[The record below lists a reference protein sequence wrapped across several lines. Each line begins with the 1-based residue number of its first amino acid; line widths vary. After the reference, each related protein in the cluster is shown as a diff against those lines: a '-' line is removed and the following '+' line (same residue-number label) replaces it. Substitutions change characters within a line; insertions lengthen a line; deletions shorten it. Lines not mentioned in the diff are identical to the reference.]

1 MDTRQP
7 PVRFSARLLSYLII
21 SLLVW
26 QPVAPAFAA
35 AMTPTGPTAMDKAGN
50 GVPVVNIARP
60 NAAGISHNQ
69 FKDYNVGQ
77 EGVILNNAT
86 GQLNK
91 TQLGGLI
98 QNNPNL
104 KAGQEARGIIN
115 EVTGGSRSQLNGYTE
130 VAGKAANV
138 MVANPYGITCNGCGF
153 INTPNVTLTTGKP
166 VLDAAGNLSALEV
179 TRGTITVEGKGLDAS
194 QSDALSIISRA
205 TEVNA
210 AIHARDLNVTAGAN
224 RVNADGSRTAM
235 AGEGNAPVVA
245 VDTGALGGMYA
256 NRIRL
261 VSGDKGVG
269 VNLGNLNARQGDITL
284 DASGKLTVKNSLAS
298 GNLTAKGD
306 NVTLT
311 GEHKT
316 GGTLAVSSRGNVALD
331 HAALASDSAMTLTA
345 DGTLSA
351 SASTLTSGQSQAL
364 NGKTVTLDNN
374 SRLDAKRDVTL
385 TGGAL
390 ASQAQINAGGN
401 AQIAGDSLT
410 NSGQIAATGRLDTRT
425 TRLNNRGTLQ
435 GNGVTVDSDAVTN
448 SGTLQSAS
456 ALTLK
461 GKTLDQQGTVSA
473 RGDASLNLTDSLR
486 NGTNGKIL
494 SDGTL
499 TANIGELEQNGTLS
513 GTKRLGVQAQ
523 QVSSGKGALT
533 TSQGDIRLDVVGK
546 AELNGQTIAA
556 GNLTLTGDA
565 VTTQQDAQLQSGR
578 DLALTAH
585 DATLDGTHAAKGALN
600 VTTQRLSH
608 GGKSDSAATT
618 FLGDESLNNSGT
630 LTGDALTLR
639 GKQITNRGL
648 LKGSGALNLSTDRL
662 DNLAGG
668 TLYSPASLNLAI
680 PTLTNQG
687 QITTDGDLTLRGAQL
702 TNGGLLQS
710 HHALDLAYESFDN
723 LSGGTLYSARDLHLA
738 IPTLTN
744 QGLISTDGD
753 LSLRGQSLVNR
764 GEINGVNLSGDIT
777 TLNNTGRLLA
787 DNALTLN
794 TGTLSSDGTL
804 AAEQVTIAA
813 DQLQNQGLVQGN
825 RVLNVTAGDT
835 DNQGALRTGGTLAL
849 DGGTLTNGGEL
860 SATALLLTL
869 AKHADNRGKLVATDA
884 LRLATPAFTNTG
896 TLAAATLDLNSAA
909 VTNSG
914 TLQATGD
921 VLAHGKQFDNQQGGV
936 VLAGGAL
943 ALDQDS
949 LSNAGLLQGDTLA
962 VAAQDWR
969 NEGNALGQN
978 GVTAQIDGNLTNQG
992 NVLTQ
997 QALDIR
1003 AGNTDNRGALMAKV
1017 LALHGDLQNSG
1028 LLQGSDALNW
1038 DGATFTNAAGG
1049 KVTGGGTLA
1058 LNGTTLDNQGQMQG
1072 RALSVIGDNLR
1083 NGGTL
1088 QATDSLNA
1096 TLSQTLENNGALLS
1110 QNQADVSAAQLSN
1123 NGTLAARALTV
1134 QAPDITNRGTLA
1146 GNDNLSLTT
1155 RNLYNGAHGQL
1166 ATGGGL
1172 TLDLDRLENQGQL
1185 SVNGG
1190 LTLRGNT
1197 LINGGDIN
1205 AAALDATLNGALDN
1219 AGRLMA
1225 DGRAQLTAGTMANS
1239 GTLAA
1244 NDVMLGAGT
1253 LHNGG
1258 LIQGTHSAGAT
1269 AQTLT
1274 NDASGTW
1281 LSGGALTL
1289 HGADLTNAGQV
1300 QGDTLAL
1307 TAGSLDNR
1315 GVINGIQGLTGTV
1328 QGALTNDGQMVS
1340 RGDATFNADS
1350 LTGSGRIVADTLTL
1364 QANRLTN
1371 NGLWQGTKGLTATGD
1386 TLTTGA
1392 NARTLSGGDLSLN
1405 AGTLNTGGT
1414 LQGQQV
1420 NVDADNWTHGGTL
1433 ISLGELGAQT
1443 RGTLTNN
1450 GSLLSQGAATVTAGE
1465 LANNG
1470 SLLSQ
1475 GTLTLDGQ
1483 RLTNRGALQGDT
1495 LSAYQNQINN
1505 QGTLTGVQGLTL
1517 TARPQPRMARMLLAA
1532 PARELINGAN
1542 GALLTGGTL
1551 RIDSGAVNNAGRWQ
1565 GQNIL
1570 LNAQRLDHS
1579 GAIQSADGLNITLS
1593 GDLNSLAGSKIT
1605 ALGTAALN
1613 ALAMTNQG
1621 EWAAKNLTLTGN
1633 SLRND
1638 GAITGVNGLTA
1649 TVNNDLTQTSGGKL
1663 LTGGALTLNAG
1674 AVNNQGAVQG
1684 GTLDVTTG
1692 GLTNSGRLQGDNG
1705 VTLTAR
1711 GSFTNNAGGQIVSRQ
1726 GLGVTTLV
1734 LMNYGLMQGGGATR
1748 VEATTSARNDGK
1760 LLSGGQLTLTTPQFT
1775 GAGWLQAT
1783 NLILNAANAINSGTW
1798 LADQGTLTGTTFT
1811 NQGTTQGGALTV
1823 NYSTLNN
1830 NGTLLGNNQLTVN
1843 ASQVNQQAA
1852 GKLFSG
1858 GDVWIGSAGLD
1869 AAGQLVALGNLTL
1882 KLTNAFTN
1890 NNALAAG
1897 KTLTVTSNGAIDN
1910 RGVLQGQAVNVSA
1923 GGALTN
1929 NGQITTGSGASTLSG
1944 SSVALNGAGTLQGG
1958 GDVTIASRGNIT
1970 VDGFTGTRGS
1980 LTLTAPGNI
1989 VNTALLYAANNL
2001 ALYAKSITNQRGDI
2015 LAGNNLWMQ
2024 KDAAG
2029 NANAEVVNTS
2039 GTIETQNGDI
2049 MIKTGH
2055 LLNQRDGLSES
2066 RTHQVNASSP
2076 AANGETSI
2084 RVKITDLEYGDWGF
2098 YYKYSGSTQGGS
2110 VKATVAPSAKG
2121 STQKFL
2127 IDTTT
2132 VNVTADAGAARIV
2145 ASGNINVSA
2154 KSFDNQASVIL
2165 AGNEMALSG
2174 AVLNNQSYFGYS
2186 EYKYGT
2192 YKYSGR
2198 LADVIATPENKNDYY
2213 NNTASKSRQVT
2224 YYLSSSPTYETVG
2237 NGQVLRS
2244 VIEAKH
2250 NITAHF
2256 DNNISNTTT
2265 ASNSSGVSLSITA
2278 PPLNTLS
2285 HQSIGGSV
2293 QKQGLAGGAAVAVN
2307 SPEWKDQ
2314 LQGALQQ
2321 INGGGALENSAGGSA
2336 LANLSAT
2343 KAGKANLGNASGLAS
2358 AGVTAASAANI
2369 TGGALANTQSKPVD
2383 TSAYP
2388 LPSGNNGFFVV
2399 SDNPK
2404 SPYLINVNPKLDGLG
2419 ELDPALFGDLNK
2431 LLGVQP
2437 GAAPRETRASFTNEK
2452 QFLGSSYMLG
2462 RLNLNPEY
2470 DYRFLG
2476 DAAFDTRYVSNTLL
2490 NQTGN
2495 RYLNGVGSD
2504 LQQMQYLMDSA
2515 AAQQKSLGLQFGV
2528 ALTRDQIASLDKSI
2542 LWWESAT
2549 VNGETVMIPKL
2560 YLSPKDVTV
2569 NNGSVIA
2576 GNNVSLKGGDITNSG
2591 STLLARQ
2598 DLKLDSQNS
2607 ISNLNDGLMKAG
2619 GGLSLSAI
2627 GDINNISSAISG
2639 KTVALESA
2647 DGSINNIT
2655 LAEQTSIDAR
2665 GKYGSVMLKDT
2676 TLGSTATISAQ
2687 DSLALQAGKNITLT
2701 GANLTSGG
2709 DLLMNAWG
2717 DIAVNANQVNDAYGQ
2732 SGLRNNTNT
2741 SRSSVT
2747 YQGSTLSAGGNLGIK
2762 AGDNLRVAASDIKAG
2777 GNAALAAGGDLN
2789 LDALQTSKNSQNGKK
2804 ETHSTG
2810 LDRTTVSAGD
2820 NLTLSAGRD
2829 INAHAA
2835 ALAAEKNIGVQAG
2848 RDVNL
2853 EAEATT
2859 TGDSYRSKKKT
2870 TINESVR
2877 QQGTELASGGNTVIV
2892 AGRDVNT
2899 EATQVL
2905 AKKDI
2910 GIAAQNNINLLTATE
2925 SNYSFKEKKITKKG
2939 FLSKKTTH
2947 TVEEHSSTDEAATLL
2962 SGDNVALKAG
2972 NDLLVRGSAVTA
2984 SGDVALKANGDVTVE
2999 AATEKASDYSMKKT
3013 TKSGVFGGGMGITIG
3028 SQSAKETRKGAKLT
3042 QSDSRSV
3049 IGTTAGNVIIEAGDK
3064 AKLVATNM
3072 VAGRETA
3079 DKTRKTGHIDV
3090 KANDIEIVAGKDI
3103 ITGSVKQES
3112 ESSGFGISFSNPVID
3127 AIRNVRDITKMGG
3140 SNITKAKTAA
3150 GEAAAAFADIT
3161 GGGLQGSLPVS
3172 YGKSSSK
3179 SEMHYAGEYSVGNTL
3194 TSAGNVQLT
3203 ANGKKGQ
3210 GDIVISGSKI
3220 GAKEA
3225 AIIDANR
3232 NVDITTSTDHQI
3244 SSSKSSSKIWSI
3256 TDAAPTIGS
3265 AIRAVSGG
3273 PNNGSSIL
3281 PFGFGKN
3288 NSKENSETTAQ
3299 TGSQITAKDIYIDS
3313 KDGHV
3318 NVSGS
3323 SLAAIND
3330 LILSS
3335 KNGDITVGTGNN
3347 HVVQE
3352 SSGSQTKIGTL
3363 GGDGYSGTV
3372 GWSNNKYASQLDR
3385 NQQSTLRS
3393 QLASRDGNV
3402 TLQAGKDVAIDG
3414 ADISAGKSV
3423 TLSGENVRLDV
3434 SEDTLKT
3441 HNESSN
3447 TQYGVT
3453 ASVSGWAV
3461 AAAQAVENAA
3471 RSVEDKRDPRLSAI
3485 YAAQAGLSTA
3495 SQTVLSDMNP
3505 SAFKV
3510 NVSATVGSSNQQQ
3523 DYHSQAQQG
3532 SSIKA
3537 GENVA
3542 ITAKKDIEGAGVNIA
3557 GKNVNLNA
3565 GRDISLSTAQD
3576 MERLKNHSGGS
3587 QASLGAGFSLG
3598 GSQNGITIEAGASSY
3613 SNKDKG
3619 NSLTHH
3625 NSVVT
3630 AEDTLTVHTGR
3641 DATLQGAELRGES
3654 VKADIGRDLLIS
3666 SQQDK
3671 NQYDSKTSSGGV
3683 SVSVCVPPICAGN
3696 FVQGSANAAG
3706 GKVTHDFKSVI
3717 EQSGIFA
3724 GTGGFDVHVGE
3735 HTQLNGAV
3743 IASDADATKNRLD
3756 TGTLGWND
3764 IHNKSQTSGNQFAV
3778 SVSGGMTKDASD
3790 KLKPTS
3796 SGLPG
3801 TSLASVSDSDSNI
3814 THSAVSQG
3822 AIIIRDKDKQTQDV
3836 AELSRDTTHAHKAL
3850 ENNFDKASI
3859 QDKLDIQNQAS
3870 ALGTQA
3876 LDAWRQSQLEAGKD
3890 KIRAAM
3896 QARGELDGL
3905 TDAQINDK
3913 IAQSDQ
3919 YKEVDKQYG
3928 VGSDF
3933 WRNGSAITGLLAG
3946 ALGGNVKGGMAAG
3959 AAPYVAGLIK
3969 SVANGSEPARIALHT
3984 LASAVLVKA
3993 QGGNAAAGAA
4003 GGFVAA
4009 SSSAALSLAFYNK
4022 KPEELSPDEKTV
4034 VVNLVAALG
4043 AAGGSMAAGNSTGIG
4058 SGANAA
4064 RVEVENNALANH
4076 TEKTVIDRLAKEGV
4090 ATKQQL
4096 DAAACALLKCS
4107 AEFAEGTAEKAYYEN
4122 LEKTGS
4128 QPEYAALREQL
4139 ANEKFV
4145 VSYKD
4150 PLTGENVTISTAL
4163 FKYTNINAILDG
4175 ATYANGEYQ
4184 LTTRGA
4190 GLLQAAGG
4198 AAEII
4203 GGGVGCAG
4211 VVTCA
4216 AGAILATSGFDNL
4229 QAGSDALAS
4238 GRPTKTVGAELLET
4252 LGVPTEYSEVVYAG
4266 VGLGGATTLVFK
4278 SARTGEVINVAVS
4291 KEGQVTR
4298 STTGTS
4304 VGNLE
4309 PGNSASTSMPRNGD
4323 RLVINQGNLPTCGPN
4338 SCAMVLD
4345 TAGIKVDVGQLI
4357 TQSGVTA
4364 KGTTMARLSNVLNQN
4379 GLSAKRVTGV
4389 SMESLAKA
4397 TSKGD
4402 PAIVRMS
4409 LDRGGHAV
4417 VVDGI
4422 TIRNGQQ
4429 VVAIRDPAL
4438 GRQYFTP
4445 IDEFRQKFSGEAIF
4459 TKVIK

>member
-7 PVRFSARLLSYLII
+7 PVRFSARLLSYLVI

-235 AGEGNAPVVA
+235 AGEGNAPLVA

-306 NVTLT
+306 NVTLM

-331 HAALASDSAMTLTA
+331 HAALASDGAMTLAA

-390 ASQAQINAGGN
+390 ASQAQINVGGN

-425 TRLNNRGTLQ
+425 SRLNNRGTLQ
-435 GNGVTVDSDAVTN
+435 GNGVTVDSDVVTN
-448 SGTLQSAS
+448 SGVLQSAS

-473 RGDASLNLTDSLR
+473 RGDAALNFTDSLR

-494 SDGTL
+494 TEGTL
-499 TANIGELEQNGTLS
+499 AANTGELEQNGTLS
-513 GTKRLGVQAQ
+513 GTKRLDIQAQ
-523 QVSSGKGALT
+523 QATSGKGALT
-533 TSQGDIRLDVVGK
+533 TSQGDIRLDAVGK
-546 AELNGQTIAA
+546 ADLNGQTIAA

-578 DLALTAH
+578 DLAITAH

-600 VTTQRLSH
+600 VTAQRLSH
-608 GGKSDSAATT
+608 GGKSDSVATT
-618 FLGDESLNNSGT
+618 FQGDESLNNSGT

-648 LKGSGALNLSTDRL
+648 LKGSGALNLSTDHL

-710 HHALDLAYESFDN
+710 HRALDMAYESFDN

-753 LSLRGQSLVNR
+753 LSLRGQSLVNS
-764 GEINGVNLSGDIT
+764 GEINGVNLSGDIAS
-777 TLNNTGRLLA
+777 LNNTGRLLA
-787 DNALTLN
+787 DNALTLKAD
-794 TGTLSSDGTL
+794 TLSSGGTL

-825 RVLNVTAGDT
+825 RALNVTAGDT

-860 SATALLLTL
+860 SATALLLSL

-884 LRLATPAFTNTG
+884 LRLTTPAFTNTG
-896 TLAAATLDLNSAA
+896 TLAAATLDLDSAA

-914 TLQATGD
+914 ALQATGD
-921 VLAHGKQFDNQQGGV
+921 VSAHGKQFDNQQGGV

-943 ALDQDS
+943 ALNQNT

-969 NEGNALGQN
+969 NEGNALGQD
-978 GVTAQIDGNLTNQG
+978 GVTAQIDGTLTNQG
-992 NVLTQ
+992 NVLSQ

-1038 DGATFTNAAGG
+1038 DGATLSNAAGG
-1049 KVTGGGTLA
+1049 KLTGGNTLA

-1072 RALSVIGDNLR
+1072 RALSVSGDNLR

-1110 QNQADVSAAQLSN
+1110 QNQAEVSAAQLTN
-1123 NGTLAARALTV
+1123 DGTLAARALTV
-1134 QAPDITNRGTLA
+1134 QAPGITNHGTLA
-1146 GNDNLSLTT
+1146 GNDSLSLTT

-1185 SVNGG
+1185 SVNDG

-1205 AAALDATLNGALDN
+1205 AAALDATLSGALDN

-1225 DGRAQLTAGTMANS
+1225 DGRAQLTAGTMTNS

-1244 NDVMLGAGT
+1244 DDVTLGAGT
-1253 LHNGG
+1253 LHNSG
-1258 LIQGTHSAGAT
+1258 LIQGAQHAQAT

-1289 HGADLTNAGQV
+1289 NGNQLTNAGQV
-1300 QGDTLAL
+1300 QGDTLTL

-1340 RGDATFNADS
+1340 HGDAALNADS
-1350 LTGSGRIVADTLTL
+1350 LTGSGRMVADTLTL

-1371 NGLWQGTKGLTATGD
+1371 NGLWQGAKELTATAD

-1433 ISLGELGAQT
+1433 ISLGGLGAQT

-1475 GTLTLDGQ
+1475 GALTLDGQ

-1517 TARPQPRMARMLLAA
+1517 TARPQPRMARMLLAV

-1551 RIDSGAVNNAGRWQ
+1551 RIDSGAVTNAGRWQ

-1570 LNAQRLDHS
+1570 LNAQRLDHR

-1649 TVNNDLTQTSGGKL
+1649 TVNNDLTQSSGGKL
-1663 LTGGALTLNAG
+1663 LTGGALTASAG
-1674 AVNNQGAVQG
+1674 SMNNQGAVQG

-1711 GSFTNNAGGQIVSRQ
+1711 GSLTNNAGGQIVSRQ
-1726 GLGVTTLV
+1726 DLAVTTPV
-1734 LMNYGLMQGGGATR
+1734 LLNDGLMQGGGATR

-1783 NLILNAANAINSGTW
+1783 NLILNAANATNSGTW
-1798 LADQGTLTGTTFT
+1798 LADQGTLTGTSFT

-1823 NYSTLNN
+1823 NYGTLNN

-1858 GDVWIGSAGLD
+1858 GDLWIGSAGLD

-1929 NGQITTGSGASTLSG
+1929 NGQITTGSGASTLGGSG
-1944 SSVALNGAGTLQGG
+1944 VALNGAGTLQGG

-2001 ALYAKSITNQRGDI
+2001 ALYANSITNQRGDI
-2015 LAGNNLWMQ
+2015 LAGNSLWMQ

-2029 NANAEVVNTS
+2029 NANTEVVNTS
-2039 GTIETQNGDI
+2039 GNIETQNGDI
-2049 MIKTGH
+2049 TIKTAS
-2055 LLNQRDGLSES
+2055 LRNERAGLQLTMQTQS
-2066 RTHQVNASSP
+2066 
-2076 AANGETSI
+2076 
-2084 RVKITDLEYGDWGF
+2084 
-2098 YYKYSGSTQGGS
+2098 SGSTYAWMGQPN
-2110 VKATVAPSAKG
+2110 VNIPVADLG
-2121 STQKFL
+2121 
-2127 IDTTT
+2127 IDTLVQDSYIALSNETSGSCSGVPCFRYAYNIIYYHPLKEYET
-2132 VNVTADAGAARIV
+2132 RKFILEKTQQQISAEGSGARIS
-2145 ASGNINVSA
+2145 SGRNLMISA
-2154 KSFDNQASVIL
+2154 GVLNNQASNIIANNNINL
-2165 AGNEMALSG
+2165 EGKS
-2174 AVLNNQSYFGYS
+2174 LNNQSYQAGTHI
-2186 EYKYGT
+2186 KYAV
-2192 YKYSGR
+2192 YNYSGPKPGSR
-2198 LADVIATPENKNDYY
+2198 NVDTTGYTMNGTRYLRDVAYKFENYVTETENGELYRAVIQAGGNVTANFAD
-2213 NNTASKSRQVT
+2213 
-2224 YYLSSSPTYETVG
+2224 
-2237 NGQVLRS
+2237 
-2244 VIEAKH
+2244 
-2250 NITAHF
+2250 
-2256 DNNISNTTT
+2256 NISNTSTT
-2265 ASNSSGVSLSITA
+2265 ANAGKVSITINT

-2293 QKQGLAGGAAVAVN
+2293 QKQSLAGGAAVAVN

-2343 KAGKANLGNASGLAS
+2343 KAGKANLGNTSGLAS
-2358 AGVTAASAANI
+2358 AGVTAASAATI
-2369 TGGALANTQSKPVD
+2369 TGGALANTPGKPVD

-2388 LPSGNNGFFVV
+2388 LPSGSNGFFVV

-2419 ELDPALFGDLNK
+2419 ELDPTLFGDLNK

-2627 GDINNISSAISG
+2627 GDINNISSAIRG

-2701 GANLTSGG
+2701 SANLTSGG

-2762 AGDNLRVAASDIKAG
+2762 AGDNLSVAAGDIKAG

-2835 ALAAEKNIGVQAG
+2835 ALAAEDNIGVQAG

-2853 EAEATT
+2853 NAEATT
-2859 TGDSYRSKKKT
+2859 SGDSYRSKKKT

-2892 AGRDVNT
+2892 AGRDMNADAAQ
-2899 EATQVL
+2899 AT
-2905 AKKDI
+2905 AKGDI
-2910 GIAAQNNINLLTATE
+2910 GVTAGRDINLATATE
-2925 SNYSFKEKKITKKG
+2925 SDYHYKEETKTKKG
-2939 FLSKKTTH
+2939 FLKKTTTH
-2947 TVEEHSSTDEAATLL
+2947 TVSEQSATREAGTLL
-2962 SGDNVALKAG
+2962 SGDNVTLKAG
-2972 NDLLVRGSAVTA
+2972 EDLLVKGSAVA
-2984 SGDVALKANGDVTVE
+2984 GDGNVALSAGKNVE
-2999 AATEKASDYSMKKT
+2999 IAAATNTDSNWQLKEKK
-3013 TKSGVFGGGMGITIG
+3013 KSGLMGSGGIGFTIG
-3028 SQSAKETRKGAKLT
+3028 SSKTRHELKEKGTTQSQSVSTVGSTGGNVTVTAGEQARVSGADLVAGKNLTLTGDSVVIEPGHDKRTSDQKFEQKSSGLTVALTGAVVDAVNNAVTAAKDATK
-3042 QSDSRSV
+3042 QSDSRLAALQATKSV
-3049 IGTTAGNVIIEAGDK
+3049 LSGYQAVQGKEMADTTGEPNAGIRV
-3064 AKLVATNM
+3064 
-3072 VAGRETA
+3072 
-3079 DKTRKTGHIDV
+3079 
-3090 KANDIEIVAGKDI
+3090 
-3103 ITGSVKQES
+3103 SV
-3112 ESSGFGISFSNPVID
+3112 
-3127 AIRNVRDITKMGG
+3127 
-3140 SNITKAKTAA
+3140 
-3150 GEAAAAFADIT
+3150 
-3161 GGGLQGSLPVS
+3161 SLTTQ
-3172 YGKSSSK
+3172 KSK
-3179 SEMHYAGEYSVGNTL
+3179 SEQHQVSDQVTGSTL
-3194 TSAGNVQLT
+3194 NAGNNLSINAT
-3203 ANGKKGQ
+3203 GKNHGANS
-3210 GDIVISGSKI
+3210 GDIVVAGSSMKAGGDASLNAARDILLTGAANTQKTTGSNSSSGGGVGVSFGVGQGSAGLSVFANVNAAKGKEKGDGTDWTETTLDSGGKVSLHSGQDASLI
-3220 GAKEA
+3220 GA
-3225 AIIDANR
+3225 
-3232 NVDITTSTDHQI
+3232 Q
-3244 SSSKSSSKIWSI
+3244 
-3256 TDAAPTIGS
+3256 
-3265 AIRAVSGG
+3265 
-3273 PNNGSSIL
+3273 
-3281 PFGFGKN
+3281 
-3288 NSKENSETTAQ
+3288 
-3299 TGSQITAKDIYIDS
+3299 
-3313 KDGHV
+3313 
-3318 NVSGS
+3318 VSGS
-3323 SLAAIND
+3323 
-3330 LILSS
+3330 
-3335 KNGDITVGTGNN
+3335 
-3347 HVVQE
+3347 Q
-3352 SSGSQTKIGTL
+3352 
-3363 GGDGYSGTV
+3363 
-3372 GWSNNKYASQLDR
+3372 
-3385 NQQSTLRS
+3385 
-3393 QLASRDGNV
+3393 V
-3402 TLQAGKDVAIDG
+3402 T
-3414 ADISAGKSV
+3414 
-3423 TLSGENVRLDV
+3423 
-3434 SEDTLKT
+3434 
-3441 HNESSN
+3441 
-3447 TQYGVT
+3447 
-3453 ASVSGWAV
+3453 
-3461 AAAQAVENAA
+3461 
-3471 RSVEDKRDPRLSAI
+3471 
-3485 YAAQAGLSTA
+3485 
-3495 SQTVLSDMNP
+3495 
-3505 SAFKV
+3505 
-3510 NVSATVGSSNQQQ
+3510 
-3523 DYHSQAQQG
+3523 
-3532 SSIKA
+3532 
-3537 GENVA
+3537 
-3542 ITAKKDIEGAGVNIA
+3542 
-3557 GKNVNLNA
+3557 
-3565 GRDISLSTAQD
+3565 
-3576 MERLKNHSGGS
+3576 
-3587 QASLGAGFSLG
+3587 
-3598 GSQNGITIEAGASSY
+3598 
-3613 SNKDKG
+3613 
-3619 NSLTHH
+3619 
-3625 NSVVT
+3625 
-3630 AEDTLTVHTGR
+3630 
-3641 DATLQGAELRGES
+3641 
-3654 VKADIGRDLLIS
+3654 ADIGRNLTITSL
-3666 SQQDK
+3666 QDS
-3671 NQYDSKTSSGGV
+3671 NHYDSKQS
-3683 SVSVCVPPICAGN
+3683 SVS
-3696 FVQGSANAAG
+3696 AG
-3706 GKVTHDFKSVI
+3706 GSFTFGSMTGSGYVNFSQDKMHSTFKSVA

-3724 GTGGFDVHVGE
+3724 GKDGFDVTVGS

-3743 IASDADATKNRLD
+3743 IGSTAAADKNRLE
-3756 TGTLGWND
+3756 TGTLSFTD
-3764 IHNKSQTSGNQFAV
+3764 IGNKADYKVSHKGGTIGAGTGSGSLIGLA
-3778 SVSGGMTKDASD
+3778 
-3790 KLKPTS
+3790 S
-3796 SGLPG
+3796 SGL
-3801 TSLASVSDSDSNI
+3801 
-3814 THSAVSQG
+3814 SAVSG
-3822 AIIIRDKDKQTQDV
+3822 AMLSGLGSSGHASGTTQSAVSEGTIVIRDKAGQQQDVASLSRDVANANDTVSPIFNKEKEQKRLQIAQMTGDIAGQMTTMVMTEGDINALKAARAVPGNAHLSAEELKQTQ
-3836 AELSRDTTHAHKAL
+3836 AYRDAFS
-3850 ENNFDKASI
+3850 EY
-3859 QDKLDIQNQAS
+3859 
-3870 ALGTQA
+3870 GTG
-3876 LDAWRQSQLEAGKD
+3876 GKY
-3890 KIRAAM
+3890 
-3896 QARGELDGL
+3896 Q
-3905 TDAQINDK
+3905 Q
-3913 IAQSDQ
+3913 IAQSASAAIAGL
-3919 YKEVDKQYG
+3919 VNG
-3928 VGSDF
+3928 DF
-3933 WRNGSAITGLLAG
+3933 SGAVAGAAAPYIATFVKNHTDEDSAQRILAHALAG
-3946 ALGGNVKGGMAAG
+3946 AV
-3959 AAPYVAGLIK
+3959 
-3969 SVANGSEPARIALHT
+3969 IA
-3984 LASAVLVKA
+3984 KA
-3993 QGGNAAAGAA
+3993 QGKDVLAGAA
-4003 GGFVAA
+4003 GA
-4009 SSSAALSLAFYNK
+4009 STGELTAKLALDLYGK
-4022 KPEELSPDEKTV
+4022 KPEQLGEDERQLVSALSS
-4034 VVNLVAALG
+4034 VAAGLAG
-4043 AAGGSMAAGNSTGIG
+4043 AAVSDNTAGVQAAAQAGK
-4058 SGANAA
+4058 NA
-4064 RVEVENNALANH
+4064 VENNYLSATEAEIKAVLEHKEKAGILTGDETKELADIRRLDKERDQVIHDICTKGNKSGGACTALV
-4076 TEKTVIDRLAKEGV
+4076 EKAQNALNTYGASVTYSLIFKDLYP
-4090 ATKQQL
+4090 Q
-4096 DAAACALLKCS
+4096 DAA
-4107 AEFAEGTAEKAYYEN
+4107 N
-4122 LEKTGS
+4122 
-4128 QPEYAALREQL
+4128 
-4139 ANEKFV
+4139 
-4145 VSYKD
+4145 
-4150 PLTGENVTISTAL
+4150 
-4163 FKYTNINAILDG
+4163 
-4175 ATYANGEYQ
+4175 
-4184 LTTRGA
+4184 
-4190 GLLQAAGG
+4190 
-4198 AAEII
+4198 
-4203 GGGVGCAG
+4203 
-4211 VVTCA
+4211 
-4216 AGAILATSGFDNL
+4216 AGAILKGLDEESITRDAAITAIAKKNNTSWDKAASQYDKVMQLHGFVSTL
-4229 QAGSDALAS
+4229 AGFY
-4238 GRPTKTVGAELLET
+4238 GANWI
-4252 LGVPTEYSEVVYAG
+4252 SEA
-4266 VGLGGATTLVFK
+4266 
-4278 SARTGEVINVAVS
+4278 
-4291 KEGQVTR
+4291 EGQVAKSSPKNIYDGAGDTSLPPKVR
-4298 STTGTS
+4298 IEYSPEGTY
-4304 VGNLE
+4304 
-4309 PGNSASTSMPRNGD
+4309 
-4323 RLVINQGNLPTCGPN
+4323 INQTSHESGGSNLCGPTT
-4338 SCAMVLD
+4338 CAMVISDKKGKVVNLD
-4345 TAGIKVDVGQLI
+4345 SVVKQFDDIRPTGVNINEMSTVLSKNGVVNQPTNTLLPNQLRDYASQGRTTIVNIDTGKGGHFIVVDSMKKVD
-4357 TQSGVTA
+4357 GVDYY
-4364 KGTTMARLSNVLNQN
+4364 M
-4379 GLSAKRVTGV
+4379 
-4389 SMESLAKA
+4389 
-4397 TSKGD
+4397 
-4402 PAIVRMS
+4402 
-4409 LDRGGHAV
+4409 
-4417 VVDGI
+4417 
-4422 TIRNGQQ
+4422 
-4429 VVAIRDPAL
+4429 IRDPFNGPAGVRTDVL
-4438 GRQYFTP
+4438 DKRMNFNG
-4445 IDEFRQKFSGEAIF
+4445 IVLE
-4459 TKVIK
+4459 

>member
-50 GVPVVNIARP
+50 GVPVVNIAKP

-86 GQLNK
+86 GQLNR

-331 HAALASDSAMTLTA
+331 HAALASDGAMTLTA

-390 ASQAQINAGGN
+390 ASQAQISAGGN
-401 AQIAGDSLT
+401 AQIAGDSLINT
-410 NSGQIAATGRLDTRT
+410 GQIAATGRLDTRT

-473 RGDASLNLTDSLR
+473 RGDAALNLTDSLR

-494 SDGTL
+494 TDGTL
-499 TANIGELEQNGTLS
+499 AANTGELEQNGTLS
-513 GTKRLGVQAQ
+513 GTKHLDVQAQ
-523 QVSSGKGALT
+523 QVTSGKGALT
-533 TSQGDIRLDVVGK
+533 TSQGDIRLDAVGK
-546 AELNGQTIAA
+546 ADLSGQTIAA

-578 DLALTAH
+578 DLAITAH

-600 VTTQRLSH
+600 VTAQRLSH
-608 GGKSDSAATT
+608 GGKSDAAATT
-618 FLGDESLNNSGT
+618 FLGDEFLNNSGT

-680 PTLTNQG
+680 PTLNNQG

-710 HHALDLAYESFDN
+710 HRALDMAYESFDN

-835 DNQGALRTGGTLAL
+835 DNQGALRTSGTLAL

-884 LRLATPAFTNTG
+884 LRLTTPALTNTG
-896 TLAAATLDLNSAA
+896 TLAAATLDLDSAA

-943 ALDQDS
+943 ALNQNT

-978 GVTAQIDGNLTNQG
+978 GVTAQIDGTLTNQG
-992 NVLTQ
+992 NVLSQ

-1038 DGATFTNAAGG
+1038 DGATLTNDAGG
-1049 KVTGGGTLA
+1049 KVTGGNTLA
-1058 LNGTTLDNQGQMQG
+1058 LNGMTLDNQGQMQG
-1072 RALSVIGDNLR
+1072 RALSVTGDTLR

-1088 QATDSLNA
+1088 QATDGLNA

-1134 QAPDITNRGTLA
+1134 QAPGITNRGTLA
-1146 GNDNLSLTT
+1146 GNDSLSLTT

-1172 TLDLDRLENQGQL
+1172 TLDLDRLDNQGQL
-1185 SVNGG
+1185 SVNDG

-1225 DGRAQLTAGTMANS
+1225 DGRAQLTAGTMTNS

-1244 NDVMLGAGT
+1244 DDVTLGAGT

-1258 LIQGTHSAGAT
+1258 LIQGAQRAEAT

-1328 QGALTNDGQMVS
+1328 QGALTNDGQIVS
-1340 RGDATFNADS
+1340 RGDATLNADS

-1433 ISLGELGAQT
+1433 ISLGGLSAQT

-1475 GTLTLDGQ
+1475 GALTLDGQ

-1711 GSFTNNAGGQIVSRQ
+1711 GSLTNNAGGQIVSRQ

-1783 NLILNAANAINSGTW
+1783 NLILNAANATNSGTW

-1897 KTLTVTSNGAIDN
+1897 KTLTVSSNGAIDN
-1910 RGVLQGQAVNVSA
+1910 RGVLQGQAVNFSA

-1980 LTLTAPGNI
+1980 LTLTAPGSI
-1989 VNTALLYAANNL
+1989 INTALLYAASNL
-2001 ALYAKSITNQRGDI
+2001 ALYANSITNQRGDI

-2029 NANAEVVNTS
+2029 NANTEVVNTS
-2039 GTIETQNGDI
+2039 GNIETQNGDI
-2049 MIKTGH
+2049 TIKTGH
-2055 LLNQRDGLSES
+2055 LLNQRDGLSIKES
-2066 RTHQVNASSP
+2066 VINGSSINGLGNGKLTVDYTELPSGTYGYTVYTTYEEGPSCGGKDGGCDSWDTTHYSYVPFA
-2076 AANGETSI
+2076 
-2084 RVKITDLEYGDWGF
+2084 EYT
-2098 YYKYSGSTQGGS
+2098 TQR
-2110 VKATVAPSAKG
+2110 
-2121 STQKFL
+2121 FL
-2127 IDTTT
+2127 INQKKVD
-2132 VNVTADAGAARIV
+2132 V
-2145 ASGNINVSA
+2145 VSA
-2154 KSFDNQASVIL
+2154 GSASVISSGGNVIISAGSFENQASNLL
-2165 AGNEMALSG
+2165 ASKDIRLQGNH
-2174 AVLNNQSYFGYS
+2174 LNNQSVQAGTTS
-2186 EYKYGT
+2186 EYFVYQYESDGNN
-2192 YKYSGR
+2192 SLQVSPIPVGG
-2198 LADVIATPENKNDYY
+2198 LSNKNTKFTEHNRDVKFKLTGKTTETENGELYRAVIQAGG
-2213 NNTASKSRQVT
+2213 NVTA
-2224 YYLSSSPTYETVG
+2224 
-2237 NGQVLRS
+2237 NF
-2244 VIEAKH
+2244 A
-2250 NITAHF
+2250 
-2256 DNNISNTTT
+2256 DNISNTSTT
-2265 ASNSSGVSLSITA
+2265 ANAGKVSNTINT

-2343 KAGKANLGNASGLAS
+2343 KAGKANLGNTSGLAS
-2358 AGVTAASAANI
+2358 AGVTAASAATI
-2369 TGGALANTQSKPVD
+2369 TGGALANTPGKPVD

-2437 GAAPRETRASFTNEK
+2437 GTAPRETRASFTNEK

-2504 LQQMQYLMDSA
+2504 LQQMQYLMDNA

-2647 DGSINNIT
+2647 EGSINNIT

-2762 AGDNLRVAASDIKAG
+2762 AGDNLSVAAGDIKAG

-2789 LDALQTSKNSQNGKK
+2789 LDALQTSKNSRNGKK

-2859 TGDSYRSKKKT
+2859 SGDSYRSKKKT

-2892 AGRDVNT
+2892 AGRDMNADAAQ
-2899 EATQVL
+2899 AT
-2905 AKKDI
+2905 AKGDI
-2910 GIAAQNNINLLTATE
+2910 GVTAGRDINLATATE
-2925 SNYSFKEKKITKKG
+2925 SDYHYKEETKTKKG
-2939 FLSKKTTH
+2939 FLKKTTTH
-2947 TVEEHSSTDEAATLL
+2947 TVSEQSATREAGTLL
-2962 SGDNVALKAG
+2962 SGDNVTLKAG
-2972 NDLLVRGSAVTA
+2972 EDVLVKGSAVA
-2984 SGDVALKANGDVTVE
+2984 GDGNVALSAGKNVE
-2999 AATEKASDYSMKKT
+2999 IAAATNTDSNWQLKEKK
-3013 TKSGVFGGGMGITIG
+3013 KSGLMGSGGIGFTIG
-3028 SQSAKETRKGAKLT
+3028 SSKTRHELKEKGTTQSQSVSTVGSTGGNVTVTAGEQARVSGADLVAGKNLTLTGDSVVIEPGHDKRTSDQKFEQKSSGLTVALTGAVVDAVNNAVTAAKDATK
-3042 QSDSRSV
+3042 QSDSRLAALQATKSV
-3049 IGTTAGNVIIEAGDK
+3049 LSGYQAVQGKEMADTTGEPNAGIRV
-3064 AKLVATNM
+3064 
-3072 VAGRETA
+3072 
-3079 DKTRKTGHIDV
+3079 
-3090 KANDIEIVAGKDI
+3090 
-3103 ITGSVKQES
+3103 SV
-3112 ESSGFGISFSNPVID
+3112 
-3127 AIRNVRDITKMGG
+3127 
-3140 SNITKAKTAA
+3140 
-3150 GEAAAAFADIT
+3150 
-3161 GGGLQGSLPVS
+3161 SLTTQ
-3172 YGKSSSK
+3172 KSK
-3179 SEMHYAGEYSVGNTL
+3179 SEQHQVSDQVTGSTL
-3194 TSAGNVQLT
+3194 NAGNNLSINAT
-3203 ANGKKGQ
+3203 GKNHGANS
-3210 GDIVISGSKI
+3210 GDIVVAGSSMKAGGDASLNAARDILLTGAANTQKTTGSNSSSGGGVGVSFGVGQGSAGLSVFANVNAAKGKEKGDGTDWTETTLDSGGKVSLHSGQDASLI
-3220 GAKEA
+3220 GA
-3225 AIIDANR
+3225 
-3232 NVDITTSTDHQI
+3232 Q
-3244 SSSKSSSKIWSI
+3244 
-3256 TDAAPTIGS
+3256 
-3265 AIRAVSGG
+3265 
-3273 PNNGSSIL
+3273 
-3281 PFGFGKN
+3281 
-3288 NSKENSETTAQ
+3288 
-3299 TGSQITAKDIYIDS
+3299 
-3313 KDGHV
+3313 
-3318 NVSGS
+3318 VSGS
-3323 SLAAIND
+3323 
-3330 LILSS
+3330 
-3335 KNGDITVGTGNN
+3335 
-3347 HVVQE
+3347 Q
-3352 SSGSQTKIGTL
+3352 
-3363 GGDGYSGTV
+3363 
-3372 GWSNNKYASQLDR
+3372 
-3385 NQQSTLRS
+3385 
-3393 QLASRDGNV
+3393 V
-3402 TLQAGKDVAIDG
+3402 T
-3414 ADISAGKSV
+3414 
-3423 TLSGENVRLDV
+3423 
-3434 SEDTLKT
+3434 
-3441 HNESSN
+3441 
-3447 TQYGVT
+3447 
-3453 ASVSGWAV
+3453 
-3461 AAAQAVENAA
+3461 
-3471 RSVEDKRDPRLSAI
+3471 
-3485 YAAQAGLSTA
+3485 
-3495 SQTVLSDMNP
+3495 
-3505 SAFKV
+3505 
-3510 NVSATVGSSNQQQ
+3510 
-3523 DYHSQAQQG
+3523 
-3532 SSIKA
+3532 
-3537 GENVA
+3537 
-3542 ITAKKDIEGAGVNIA
+3542 
-3557 GKNVNLNA
+3557 
-3565 GRDISLSTAQD
+3565 
-3576 MERLKNHSGGS
+3576 
-3587 QASLGAGFSLG
+3587 
-3598 GSQNGITIEAGASSY
+3598 
-3613 SNKDKG
+3613 
-3619 NSLTHH
+3619 
-3625 NSVVT
+3625 
-3630 AEDTLTVHTGR
+3630 
-3641 DATLQGAELRGES
+3641 
-3654 VKADIGRDLLIS
+3654 ADIGRNLTITSL
-3666 SQQDK
+3666 QDS
-3671 NQYDSKTSSGGV
+3671 NHYDSKQS
-3683 SVSVCVPPICAGN
+3683 SVS
-3696 FVQGSANAAG
+3696 AG
-3706 GKVTHDFKSVI
+3706 GSFTFGSMTGSGYVNFSQDKMHSTFNSVA

-3724 GTGGFDVHVGE
+3724 GKGGFDVTVGS
-3735 HTQLNGAV
+3735 HTQLNGGA
-3743 IASDADATKNRLD
+3743 IGSAATADKNSLD
-3756 TGTLGWND
+3756 TGTLGYSNLTNKADYKVSHSGGGFSSSGSFGPQGALSAASTLMSAVGSSGHAQGTTQAAVSEGTITVRDTAHSQDAGGLQRDVTQAND
-3764 IHNKSQTSGNQFAV
+3764 AISPIFNKEKEQTRLQAVQMVSDIGNQVADIV
-3778 SVSGGMTKDASD
+3778 RTQSD
-3790 KLKPTS
+3790 LDGLKAAIAQT
-3796 SGLPG
+3796 G
-3801 TSLASVSDSDSNI
+3801 TSLQGLPEKERLAKLAALRETAVYKKVTENTGTGSDVQRAITAATAAVSGLAGGNLNAGLAGAAAPYIANEIGKNI
-3814 THSAVSQG
+3814 TDQNTTAGIMAHAVVNAVLAKVQG
-3822 AIIIRDKDKQTQDV
+3822 QDALTGASGAVVGESMGILLAKQVYGKSPAALTDTEKQTI
-3836 AELSRDTTHAHKAL
+3836 AALSTL
-3850 ENNFDKASI
+3850 AS
-3859 QDKLDIQNQAS
+3859 
-3870 ALGTQA
+3870 G
-3876 LDAWRQSQLEAGKD
+3876 
-3890 KIRAAM
+3890 
-3896 QARGELDGL
+3896 
-3905 TDAQINDK
+3905 
-3913 IAQSDQ
+3913 
-3919 YKEVDKQYG
+3919 
-3928 VGSDF
+3928 
-3933 WRNGSAITGLLAG
+3933 LAG
-3946 ALGGNVKGGMAAG
+3946 AL
-3959 AAPYVAGLIK
+3959 
-3969 SVANGSEPARIALHT
+3969 
-3984 LASAVLVKA
+3984 
-3993 QGGNAAAGAA
+3993 
-4003 GGFVAA
+4003 
-4009 SSSAALSLAFYNK
+4009 
-4022 KPEELSPDEKTV
+4022 
-4034 VVNLVAALG
+4034 
-4043 AAGGSMAAGNSTGIG
+4043 AGNSTE
-4058 SGANAA
+4058 ATATAA
-4064 RVEVENNALANH
+4064 KAGQTTVENNALKRKDATEFFKQLHECNDDNCRKKLIKKYAEISKEQEASVANCKGAECR
-4076 TEKTVIDRLAKEGV
+4076 EKIKEMQDITSDYAERSEELMNAWHEGRQLTDAEFQELMYLRSTGANLQRITLMAV
-4090 ATKQQL
+4090 RNGGSARDLL
-4096 DAAACALLKCS
+4096 DAMADAA
-4107 AEFAEGTAEKAYYEN
+4107 
-4122 LEKTGS
+4122 GS
-4128 QPEYAALREQL
+4128 DLVGGS
-4139 ANEKFV
+4139 K
-4145 VSYKD
+4145 
-4150 PLTGENVTISTAL
+4150 
-4163 FKYTNINAILDG
+4163 
-4175 ATYANGEYQ
+4175 
-4184 LTTRGA
+4184 RGA
-4190 GLLQAAGG
+4190 SK
-4198 AAEII
+4198 
-4203 GGGVGCAG
+4203 
-4211 VVTCA
+4211 
-4216 AGAILATSGFDNL
+4216 ATSGKENQTSSKNTRQEESPQRESNSGEGKTSKSDNSDTQKTVSMVEK
-4229 QAGSDALAS
+4229 QAGNNNINPATDRISTEHTVVSS
-4238 GRPTKTVGAELLET
+4238 GKAPKTSTPNSVYEVSRADGTKSITYYDDRGNMFSREDYGQQRTHGT
-4252 LGVPTEYSEVVYAG
+4252 LGYDSNGKVPPHEHKVEYNA
-4266 VGLGGATTLVFK
+4266 
-4278 SARTGEVINVAVS
+4278 
-4291 KEGQVTR
+4291 
-4298 STTGTS
+4298 
-4304 VGNLE
+4304 
-4309 PGNSASTSMPRNGD
+4309 
-4323 RLVINQGNLPTCGPN
+4323 
-4338 SCAMVLD
+4338 
-4345 TAGIKVDVGQLI
+4345 
-4357 TQSGVTA
+4357 
-4364 KGTTMARLSNVLNQN
+4364 
-4379 GLSAKRVTGV
+4379 
-4389 SMESLAKA
+4389 
-4397 TSKGD
+4397 
-4402 PAIVRMS
+4402 
-4409 LDRGGHAV
+4409 
-4417 VVDGI
+4417 
-4422 TIRNGQQ
+4422 NGQPIGKYYRELDLNGK
-4429 VVAIRDPAL
+4429 AI
-4438 GRQYFTP
+4438 GKW
-4445 IDEFRQKFSGEAIF
+4445 ISEK
-4459 TKVIK
+4459 

>member
-224 RVNADGSRTAM
+224 RVNADGSRTAI

-284 DASGKLTVKNSLAS
+284 DASGRLTVKNSLAS

-316 GGTLAVSSRGNVALD
+316 GGTLAVNSRGGVALD
-331 HAALASDSAMTLTA
+331 HAALASDGAMTLAA

-410 NSGQIAATGRLDTRT
+410 NTGQIAATGRLDTRT

-499 TANIGELEQNGTLS
+499 AANTGELEQNGTLS

-523 QVSSGKGALT
+523 QVTSGKGALT
-533 TSQGDIRLDVVGK
+533 TSQGDIRLDAVGK
-546 AELNGQTIAA
+546 ADLNGQTIAA

-600 VTTQRLSH
+600 VTAQRLSH

-680 PTLTNQG
+680 PTLNNQG

-710 HHALDLAYESFDN
+710 HRALDMAYESFDN

-753 LSLRGQSLVNR
+753 LSLRGQSLVNS

-794 TGTLSSDGTL
+794 TGTLSSGGTL

-813 DQLQNQGLVQGN
+813 AQLQNQGLVQGN
-825 RVLNVTAGDT
+825 RALNVTAGDT

-869 AKHADNRGKLVATDA
+869 AKQADNRGKLVATDA
-884 LRLATPAFTNTG
+884 LRLTTPALTNTG
-896 TLAAATLDLNSAA
+896 MLAAATLDLDSAA

-921 VLAHGKQFDNQQGGV
+921 VFAHGKQFDNQQGGV

-943 ALDQDS
+943 ALNQNT

-962 VAAQDWR
+962 VVAQEWR

-978 GVTAQIDGNLTNQG
+978 GVTAQIDGTLTNQG
-992 NVLTQ
+992 NVLSQ

-1003 AGNTDNRGALMAKV
+1003 AGNTDNRGALMSKV

-1038 DGATFTNAAGG
+1038 DGATLTNAAGG
-1049 KVTGGGTLA
+1049 KVTSGNTLA

-1072 RALSVIGDNLR
+1072 RALSVTGDTLR

-1110 QNQADVSAAQLSN
+1110 QNQADVSAAQLTN
-1123 NGTLAARALTV
+1123 NGTLAARALTI
-1134 QAPDITNRGTLA
+1134 QASGITNRGTLA
-1146 GNDNLSLTT
+1146 GNDSLSLTT

-1185 SVNGG
+1185 SVNDG

-1197 LINGGDIN
+1197 LINGGNIN

-1225 DGRAQLTAGTMANS
+1225 DGRAQLTAGTMTNS

-1244 NDVMLGAGT
+1244 NDVTLGAGT

-1289 HGADLTNAGQV
+1289 NGNQLTNAGQV

-1328 QGALTNDGQMVS
+1328 QGALTNDGQIVS
-1340 RGDATFNADS
+1340 RGDATLNADS

-1420 NVDADNWTHGGTL
+1420 KVDADNWTHGGTL
-1433 ISLGELGAQT
+1433 ISLGGLGAQT

-1475 GTLTLDGQ
+1475 GALTLDGQ

-1517 TARPQPRMARMLLAA
+1517 TARPQPRMARMLMAA

-1551 RIDSGAVNNAGRWQ
+1551 RIDSGAVTNAGRWQ

-1638 GAITGVNGLTA
+1638 GAISGVNGLTA

-1711 GSFTNNAGGQIVSRQ
+1711 GSLTNNAGGQVISRQ
-1726 GLGVTTLV
+1726 ALAVTTPV
-1734 LMNYGLMQGGGATR
+1734 LLNNGLMQGGGATR

-1783 NLILNAANAINSGTW
+1783 NLILNAANATNSGTW

-1823 NYSTLNN
+1823 NYGTLSN

-1843 ASQVNQQAA
+1843 ASQVDQQAA

-1858 GDVWIGSAGLD
+1858 GDLWIGSAGLD

-1897 KTLTVTSNGAIDN
+1897 KTLTVSSNGAIDN

-1980 LTLTAPGNI
+1980 LTLTAPGSI
-1989 VNTALLYAANNL
+1989 INTALLYAASNL
-2001 ALYAKSITNQRGDI
+2001 ALYANSITNQRGDI

-2029 NANAEVVNTS
+2029 NANTEVVNTS

-2049 MIKTGH
+2049 TIKTGH
-2055 LLNQRDGLSES
+2055 LLNQRDGFTTKVNEQSFDNTDVGIISVKFDDIAKEKLEY
-2066 RTHQVNASSP
+2066 RTYEQCGGAKNEHCYTRAVFRLKEPFDDITKTISKKEVVVSSNGSAARISAGKDISINASRLDNIASNIM
-2076 AANGETSI
+2076 AGNNSSLAGDSFNNSSITSGQTSI
-2084 RVKITDLEYGDWGF
+2084 YQVYRLTWKCDYDCDGYEWYDIPSYTSVRSLRKH
-2098 YYKYSGSTQGGS
+2098 YSGVTNSGYVQYVAQPEQITESTEGQTYRAVIQAGG
-2110 VKATVAPSAKG
+2110 
-2121 STQKFL
+2121 
-2127 IDTTT
+2127 
-2132 VNVTADAGAARIV
+2132 NVTANFTD
-2145 ASGNINVSA
+2145 
-2154 KSFDNQASVIL
+2154 
-2165 AGNEMALSG
+2165 
-2174 AVLNNQSYFGYS
+2174 
-2186 EYKYGT
+2186 
-2192 YKYSGR
+2192 
-2198 LADVIATPENKNDYY
+2198 
-2213 NNTASKSRQVT
+2213 
-2224 YYLSSSPTYETVG
+2224 
-2237 NGQVLRS
+2237 
-2244 VIEAKH
+2244 
-2250 NITAHF
+2250 
-2256 DNNISNTTT
+2256 NISNTSTT
-2265 ASNSSGVSLSITA
+2265 ANAGKVSNTIKT

-2358 AGVTAASAANI
+2358 AGVTAASAATI
-2369 TGGALANTQSKPVD
+2369 TGGALVNTQSKPVD

-2437 GAAPRETRASFTNEK
+2437 GAAPRETRTSFTNEK

-2762 AGDNLRVAASDIKAG
+2762 AGDNLSVAAGDIKAG

-2789 LDALQTSKNSQNGKK
+2789 LEALQTSKNSQSGKK

-2859 TGDSYRSKKKT
+2859 SGDSYRSKKKT

-2892 AGRDVNT
+2892 AGRDMNADAAQ
-2899 EATQVL
+2899 AT
-2905 AKKDI
+2905 AKGDI
-2910 GIAAQNNINLLTATE
+2910 GVTAGRDINLATATE
-2925 SNYSFKEKKITKKG
+2925 SDYHYKEETKTKKG
-2939 FLSKKTTH
+2939 FLKKTTTH
-2947 TVEEHSSTDEAATLL
+2947 TVSEQSATREAGTLL
-2962 SGDNVALKAG
+2962 SGDNVTLKAG
-2972 NDLLVRGSAVTA
+2972 EDLLVKGSAVA
-2984 SGDVALKANGDVTVE
+2984 GDGNVALSAGKNVE
-2999 AATEKASDYSMKKT
+2999 IAAATNTDSNWQLKEKK
-3013 TKSGVFGGGMGITIG
+3013 KSGLMGSGGIGFTIG
-3028 SQSAKETRKGAKLT
+3028 SSKTRHELKEKGTTQSQSVSTVGSTGGNVTVTAGEQARVSGADLVAGKNLTLTGDSVVIEPGHDKRTSDQKFEQKSSGLTVALTGAVVDAVNNAVTAAKDATK
-3042 QSDSRSV
+3042 QSDSRLAALQATKSV
-3049 IGTTAGNVIIEAGDK
+3049 LSGYQAVQGKEMADTTGEPNAGIRV
-3064 AKLVATNM
+3064 
-3072 VAGRETA
+3072 
-3079 DKTRKTGHIDV
+3079 
-3090 KANDIEIVAGKDI
+3090 
-3103 ITGSVKQES
+3103 SV
-3112 ESSGFGISFSNPVID
+3112 
-3127 AIRNVRDITKMGG
+3127 
-3140 SNITKAKTAA
+3140 
-3150 GEAAAAFADIT
+3150 
-3161 GGGLQGSLPVS
+3161 SLTTQ
-3172 YGKSSSK
+3172 KSK
-3179 SEMHYAGEYSVGNTL
+3179 SEQHQVSDQVTGSTL
-3194 TSAGNVQLT
+3194 NAGNNLSINAT
-3203 ANGKKGQ
+3203 GKNHGANS
-3210 GDIVISGSKI
+3210 GDIVVAGSSMKAGGDASLNAARDILLNAAANTQKTTGSNSSSGGGVGVSFGVGQGSAGLSVFANVNAAKGKEKGDGTDWTETTLDSGGKVSLHSGQDASLI
-3220 GAKEA
+3220 GA
-3225 AIIDANR
+3225 
-3232 NVDITTSTDHQI
+3232 Q
-3244 SSSKSSSKIWSI
+3244 
-3256 TDAAPTIGS
+3256 
-3265 AIRAVSGG
+3265 
-3273 PNNGSSIL
+3273 
-3281 PFGFGKN
+3281 
-3288 NSKENSETTAQ
+3288 
-3299 TGSQITAKDIYIDS
+3299 
-3313 KDGHV
+3313 
-3318 NVSGS
+3318 VSGS
-3323 SLAAIND
+3323 
-3330 LILSS
+3330 
-3335 KNGDITVGTGNN
+3335 
-3347 HVVQE
+3347 Q
-3352 SSGSQTKIGTL
+3352 
-3363 GGDGYSGTV
+3363 
-3372 GWSNNKYASQLDR
+3372 
-3385 NQQSTLRS
+3385 
-3393 QLASRDGNV
+3393 V
-3402 TLQAGKDVAIDG
+3402 T
-3414 ADISAGKSV
+3414 
-3423 TLSGENVRLDV
+3423 
-3434 SEDTLKT
+3434 
-3441 HNESSN
+3441 
-3447 TQYGVT
+3447 
-3453 ASVSGWAV
+3453 
-3461 AAAQAVENAA
+3461 
-3471 RSVEDKRDPRLSAI
+3471 
-3485 YAAQAGLSTA
+3485 
-3495 SQTVLSDMNP
+3495 
-3505 SAFKV
+3505 
-3510 NVSATVGSSNQQQ
+3510 
-3523 DYHSQAQQG
+3523 
-3532 SSIKA
+3532 
-3537 GENVA
+3537 
-3542 ITAKKDIEGAGVNIA
+3542 
-3557 GKNVNLNA
+3557 
-3565 GRDISLSTAQD
+3565 
-3576 MERLKNHSGGS
+3576 
-3587 QASLGAGFSLG
+3587 
-3598 GSQNGITIEAGASSY
+3598 
-3613 SNKDKG
+3613 
-3619 NSLTHH
+3619 
-3625 NSVVT
+3625 
-3630 AEDTLTVHTGR
+3630 
-3641 DATLQGAELRGES
+3641 
-3654 VKADIGRDLLIS
+3654 ADIGRNLTITSL
-3666 SQQDK
+3666 QDS
-3671 NQYDSKTSSGGV
+3671 NHYDSKQS
-3683 SVSVCVPPICAGN
+3683 SVS
-3696 FVQGSANAAG
+3696 AG
-3706 GKVTHDFKSVI
+3706 GSFTFGSMTGSGYVNFSQDKMHSTFNSVA

-3724 GTGGFDVHVGE
+3724 GKGGFDVTVGS
-3735 HTQLNGAV
+3735 HTQLNGGA
-3743 IASDADATKNRLD
+3743 IGSAATADKNSLD
-3756 TGTLGWND
+3756 TGTLGYSNLTNKADYKVSHSGGGFSSSGSFGPQGALSAASTLMSAVGSSGHAQGTTQAAVSEGTITVRDTAHSQDAGGLQRDVTQAND
-3764 IHNKSQTSGNQFAV
+3764 AISPIFNKEKEQTRLQAVQMVSDIGNQVADIV
-3778 SVSGGMTKDASD
+3778 RTQSD
-3790 KLKPTS
+3790 LDGLKAAIAQT
-3796 SGLPG
+3796 G
-3801 TSLASVSDSDSNI
+3801 TSLQGLPEKERLAKLAALRETAVYKKVTENTGTGSDVQRAITAATAAVSGLAGGNLNAGLAGAAAPYIANEIGKNI
-3814 THSAVSQG
+3814 TDQNTTAGIMAHAVVNAVLAKVQG
-3822 AIIIRDKDKQTQDV
+3822 QDALAGASGAVVGESMGILLAKQVYGKSPAALTDTEKQTI
-3836 AELSRDTTHAHKAL
+3836 AALSTL
-3850 ENNFDKASI
+3850 AS
-3859 QDKLDIQNQAS
+3859 
-3870 ALGTQA
+3870 G
-3876 LDAWRQSQLEAGKD
+3876 
-3890 KIRAAM
+3890 
-3896 QARGELDGL
+3896 
-3905 TDAQINDK
+3905 
-3913 IAQSDQ
+3913 
-3919 YKEVDKQYG
+3919 
-3928 VGSDF
+3928 
-3933 WRNGSAITGLLAG
+3933 LAG
-3946 ALGGNVKGGMAAG
+3946 AL
-3959 AAPYVAGLIK
+3959 
-3969 SVANGSEPARIALHT
+3969 
-3984 LASAVLVKA
+3984 
-3993 QGGNAAAGAA
+3993 
-4003 GGFVAA
+4003 
-4009 SSSAALSLAFYNK
+4009 
-4022 KPEELSPDEKTV
+4022 
-4034 VVNLVAALG
+4034 
-4043 AAGGSMAAGNSTGIG
+4043 AGNSTEATATAAKAGQTTVENNFLGEDSRKRKDALVHKGLTEGLTEDEEKELVFLEKTNQLSDEYLDKYRHDPGSLTPEEQYALNQARNAFVQENSKYYDADTVNKMVGSLFSEGATFKDYGFPFAASSELKNKITDNNKAGLGFWDALTYTRDISPQEQLYKDAISDLGAVNEHAYWGRVGEPVLNFLPGAPGLVVNAKDAITGGSQMGQATASFLNDGPNADSAGRFLEGFLNAAGAVAGTHWGYKSGYAGNELVDSGIG
-4058 SGANAA
+4058 SPGNYLWQESTLVKKPFYDKPQEGGILNIGAGNRPIEGAYNISHPDYPKGPGVYA
-4064 RVEVENNALANH
+4064 GDANDLSN
-4076 TEKTVIDRLAKEGV
+4076 IA
-4090 ATKQQL
+4090 
-4096 DAAACALLKCS
+4096 
-4107 AEFAEGTAEKAYYEN
+4107 
-4122 LEKTGS
+4122 TGS
-4128 QPEYAALREQL
+4128 QTKIIMENPYGFEPFNDEVVRVLDQNGTIIVKGTWNNPKIKSIEKKAKKYGFTLTEKNVIPSTGFSQTDGKPI
-4139 ANEKFV
+4139 AN
-4145 VSYKD
+4145 D
-4150 PLTGENVTISTAL
+4150 
-4163 FKYTNINAILDG
+4163 
-4175 ATYANGEYQ
+4175 
-4184 LTTRGA
+4184 
-4190 GLLQAAGG
+4190 
-4198 AAEII
+4198 
-4203 GGGVGCAG
+4203 
-4211 VVTCA
+4211 
-4216 AGAILATSGFDNL
+4216 
-4229 QAGSDALAS
+4229 
-4238 GRPTKTVGAELLET
+4238 TV
-4252 LGVPTEYSEVVYAG
+4252 TEYI
-4266 VGLGGATTLVFK
+4266 FK
-4278 SARTGEVINVAVS
+4278 
-4291 KEGQVTR
+4291 
-4298 STTGTS
+4298 
-4304 VGNLE
+4304 
-4309 PGNSASTSMPRNGD
+4309 
-4323 RLVINQGNLPTCGPN
+4323 
-4338 SCAMVLD
+4338 
-4345 TAGIKVDVGQLI
+4345 
-4357 TQSGVTA
+4357 
-4364 KGTTMARLSNVLNQN
+4364 KGHY
-4379 GLSAKRVTGV
+4379 K
-4389 SMESLAKA
+4389 
-4397 TSKGD
+4397 
-4402 PAIVRMS
+4402 
-4409 LDRGGHAV
+4409 
-4417 VVDGI
+4417 
-4422 TIRNGQQ
+4422 
-4429 VVAIRDPAL
+4429 
-4438 GRQYFTP
+4438 
-4445 IDEFRQKFSGEAIF
+4445 
-4459 TKVIK
+4459 

>member
-26 QPVAPAFAA
+26 QPVAPAFAV

-269 VNLGNLNARQGDITL
+269 VNLGNLNTRQGDITL

-316 GGTLAVSSRGNVALD
+316 GGTLAVNSRGGVALD
-331 HAALASDSAMTLTA
+331 HAALASDGAMTLTA

-351 SASTLTSGQSQAL
+351 SASTLTSGQSQTL

-473 RGDASLNLTDSLR
+473 RGDAALNLTDSLR

-499 TANIGELEQNGTLS
+499 AANTGELEQNGTLS
-513 GTKRLGVQAQ
+513 GTKRLDVQAQ
-523 QVSSGKGALT
+523 QVTSGKGALT

-578 DLALTAH
+578 DLAITAH
-585 DATLDGTHAAKGALN
+585 DATLDGTQAAKGALN
-600 VTTQRLSH
+600 VTAQRLSH

-639 GKQITNRGL
+639 GKQIANRGL
-648 LKGSGALNLSTDRL
+648 LKGNRALELSAERL

-710 HHALDLAYESFDN
+710 HRALDMAYDSFDN
-723 LSGGTLYSARDLHLA
+723 LSGGTLYSARDLHLTL
-738 IPTLTN
+738 PVLTN

-764 GEINGVNLSGDIT
+764 GEINGVNLSGDMAS
-777 TLNNTGRLLA
+777 LNNTGRLLA

-794 TGTLSSDGTL
+794 TGTLSSGGTL

-825 RVLNVTAGDT
+825 RALNVTAGDT

-849 DGGTLTNGGEL
+849 DGDTLTNGGEL

-884 LRLATPAFTNTG
+884 LRLTTPALTNTG
-896 TLAAATLDLNSAA
+896 TLAAATLDLDSAA

-943 ALDQDS
+943 ALNQNT

-992 NVLTQ
+992 NVLSQ

-1038 DGATFTNAAGG
+1038 DGAMLTNAAGG
-1049 KVTGGGTLA
+1049 KVTGGNTLA

-1072 RALSVIGDNLR
+1072 RALSVTGDTLR

-1146 GNDNLSLTT
+1146 GNDSLSLTT

-1185 SVNGG
+1185 SVNDG

-1225 DGRAQLTAGTMANS
+1225 DGRAQLTAGTMTNS

-1244 NDVMLGAGT
+1244 DDVTLGAGT
-1253 LHNGG
+1253 LRNGG

-1289 HGADLTNAGQV
+1289 NGNQLTNAGQV
-1300 QGDTLAL
+1300 QGDTLTL
-1307 TAGSLDNR
+1307 TGNSLDNR
-1315 GVINGIQGLTGTV
+1315 GVMNGIQGLTGTV
-1328 QGALTNDGQMVS
+1328 QGTLTNDGQMVS
-1340 RGDATFNADS
+1340 RGDAALNADS
-1350 LTGSGRIVADTLTL
+1350 LTGSGRMVADTLTL

-1420 NVDADNWTHGGTL
+1420 KVDADNWTHGGTL
-1433 ISLGELGAQT
+1433 ISLGNLGAQT
-1443 RGTLTNN
+1443 RTTLTNN
-1450 GSLLSQGAATVTAGE
+1450 GSLLSQGSATVTANE

-1475 GTLTLDGQ
+1475 GALTLDGQ

-1532 PARELINGAN
+1532 PPRELINGAN

-1551 RIDSGAVNNAGRWQ
+1551 RIDSGAVTNAGRWQ

-1579 GAIQSADGLNITLS
+1579 GAIQNADGLNITLS
-1593 GDLNSLAGSKIT
+1593 GDLNSQAGSKIT

-1663 LTGGALTLNAG
+1663 LTGGALTMGAG

-1711 GSFTNNAGGQIVSRQ
+1711 GSLTNNAGGQIVSRQ
-1726 GLGVTTLV
+1726 GLGVTTPV
-1734 LMNYGLMQGGGATR
+1734 LLNNGLMQGGGATR

-1783 NLILNAANAINSGTW
+1783 NLILNAANATNSGTW

-1823 NYSTLNN
+1823 NYGTLNN

-1858 GDVWIGSAGLD
+1858 GDLWIGSAGLD

-1910 RGVLQGQAVNVSA
+1910 RGVMQGQAVNVSA

-1989 VNTALLYAANNL
+1989 VNTALLYAASNL
-2001 ALYAKSITNQRGDI
+2001 ALYANSITNQRGDI
-2015 LAGNNLWMQ
+2015 LAGNSLWMQ

-2049 MIKTGH
+2049 TIKTGH
-2055 LLNQRDGLSES
+2055 LLNQRDGLSIKES
-2066 RTHQVNASSP
+2066 VINGSSINGLGNGKLTVDYTELPSGTYGYTVYTTYEEGPSCGGKDGGCDSWDTTHYSYVPFA
-2076 AANGETSI
+2076 
-2084 RVKITDLEYGDWGF
+2084 EYT
-2098 YYKYSGSTQGGS
+2098 TQR
-2110 VKATVAPSAKG
+2110 
-2121 STQKFL
+2121 FL
-2127 IDTTT
+2127 INQKKVD
-2132 VNVTADAGAARIV
+2132 V
-2145 ASGNINVSA
+2145 VSA
-2154 KSFDNQASVIL
+2154 GSASVISSGGNVIISAGSFENQASNLL
-2165 AGNEMALSG
+2165 ASKDIRLQGNH
-2174 AVLNNQSYFGYS
+2174 LNNQSVQAGTTS
-2186 EYKYGT
+2186 EYFVYQYESDGNN
-2192 YKYSGR
+2192 SLQVSPIPVGG
-2198 LADVIATPENKNDYY
+2198 LSNKNTKFTEHNRDVKFKLTGKITETENGELYRAVIQAGG
-2213 NNTASKSRQVT
+2213 NVTA
-2224 YYLSSSPTYETVG
+2224 
-2237 NGQVLRS
+2237 NF
-2244 VIEAKH
+2244 A
-2250 NITAHF
+2250 
-2256 DNNISNTTT
+2256 DNISNTSTT
-2265 ASNSSGVSLSITA
+2265 ANAGKVSNTINT

-2314 LQGALQQ
+2314 LQDALQQ

-2437 GAAPRETRASFTNEK
+2437 GTAPRETRTSFTNEK

-2598 DLKLDSQNS
+2598 DLRLDSQNS

-2762 AGDNLRVAASDIKAG
+2762 AGDNLSVAAGDIKAG

-2859 TGDSYRSKKKT
+2859 SGDSYRSKKKT

-2892 AGRDVNT
+2892 AGRDMNADAAQ
-2899 EATQVL
+2899 AT
-2905 AKKDI
+2905 AKGDI
-2910 GIAAQNNINLLTATE
+2910 GVTAGRDINLATATE
-2925 SNYSFKEKKITKKG
+2925 SDYHYKEETKTKKG
-2939 FLSKKTTH
+2939 FLKKTTTH
-2947 TVEEHSSTDEAATLL
+2947 TVSEQSATREAGTLL
-2962 SGDNVALKAG
+2962 SGDNVTLKAG
-2972 NDLLVRGSAVTA
+2972 EDVLVKGSAVA
-2984 SGDVALKANGDVTVE
+2984 GDGNVALSAGKNVE
-2999 AATEKASDYSMKKT
+2999 IAAATNTDSNWQLKEKK
-3013 TKSGVFGGGMGITIG
+3013 KSGLMGSGGIGFTIG
-3028 SQSAKETRKGAKLT
+3028 SSKTRHELKEKGTTQSQSVSTVGSTGGNVTVTAGEQARVSGADLVAGKNLTLTGDSVVIEPGHDKRTSDQKFEQKSSGLTVALTGAVVDAVNNAVTAAKDATK
-3042 QSDSRSV
+3042 QSDSRLAALQATKSV
-3049 IGTTAGNVIIEAGDK
+3049 LSGYQAVQGKEMADTTGEPNAGIRV
-3064 AKLVATNM
+3064 
-3072 VAGRETA
+3072 
-3079 DKTRKTGHIDV
+3079 
-3090 KANDIEIVAGKDI
+3090 
-3103 ITGSVKQES
+3103 SV
-3112 ESSGFGISFSNPVID
+3112 
-3127 AIRNVRDITKMGG
+3127 
-3140 SNITKAKTAA
+3140 
-3150 GEAAAAFADIT
+3150 
-3161 GGGLQGSLPVS
+3161 SLTTQ
-3172 YGKSSSK
+3172 KSK
-3179 SEMHYAGEYSVGNTL
+3179 SEQHQVSDQVTGSTL
-3194 TSAGNVQLT
+3194 NAGNNLSINAT
-3203 ANGKKGQ
+3203 GKNHGANS
-3210 GDIVISGSKI
+3210 GDIVVAGSSMKAGGDASLNAARDILLTGAANTQKTTGSNSSSGGGVGVSFGVGQGSAGLSVFANVNAAKGKEKGDGTDWTETTLDSGGKVSLHSGQDASLI
-3220 GAKEA
+3220 GA
-3225 AIIDANR
+3225 
-3232 NVDITTSTDHQI
+3232 Q
-3244 SSSKSSSKIWSI
+3244 
-3256 TDAAPTIGS
+3256 
-3265 AIRAVSGG
+3265 
-3273 PNNGSSIL
+3273 
-3281 PFGFGKN
+3281 
-3288 NSKENSETTAQ
+3288 
-3299 TGSQITAKDIYIDS
+3299 
-3313 KDGHV
+3313 
-3318 NVSGS
+3318 VSGS
-3323 SLAAIND
+3323 
-3330 LILSS
+3330 
-3335 KNGDITVGTGNN
+3335 
-3347 HVVQE
+3347 Q
-3352 SSGSQTKIGTL
+3352 
-3363 GGDGYSGTV
+3363 
-3372 GWSNNKYASQLDR
+3372 
-3385 NQQSTLRS
+3385 
-3393 QLASRDGNV
+3393 V
-3402 TLQAGKDVAIDG
+3402 T
-3414 ADISAGKSV
+3414 
-3423 TLSGENVRLDV
+3423 
-3434 SEDTLKT
+3434 
-3441 HNESSN
+3441 
-3447 TQYGVT
+3447 
-3453 ASVSGWAV
+3453 
-3461 AAAQAVENAA
+3461 
-3471 RSVEDKRDPRLSAI
+3471 
-3485 YAAQAGLSTA
+3485 
-3495 SQTVLSDMNP
+3495 
-3505 SAFKV
+3505 
-3510 NVSATVGSSNQQQ
+3510 
-3523 DYHSQAQQG
+3523 
-3532 SSIKA
+3532 
-3537 GENVA
+3537 
-3542 ITAKKDIEGAGVNIA
+3542 
-3557 GKNVNLNA
+3557 
-3565 GRDISLSTAQD
+3565 
-3576 MERLKNHSGGS
+3576 
-3587 QASLGAGFSLG
+3587 
-3598 GSQNGITIEAGASSY
+3598 
-3613 SNKDKG
+3613 
-3619 NSLTHH
+3619 
-3625 NSVVT
+3625 
-3630 AEDTLTVHTGR
+3630 
-3641 DATLQGAELRGES
+3641 
-3654 VKADIGRDLLIS
+3654 ADIGRNLTITSL
-3666 SQQDK
+3666 QDS
-3671 NQYDSKTSSGGV
+3671 NHYDSKQS
-3683 SVSVCVPPICAGN
+3683 SVS
-3696 FVQGSANAAG
+3696 AG
-3706 GKVTHDFKSVI
+3706 GSFTFGSMTGSGYVNFSQDKMHSTFRSVA

-3724 GTGGFDVHVGE
+3724 GKQGFDVTVGN
-3735 HTQLNGAV
+3735 HTQLTGAVIGSTAAADKNRLETGTLGFTDIGNKADYKVSHKGGTIGAGTGSGSLIGLASSGLSAVSGAMLSGLGSSGHASGTTQSAVSEGTIVIRDKAGQQQDVASLSRDVANANDTVSPIFNKEKEQKRLQIAQMTSDIAGQMTTMVMTEGDINALKAARAVPGNAHLSAEELKQTQAYQDAFRDYGTGGKYQQIAQSASAAIAGLVNGDFSGAVAGAAAPYIATFVKNHTDEDSAQRILAHALAGAV
-3743 IASDADATKNRLD
+3743 IA
-3756 TGTLGWND
+3756 
-3764 IHNKSQTSGNQFAV
+3764 
-3778 SVSGGMTKDASD
+3778 
-3790 KLKPTS
+3790 
-3796 SGLPG
+3796 
-3801 TSLASVSDSDSNI
+3801 
-3814 THSAVSQG
+3814 
-3822 AIIIRDKDKQTQDV
+3822 
-3836 AELSRDTTHAHKAL
+3836 
-3850 ENNFDKASI
+3850 
-3859 QDKLDIQNQAS
+3859 
-3870 ALGTQA
+3870 
-3876 LDAWRQSQLEAGKD
+3876 
-3890 KIRAAM
+3890 
-3896 QARGELDGL
+3896 
-3905 TDAQINDK
+3905 
-3913 IAQSDQ
+3913 
-3919 YKEVDKQYG
+3919 
-3928 VGSDF
+3928 
-3933 WRNGSAITGLLAG
+3933 
-3946 ALGGNVKGGMAAG
+3946 
-3959 AAPYVAGLIK
+3959 
-3969 SVANGSEPARIALHT
+3969 
-3984 LASAVLVKA
+3984 KA
-3993 QGGNAAAGAA
+3993 QGKDALAGAA
-4003 GGFVAA
+4003 GA
-4009 SSSAALSLAFYNK
+4009 STGELTAKLALDFYGK
-4022 KPEELSPDEKTV
+4022 KPEQLGESERQLVSSLSS
-4034 VVNLVAALG
+4034 VAAGLAG
-4043 AAGGSMAAGNSTGIG
+4043 AAVSDNTAGVQAAAQAGK
-4058 SGANAA
+4058 NA
-4064 RVEVENNALANH
+4064 VENNFLSDTDITTFIEKYAKAK
-4076 TEKTVIDRLAKEGV
+4076 TE
-4090 ATKQQL
+4090 
-4096 DAAACALLKCS
+4096 
-4107 AEFAEGTAEKAYYEN
+4107 AEKAQLRADLNDLDIEKQN
-4122 LEKTGS
+4122 QALAIVIPVLEQKNELEKLRQLVAS
-4128 QPEYAALREQL
+4128 PECGERCRQL
-4139 ANEKFV
+4139 AEYSISQLEPV
-4145 VSYKD
+4145 VND
-4150 PLTGENVTISTAL
+4150 TAL
-4163 FKYTNINAILDG
+4163 HNSNLVKY
-4175 ATYANGEYQ
+4175 ATAGVIQQ
-4184 LTTRGA
+4184 LIGGLGIKSGKPTTTRPVGA
-4190 GLLQAAGG
+4190 SCTSALDDIVKGESRAGQG
-4198 AAEII
+4198 
-4203 GGGVGCAG
+4203 
-4211 VVTCA
+4211 A
-4216 AGAILATSGFDNL
+4216 AGAIKSPGSNLPSGYELNGNTITGPRGGVYSSTGKVDSAGNTIYANNGAYYTFDN
-4229 QAGSDALAS
+4229 
-4238 GRPTKTVGAELLET
+4238 GAK
-4252 LGVPTEYSEVVYAG
+4252 
-4266 VGLGGATTLVFK
+4266 F
-4278 SARTGEVINVAVS
+4278 
-4291 KEGQVTR
+4291 
-4298 STTGTS
+4298 
-4304 VGNLE
+4304 
-4309 PGNSASTSMPRNGD
+4309 
-4323 RLVINQGNLPTCGPN
+4323 
-4338 SCAMVLD
+4338 
-4345 TAGIKVDVGQLI
+4345 
-4357 TQSGVTA
+4357 
-4364 KGTTMARLSNVLNQN
+4364 
-4379 GLSAKRVTGV
+4379 
-4389 SMESLAKA
+4389 KA
-4397 TSKGD
+4397 TSPNSGSQIQQNYQKGKEFENSIYDKIKSD
-4402 PAIVRMS
+4402 PNFNSPAREVTLETPGGTKVRIDIMAKDKLGNIVCVECKSSPVAPLTPNQKMGFPELEKGGGTVIGKGHPGFEKGTRIPPTKVDIVRPE
-4409 LDRGGHAV
+4409 
-4417 VVDGI
+4417 I
-4422 TIRNGQQ
+4422 
-4429 VVAIRDPAL
+4429 P
-4438 GRQYFTP
+4438 
-4445 IDEFRQKFSGEAIF
+4445 K
-4459 TKVIK
+4459 K

>member
-50 GVPVVNIARP
+50 GVPVVNIAKP

-138 MVANPYGITCNGCGF
+138 IVANPYGITCNGCGF

-166 VLDAAGNLSALEV
+166 VLDAAGNLAALEV

-316 GGTLAVSSRGNVALD
+316 GGTLAVNSRGGVALD
-331 HAALASDSAMTLTA
+331 HAALASDGAMTLSA

-364 NGKTVTLDNN
+364 NGKTVTLDSG

-410 NSGQIAATGRLDTRT
+410 NTGQIAATGRLDTRT
-425 TRLNNRGTLQ
+425 TSLTNRGTLQ
-435 GNGVTVDSDAVTN
+435 GNSVTVDSDAVTN

-473 RGDASLNLTDSLR
+473 RGDAALNLTDSLR
-486 NGTNGKIL
+486 NGTSGKIL
-494 SDGTL
+494 TEGALALNTG
-499 TANIGELEQNGTLS
+499 ALEQNGALS
-513 GTKRLGVQAQ
+513 GTKRLDVQAQ
-523 QVSSGKGALT
+523 QVVSGKGALT
-533 TSQGDIRLDVVGK
+533 TSQGDIRLDAVGK
-546 AELNGQTIAA
+546 ADLSGQTIAA

-565 VTTQQDAQLQSGR
+565 VTTQQDAQLQSGGY
-578 DLALTAH
+578 LAITAH
-585 DATLDGTHAAKGALN
+585 DTTLDGTHAAKGALN
-600 VTTQRLSH
+600 ITAQRLSH

-630 LTGDALTLR
+630 LMGDALTLR

-648 LKGSGALNLSTDRL
+648 LKGSGALTLSTDRL
-662 DNLAGG
+662 DNLTGG

-680 PTLTNQG
+680 PTLNNQG

-710 HHALDLAYESFDN
+710 HRALDMAYDSFDN
-723 LSGGTLYSARDLHLA
+723 LSGGTLYSARDLHLTL
-738 IPTLTN
+738 PVLTN
-744 QGLISTDGD
+744 QGLISTDGN

-764 GEINGVNLSGDIT
+764 GEINGVNLSGDIAS
-777 TLNNTGRLLA
+777 LNNTGRLLA

-794 TGTLSSDGTL
+794 TGTLNSGGTL

-825 RVLNVTAGDT
+825 RALNVTAGDT

-849 DGGTLTNGGEL
+849 DGGTLINGGEL

-869 AKHADNRGKLVATDA
+869 AKHADNHGKLVATDA
-884 LRLATPAFTNTG
+884 LRLTTPTFTNTG
-896 TLAAATLDLNSAA
+896 TLASAMLDLDSDD

-943 ALDQDS
+943 ALNQDT
-949 LSNAGLLQGDTLA
+949 LSNAGLLQGNTLT
-962 VAAQDWR
+962 VAAQAWR

-978 GVTAQIDGNLTNQG
+978 GVTVQIDGTLTNQG
-992 NVLTQ
+992 NVLSQ

-1038 DGATFTNAAGG
+1038 DGATLTNAAGG
-1049 KVTGGGTLA
+1049 KVTGGNTLA
-1058 LNGTTLDNQGQMQG
+1058 LNGTTLNNQGQMQG
-1072 RALSVIGDNLR
+1072 RALSVTGDTLR

-1110 QNQADVSAAQLSN
+1110 QNQAEVSAAQLTN
-1123 NGTLAARALTV
+1123 DGTLAARALTV

-1146 GNDNLSLTT
+1146 GNDSLSLTT
-1155 RNLYNGAHGQL
+1155 RNLYNGAQGQL

-1185 SVNGG
+1185 SVNDG

-1225 DGRAQLTAGTMANS
+1225 DGRAQLTAGTMTNI

-1244 NDVMLGAGT
+1244 SDVMLGAGT
-1253 LHNGG
+1253 LRNGG
-1258 LIQGTHSAGAT
+1258 LIQGAQRAEAT

-1289 HGADLTNAGQV
+1289 NGNQLTNAGQV
-1300 QGDTLAL
+1300 QGDTLTL
-1307 TAGSLDNR
+1307 TGHSLDNR
-1315 GVINGIQGLTGTV
+1315 GVMNGIQGLTGTV
-1328 QGALTNDGQMVS
+1328 QGTLTNDGQMVS
-1340 RGDATFNADS
+1340 RSDAALNADS
-1350 LTGSGRIVADTLTL
+1350 LTGSGRMVADTLTL

-1371 NGLWQGTKGLTATGD
+1371 NGLWQGTKRLTATGD

-1420 NVDADNWTHGGTL
+1420 NADADNWTHGGTL
-1433 ISLGELGAQT
+1433 ISLGGLGAQT

-1450 GSLLSQGAATVTAGE
+1450 GSLLSQGPATVTAGE

-1475 GTLTLDGQ
+1475 GALTLDGQ

-1495 LSAYQNQINN
+1495 LTAYQNQINN

-1532 PARELINGAN
+1532 PPRELINGAN

-1551 RIDSGAVNNAGRWQ
+1551 RIDSGAVTNAGRWQ

-1593 GDLNSLAGSKIT
+1593 GNLNSQAGSKIT
-1605 ALGTAALN
+1605 ALGAAALN

-1621 EWAAKNLTLTGN
+1621 EWAAKNLTLTGS
-1633 SLRND
+1633 SLRNE

-1663 LTGGALTLNAG
+1663 LTGGALTLGAG

-1711 GSFTNNAGGQIVSRQ
+1711 GSLTNNAGGQVISRQ
-1726 GLGVTTLV
+1726 GLGVTTPVLV
-1734 LMNYGLMQGGGATR
+1734 NNGLMQGGGATR

-1783 NLILNAANAINSGTW
+1783 NLIMNAANATNSGTW

-1823 NYSTLNN
+1823 NYGTLNN
-1830 NGTLLGNNQLTVN
+1830 NGTLLGNNQLTIN
-1843 ASQVNQQAA
+1843 ANQVNQQAA

-1858 GDVWIGSAGLD
+1858 GDLSIGSAGLD

-1882 KLTNAFTN
+1882 KLTHAFTN
-1890 NNALAAG
+1890 KNALAAG

-1958 GDVTIASRGNIT
+1958 GDVAIASRGNIT

-1980 LTLTAPGNI
+1980 LTLTAPGSI
-1989 VNTALLYAANNL
+1989 TNTALLYAASNL
-2001 ALYAKSITNQRGDI
+2001 ALYANSITNQRGDI
-2015 LAGNNLWMQ
+2015 LAGNSLWMQ

-2029 NANAEVVNTS
+2029 NANTEVVNTS
-2039 GTIETQNGDI
+2039 GNIETQNGDI
-2049 MIKTGH
+2049 NIKTSR
-2055 LLNQRDGLSES
+2055 LLNAYEFFE
-2066 RTHQVNASSP
+2066 VEK
-2076 AANGETSI
+2076 ETS
-2084 RVKITDLEYGDWGF
+2084 GS
-2098 YYKYSGSTQGGS
+2098 SGSVDLNKQLPSNAIFGADSTGPFIQVQMHIDLIPDEIVINNDQAEAITIHTKGVAGRISAGSNINILGDNITNQASTILASDNIYLSGNKLDSQSYQSGKRVNQIIYALSTMSGAGGDFP
-2110 VKATVAPSAKG
+2110 TVVYRPKSSINSLPDGPIYRAVIQAG
-2121 STQKFL
+2121 G
-2127 IDTTT
+2127 
-2132 VNVTADAGAARIV
+2132 NVTA
-2145 ASGNINVSA
+2145 N
-2154 KSFDNQASVIL
+2154 F
-2165 AGNEMALSG
+2165 
-2174 AVLNNQSYFGYS
+2174 
-2186 EYKYGT
+2186 
-2192 YKYSGR
+2192 
-2198 LADVIATPENKNDYY
+2198 AD
-2213 NNTASKSRQVT
+2213 
-2224 YYLSSSPTYETVG
+2224 
-2237 NGQVLRS
+2237 
-2244 VIEAKH
+2244 
-2250 NITAHF
+2250 
-2256 DNNISNTTT
+2256 NISNTSTT
-2265 ASNSSGVSLSITA
+2265 ANAGKVSNTITA
-2278 PPLNTLS
+2278 PSLNTLS

-2343 KAGKANLGNASGLAS
+2343 KAGKASLGNASGLAS

-2437 GAAPRETRASFTNEK
+2437 GTAPRETRTSFTDEK

-2569 NNGSVIA
+2569 NNGSVVA

-2591 STLLARQ
+2591 STLLARE
-2598 DLKLDSQNS
+2598 DLELDSQNS

-2647 DGSINNIT
+2647 DGSINIKSQIENKKTKVNLTKDSLDLIT
-2655 LAEQTSIDAR
+2655 SYEYSL
-2665 GKYGSVMLKDT
+2665 
-2676 TLGSTATISAQ
+2676 ATISAV
-2687 DSLALQAGKNITLT
+2687 DTLRVSAGGNIDLIGAEINSGKELFLMSADNINVISNHIENGYIVKGSRSEGKNTSTEIRKSKVI
-2701 GANLTSGG
+2701 SGG
-2709 DLLMNAWG
+2709 DLTIKSGKDSLFKSSS
-2717 DIAVNANQVNDAYGQ
+2717 IAAANQ
-2732 SGLRNNTNT
+2732 L
-2741 SRSSVT
+2741 
-2747 YQGSTLSAGGNLGIK
+2747 LI
-2762 AGDNLRVAASDIKAG
+2762 
-2777 GNAALAAGGDLN
+2777 
-2789 LDALQTSKNSQNGKK
+2789 
-2804 ETHSTG
+2804 
-2810 LDRTTVSAGD
+2810 
-2820 NLTLSAGRD
+2820 SAGRD
-2829 INAHAA
+2829 LNIFSMATANNYK
-2835 ALAAEKNIGVQAG
+2835 LAKGSETVVKEHI
-2848 RDVNL
+2848 
-2853 EAEATT
+2853 
-2859 TGDSYRSKKKT
+2859 
-2870 TINESVR
+2870 R
-2877 QQGTELASGGNTVIV
+2877 QQGSDLASGRDTVMITGRDMNAEAAQVTAKGDITVIT
-2892 AGRDVNT
+2892 GRNLN
-2899 EATQVL
+2899 L
-2905 AKKDI
+2905 A
-2910 GIAAQNNINLLTATE
+2910 TATE
-2925 SNYSFKEKKITKKG
+2925 RDYLYREKTSTKSG
-2939 FLSKKTTH
+2939 FANSSKTH
-2947 TVEEHSSTDEAATLL
+2947 TVSEQSATREAGTLL
-2962 SGDNVALKAG
+2962 SGDNVTLKAG
-2972 NDLLVRGSAVTA
+2972 EDLLVKGSAVAGDGNVALSAGKNVEIAAATNTDSNWQLKEKKKSGLMGSGGIGFTIGSSKTRHELKEKGTTQSQSVSTVGSTGGNVTVTAGEQARVSGADLVAGKNLTLTGDSVIIEPGHDKRTRTETFEQKSSGLTVALSGAVGDAVNSAVTA
-2984 SGDVALKANGDVTVE
+2984 AMA
-2999 AATEKASDYSMKKT
+2999 
-3013 TKSGVFGGGMGITIG
+3013 
-3028 SQSAKETRKGAKLT
+3028 AKE
-3042 QSDSRSV
+3042 QSDSRL
-3049 IGTTAGNVIIEAGDK
+3049 AGLQA
-3064 AKLVATNM
+3064 
-3072 VAGRETA
+3072 
-3079 DKTRKTGHIDV
+3079 
-3090 KANDIEIVAGKDI
+3090 
-3103 ITGSVKQES
+3103 
-3112 ESSGFGISFSNPVID
+3112 
-3127 AIRNVRDITKMGG
+3127 
-3140 SNITKAKTAA
+3140 TKAILSGVQANQA
-3150 GEAAAAFADIT
+3150 SRLAAASNDKS
-3161 GGGLQGSLPVS
+3161 GGIAVSVSLTS
-3172 YGKSSSK
+3172 QKSSSK
-3179 SEMHYAGEYSVGNTL
+3179 QQQETSIANGSTLSATDNLAVIAKGNGKSANSGDILIGGSQLKAGGDAMLSATNNLLLIGAANTEKTTGKNSSSGGGIGLSFGINQGSAGISIFANANASKGKEKGNGTTWSETTVDSGGTATL
-3194 TSAGNVQLT
+3194 TS
-3203 ANGKKGQ
+3203 
-3210 GDIVISGSKI
+3210 
-3220 GAKEA
+3220 
-3225 AIIDANR
+3225 
-3232 NVDITTSTDHQI
+3232 
-3244 SSSKSSSKIWSI
+3244 
-3256 TDAAPTIGS
+3256 
-3265 AIRAVSGG
+3265 
-3273 PNNGSSIL
+3273 
-3281 PFGFGKN
+3281 
-3288 NSKENSETTAQ
+3288 
-3299 TGSQITAKDIYIDS
+3299 
-3313 KDGHV
+3313 
-3318 NVSGS
+3318 
-3323 SLAAIND
+3323 
-3330 LILSS
+3330 
-3335 KNGDITVGTGNN
+3335 
-3347 HVVQE
+3347 
-3352 SSGSQTKIGTL
+3352 
-3363 GGDGYSGTV
+3363 
-3372 GWSNNKYASQLDR
+3372 
-3385 NQQSTLRS
+3385 
-3393 QLASRDGNV
+3393 
-3402 TLQAGKDVAIDG
+3402 
-3414 ADISAGKSV
+3414 
-3423 TLSGENVRLDV
+3423 
-3434 SEDTLKT
+3434 
-3441 HNESSN
+3441 
-3447 TQYGVT
+3447 
-3453 ASVSGWAV
+3453 
-3461 AAAQAVENAA
+3461 
-3471 RSVEDKRDPRLSAI
+3471 
-3485 YAAQAGLSTA
+3485 
-3495 SQTVLSDMNP
+3495 
-3505 SAFKV
+3505 
-3510 NVSATVGSSNQQQ
+3510 
-3523 DYHSQAQQG
+3523 
-3532 SSIKA
+3532 
-3537 GENVA
+3537 
-3542 ITAKKDIEGAGVNIA
+3542 
-3557 GKNVNLNA
+3557 
-3565 GRDISLSTAQD
+3565 GRDTTLNGAQV
-3576 MERLKNHSGGS
+3576 
-3587 QASLGAGFSLG
+3587 
-3598 GSQNGITIEAGASSY
+3598 NGEKVVADVGRNLTIA
-3613 SNKDKG
+3613 
-3619 NSLTHH
+3619 
-3625 NSVVT
+3625 
-3630 AEDTLTVHTGR
+3630 
-3641 DATLQGAELRGES
+3641 
-3654 VKADIGRDLLIS
+3654 
-3666 SQQDK
+3666 SQQDS
-3671 NQYDSKTSSGGV
+3671 NRYNSKQTNV
-3683 SVSVCVPPICAGN
+3683 N
-3696 FVQGSANAAG
+3696 AG
-3706 GKVTHDFKSVI
+3706 GSFTFGSMTGSGYLGVTQDKMHSSLDSVA

-3724 GTGGFDVHVGE
+3724 GKQGFDVSVGN
-3735 HTQLNGAV
+3735 HTQLTGAVIGSTAAADKNRLETGTLGFTDIGNKADYKVSHKGGTIGAGTGSGSLIGLASSGLSAVSGAMLSGLGSSGHASGTTQSAVSEGTIVIRDKAGQQQDVASLSRDVANANDTVSPIFNKEKEQKRLQIAQMTGDIAGQMTSMVMTEGDINALKAARAVPGNAHLSAEELKQTQAYRDAFSEYGTGGKYQQIAQSASAAIAGLVNGDFSGAVAGAAAPYIATFVKNHTNEDSAQRILAHALAGAV
-3743 IASDADATKNRLD
+3743 IA
-3756 TGTLGWND
+3756 
-3764 IHNKSQTSGNQFAV
+3764 
-3778 SVSGGMTKDASD
+3778 
-3790 KLKPTS
+3790 
-3796 SGLPG
+3796 
-3801 TSLASVSDSDSNI
+3801 
-3814 THSAVSQG
+3814 
-3822 AIIIRDKDKQTQDV
+3822 
-3836 AELSRDTTHAHKAL
+3836 
-3850 ENNFDKASI
+3850 
-3859 QDKLDIQNQAS
+3859 
-3870 ALGTQA
+3870 
-3876 LDAWRQSQLEAGKD
+3876 
-3890 KIRAAM
+3890 
-3896 QARGELDGL
+3896 
-3905 TDAQINDK
+3905 
-3913 IAQSDQ
+3913 
-3919 YKEVDKQYG
+3919 
-3928 VGSDF
+3928 
-3933 WRNGSAITGLLAG
+3933 
-3946 ALGGNVKGGMAAG
+3946 
-3959 AAPYVAGLIK
+3959 
-3969 SVANGSEPARIALHT
+3969 
-3984 LASAVLVKA
+3984 KA
-3993 QGGNAAAGAA
+3993 QGKDALAGAA
-4003 GGFVAA
+4003 GA
-4009 SSSAALSLAFYNK
+4009 STGELTAKLALDLYGK
-4022 KPEELSPDEKTV
+4022 KPEQLGEDERQLVSSLSS
-4034 VVNLVAALG
+4034 VAAGLAG
-4043 AAGGSMAAGNSTGIG
+4043 IAVSDNTAGVQAAAQAGK
-4058 SGANAA
+4058 NA
-4064 RVEVENNALANH
+4064 VENNAISDIVENQLSGMTQAEKYAKAQNSLIQTVKEYKSKLCMGISDEACSKKLDVH
-4076 TEKTVIDRLAKEGV
+4076 RDELLKSFTEAGLDFVPVIGTIKSFKEADDAIDYLTALISLIPEAGFV
-4090 ATKQQL
+4090 AGKSLKAARNALKNGDIAEATKLIHETSDKVSIVKPL
-4096 DAAACALLKCS
+4096 DVDSFKRLKSKEVVGDGLEHDHIPSMGALRRAEEIKLGRKLTPAEDKALYQNATAVEVPKDVHRSGPTYGGKNTKEQIEMDALDLCS
-4107 AEFAEGTAEKAYYEN
+4107 AVCRDT
-4122 LEKTGS
+4122 T
-4128 QPEYAALREQL
+4128 ALRENMV
-4139 ANEKFV
+4139 ARG
-4145 VSYKD
+4145 YD
-4150 PLTGENVTISTAL
+4150 PILVDEA
-4163 FKYTNINAILDG
+4163 INK
-4175 ATYANGEYQ
+4175 
-4184 LTTRGA
+4184 
-4190 GLLQAAGG
+4190 
-4198 AAEII
+4198 II
-4203 GGGVGCAG
+4203 IRNKKLG
-4211 VVTCA
+4211 VV
-4216 AGAILATSGFDNL
+4216 
-4229 QAGSDALAS
+4229 
-4238 GRPTKTVGAELLET
+4238 K
-4252 LGVPTEYSEVVYAG
+4252 
-4266 VGLGGATTLVFK
+4266 
-4278 SARTGEVINVAVS
+4278 
-4291 KEGQVTR
+4291 
-4298 STTGTS
+4298 
-4304 VGNLE
+4304 
-4309 PGNSASTSMPRNGD
+4309 
-4323 RLVINQGNLPTCGPN
+4323 
-4338 SCAMVLD
+4338 
-4345 TAGIKVDVGQLI
+4345 
-4357 TQSGVTA
+4357 
-4364 KGTTMARLSNVLNQN
+4364 
-4379 GLSAKRVTGV
+4379 
-4389 SMESLAKA
+4389 
-4397 TSKGD
+4397 
-4402 PAIVRMS
+4402 
-4409 LDRGGHAV
+4409 
-4417 VVDGI
+4417 
-4422 TIRNGQQ
+4422 
-4429 VVAIRDPAL
+4429 
-4438 GRQYFTP
+4438 
-4445 IDEFRQKFSGEAIF
+4445 
-4459 TKVIK
+4459 

>member
-50 GVPVVNIARP
+50 GVPVVNIAKP

-235 AGEGNAPVVA
+235 AGEGNAPLVA

-331 HAALASDSAMTLTA
+331 HAALASDSAMTLAA

-364 NGKTVTLDNN
+364 NGKAVTLDNN

-448 SGTLQSAS
+448 SGVLQSAS

-473 RGDASLNLTDSLR
+473 RGDAALNFTDSLR

-494 SDGTL
+494 TEGTL
-499 TANIGELEQNGTLS
+499 AVNTGELEQNGTLS
-513 GTKRLGVQAQ
+513 GTKRLDIQAQ
-523 QVSSGKGALT
+523 QATSGKGALT
-533 TSQGDIRLDVVGK
+533 TSQGDIRLDAVGK
-546 AELNGQTIAA
+546 ADLNGQTIAA

-578 DLALTAH
+578 DLAISAH

-600 VTTQRLSH
+600 ITAQRLSH
-608 GGKSDSAATT
+608 GGKSDSVATT
-618 FLGDESLNNSGT
+618 FQGDESLYNSGT

-680 PTLTNQG
+680 PTLNNQG

-710 HHALDLAYESFDN
+710 HRALDMAYDSFDN

-753 LSLRGQSLVNR
+753 LSLRGQSLVNS
-764 GEINGVNLSGDIT
+764 GEINGVNLSGDMAS
-777 TLNNTGRLLA
+777 LNNTGRLLA
-787 DNALTLN
+787 DNALTLKAD
-794 TGTLSSDGTL
+794 TLSSGGTL

-813 DQLQNQGLVQGN
+813 DQLRNQGLVQGN
-825 RVLNVTAGDT
+825 RALNVTAGDT
-835 DNQGALRTGGTLAL
+835 DNQGALRTGGTLSL

-860 SATALLLTL
+860 SATALLLSL

-884 LRLATPAFTNTG
+884 LHLTTPAFTNTG
-896 TLAAATLDLNSAA
+896 TLAAATLDLDSAA

-914 TLQATGD
+914 ALQTTGD
-921 VLAHGKQFDNQQGGV
+921 VSAHGKKFDNQQGGV

-943 ALDQDS
+943 ALDQDT

-978 GVTAQIDGNLTNQG
+978 GVTAQIDGTLTNQG
-992 NVLTQ
+992 NVLSQ

-1038 DGATFTNAAGG
+1038 DGATLSNAAGG
-1049 KVTGGGTLA
+1049 KLTGGNTLA

-1072 RALSVIGDNLR
+1072 RALSVTGDNLR

-1110 QNQADVSAAQLSN
+1110 QNQADVSAAQLTN
-1123 NGTLAARALTV
+1123 DGTLAARALTV
-1134 QAPDITNRGTLA
+1134 QAPGITNRGTLA
-1146 GNDNLSLTT
+1146 GNDSLSLTT

-1185 SVNGG
+1185 SVNDG

-1205 AAALDATLNGALDN
+1205 AAALDATLSGALDN

-1225 DGRAQLTAGTMANS
+1225 DGRAQLTAGTMTNS

-1244 NDVMLGAGT
+1244 DDVTLGAGT
-1253 LHNGG
+1253 LHNSG
-1258 LIQGTHSAGAT
+1258 LIQGAQRAQAT

-1289 HGADLTNAGQV
+1289 NGNQLTNAGQV
-1300 QGDTLAL
+1300 QGDTLTL

-1340 RGDATFNADS
+1340 RGDAALNADS
-1350 LTGSGRIVADTLTL
+1350 LTGSGRMVADTLTL

-1371 NGLWQGTKGLTATGD
+1371 NGLWQGAKGLTATAD

-1433 ISLGELGAQT
+1433 ISLGGLGAQT

-1475 GTLTLDGQ
+1475 GALTLDGQ

-1517 TARPQPRMARMLLAA
+1517 TARPQPRMARMLLAV

-1551 RIDSGAVNNAGRWQ
+1551 RIDSGAVTNAGRWQ

-1593 GDLNSLAGSKIT
+1593 GDLTSLAGSKIT

-1692 GLTNSGRLQGDNG
+1692 DLTNSGRLQGDNG

-1711 GSFTNNAGGQIVSRQ
+1711 GSLTNNAGGQIVSRQ
-1726 GLGVTTLV
+1726 DLAVTTPTL
-1734 LMNYGLMQGGGATR
+1734 LNYGLMQGGGATR

-1783 NLILNAANAINSGTW
+1783 NLILNAANATNSGTW
-1798 LADQGTLTGTTFT
+1798 LADQGTLNGTTFT

-1823 NYSTLNN
+1823 NYGTLNN

-1858 GDVWIGSAGLD
+1858 GDLWIGSAGLD

-1897 KTLTVTSNGAIDN
+1897 KTLTVTSNGTIDN

-1929 NGQITTGSGASTLSG
+1929 NGQITTGSGASTLGGSG
-1944 SSVALNGAGTLQGG
+1944 VALNGAGTLQGG

-2001 ALYAKSITNQRGDI
+2001 ALYANSITNQRGDI
-2015 LAGNNLWMQ
+2015 LAGNSLWMQ

-2039 GTIETQNGDI
+2039 GNIETQNGDI
-2049 MIKTGH
+2049 TIKTAS
-2055 LLNQRDGLSES
+2055 LRNERAGLQLTMQTQS
-2066 RTHQVNASSP
+2066 
-2076 AANGETSI
+2076 
-2084 RVKITDLEYGDWGF
+2084 
-2098 YYKYSGSTQGGS
+2098 SGSTYAWMGQPN
-2110 VKATVAPSAKG
+2110 VNIPVADLG
-2121 STQKFL
+2121 
-2127 IDTTT
+2127 IDTLVQDSYIALSNETSGSCSGVPCFRYAYNIIYYHPLKEYET
-2132 VNVTADAGAARIV
+2132 RKFILEKTQQQISAEGSGARIS
-2145 ASGNINVSA
+2145 SGRNLMISA
-2154 KSFDNQASVIL
+2154 GVLNNQASNITANNNINL
-2165 AGNEMALSG
+2165 EGKS
-2174 AVLNNQSYFGYS
+2174 LNNQSYQAGTHI
-2186 EYKYGT
+2186 KYAV
-2192 YKYSGR
+2192 YNYSGPKPGSR
-2198 LADVIATPENKNDYY
+2198 NVDTTGYTMNGTRYLRDVAYKFENYVTETENGELYRAVIQAGGNVTANFAD
-2213 NNTASKSRQVT
+2213 
-2224 YYLSSSPTYETVG
+2224 
-2237 NGQVLRS
+2237 
-2244 VIEAKH
+2244 
-2250 NITAHF
+2250 
-2256 DNNISNTTT
+2256 NISNTSAT
-2265 ASNSSGVSLSITA
+2265 ANAGRVSNTINTPS
-2278 PPLNTLS
+2278 LNTLS

-2293 QKQGLAGGAAVAVN
+2293 QKQGLAGGAAVIVN

-2343 KAGKANLGNASGLAS
+2343 KAGKANLGNTSGLAS
-2358 AGVTAASAANI
+2358 AGVTAASAATI

-2437 GAAPRETRASFTNEK
+2437 GAAPRETRTSFTNEK

-2515 AAQQKSLGLQFGV
+2515 AAQQKSLGLKFGV

-2619 GGLSLSAI
+2619 GLSLSAI
-2627 GDINNISSAISG
+2627 GDINNISSAIRG

-2762 AGDNLRVAASDIKAG
+2762 AGDNLSVAAGDIKAG

-2835 ALAAEKNIGVQAG
+2835 ALAAEDNIGVQAG

-2853 EAEATT
+2853 DAEATT
-2859 TGDSYRSKKKT
+2859 SGDSYRSKKKT

-2892 AGRDVNT
+2892 AGRDMNADAAQ
-2899 EATQVL
+2899 AT
-2905 AKKDI
+2905 AKGDI
-2910 GIAAQNNINLLTATE
+2910 GVTAGRDINLATATE
-2925 SNYSFKEKKITKKG
+2925 SDYHYKEETKTKKG
-2939 FLSKKTTH
+2939 FLKKTTTH
-2947 TVEEHSSTDEAATLL
+2947 TVSEQSATREAGTLL
-2962 SGDNVALKAG
+2962 SGDNVTLKAG
-2972 NDLLVRGSAVTA
+2972 EDVLVKGSAVA
-2984 SGDVALKANGDVTVE
+2984 GDGNVALSAGKNVE
-2999 AATEKASDYSMKKT
+2999 IAAATNTDSNWQLKEKK
-3013 TKSGVFGGGMGITIG
+3013 KSGLMGSGGIGFTIG
-3028 SQSAKETRKGAKLT
+3028 SSKTRHELKEKGTTQSQSVSTVGSTGGNVTVTAGEQARVSGADLVAGKNLTLTGDSVVIEPGHDKRTSDQKFEQKSSGLTVALTGAVVDAVNNAVTAAKDATK
-3042 QSDSRSV
+3042 QSDSRLAALQATKSV
-3049 IGTTAGNVIIEAGDK
+3049 LSGYQAVQGKEMADTTGEPNAGIRV
-3064 AKLVATNM
+3064 
-3072 VAGRETA
+3072 
-3079 DKTRKTGHIDV
+3079 
-3090 KANDIEIVAGKDI
+3090 
-3103 ITGSVKQES
+3103 SV
-3112 ESSGFGISFSNPVID
+3112 
-3127 AIRNVRDITKMGG
+3127 
-3140 SNITKAKTAA
+3140 
-3150 GEAAAAFADIT
+3150 
-3161 GGGLQGSLPVS
+3161 SLTTQ
-3172 YGKSSSK
+3172 KSK
-3179 SEMHYAGEYSVGNTL
+3179 SEQHQVSDQVTGSTL
-3194 TSAGNVQLT
+3194 NAGNNLSINAT
-3203 ANGKKGQ
+3203 GKNHGANS
-3210 GDIVISGSKI
+3210 GDIVVAGSSMKAGGDASLNAARDILLTGAANTQKTTGSNSSSGGGVGVSFGVGQGSAGLSVFANVNAAKGKEKGDGTDWTETTLDSGGKVSLHSGQDASLI
-3220 GAKEA
+3220 GA
-3225 AIIDANR
+3225 
-3232 NVDITTSTDHQI
+3232 Q
-3244 SSSKSSSKIWSI
+3244 
-3256 TDAAPTIGS
+3256 
-3265 AIRAVSGG
+3265 
-3273 PNNGSSIL
+3273 
-3281 PFGFGKN
+3281 
-3288 NSKENSETTAQ
+3288 
-3299 TGSQITAKDIYIDS
+3299 
-3313 KDGHV
+3313 
-3318 NVSGS
+3318 VSGS
-3323 SLAAIND
+3323 
-3330 LILSS
+3330 
-3335 KNGDITVGTGNN
+3335 
-3347 HVVQE
+3347 Q
-3352 SSGSQTKIGTL
+3352 
-3363 GGDGYSGTV
+3363 
-3372 GWSNNKYASQLDR
+3372 
-3385 NQQSTLRS
+3385 
-3393 QLASRDGNV
+3393 V
-3402 TLQAGKDVAIDG
+3402 T
-3414 ADISAGKSV
+3414 
-3423 TLSGENVRLDV
+3423 
-3434 SEDTLKT
+3434 
-3441 HNESSN
+3441 
-3447 TQYGVT
+3447 
-3453 ASVSGWAV
+3453 
-3461 AAAQAVENAA
+3461 
-3471 RSVEDKRDPRLSAI
+3471 
-3485 YAAQAGLSTA
+3485 
-3495 SQTVLSDMNP
+3495 
-3505 SAFKV
+3505 
-3510 NVSATVGSSNQQQ
+3510 
-3523 DYHSQAQQG
+3523 
-3532 SSIKA
+3532 
-3537 GENVA
+3537 
-3542 ITAKKDIEGAGVNIA
+3542 
-3557 GKNVNLNA
+3557 
-3565 GRDISLSTAQD
+3565 
-3576 MERLKNHSGGS
+3576 
-3587 QASLGAGFSLG
+3587 
-3598 GSQNGITIEAGASSY
+3598 
-3613 SNKDKG
+3613 
-3619 NSLTHH
+3619 
-3625 NSVVT
+3625 
-3630 AEDTLTVHTGR
+3630 
-3641 DATLQGAELRGES
+3641 
-3654 VKADIGRDLLIS
+3654 ADIGRNLTITSL
-3666 SQQDK
+3666 QDS
-3671 NQYDSKTSSGGV
+3671 NHYDSKQS
-3683 SVSVCVPPICAGN
+3683 SVS
-3696 FVQGSANAAG
+3696 AG
-3706 GKVTHDFKSVI
+3706 GSFTFGSMTGSGYVNFSQDKMHSTFKSVA

-3724 GTGGFDVHVGE
+3724 GKGGFDVTVGS
-3735 HTQLNGAV
+3735 HTQLNGGA
-3743 IASDADATKNRLD
+3743 IGSAATSDKNSLD
-3756 TGTLGWND
+3756 TGTLGYSNLTNKADYKVSHSGGGFSSSGSFGPQGALSAASTLMSAVGSSGHAQGTTQAAVSEGTITVRDTAHSQDAGGLQRDVTQAND
-3764 IHNKSQTSGNQFAV
+3764 AISPIFNKEKEQNRLQAVQMVSDIGNQVADIV
-3778 SVSGGMTKDASD
+3778 RTQSD
-3790 KLKPTS
+3790 LDGLKAAIAQT
-3796 SGLPG
+3796 G
-3801 TSLASVSDSDSNI
+3801 TSLQGLPEKERLAKLAALRDTAVYKKVTENTGTGSDVQRAITAATAAVSGLAGGNLNAALAGGAAPYIANEIGKNI
-3814 THSAVSQG
+3814 TDQNTTAGIMAHAVVNAVLAKVQG
-3822 AIIIRDKDKQTQDV
+3822 QDALTGASGAVVGESMGILLAKQVYGKSPAALTDTEKQTI
-3836 AELSRDTTHAHKAL
+3836 AALSTL
-3850 ENNFDKASI
+3850 AS
-3859 QDKLDIQNQAS
+3859 
-3870 ALGTQA
+3870 G
-3876 LDAWRQSQLEAGKD
+3876 
-3890 KIRAAM
+3890 
-3896 QARGELDGL
+3896 
-3905 TDAQINDK
+3905 
-3913 IAQSDQ
+3913 
-3919 YKEVDKQYG
+3919 
-3928 VGSDF
+3928 
-3933 WRNGSAITGLLAG
+3933 LAG
-3946 ALGGNVKGGMAAG
+3946 AL
-3959 AAPYVAGLIK
+3959 
-3969 SVANGSEPARIALHT
+3969 
-3984 LASAVLVKA
+3984 
-3993 QGGNAAAGAA
+3993 
-4003 GGFVAA
+4003 
-4009 SSSAALSLAFYNK
+4009 
-4022 KPEELSPDEKTV
+4022 
-4034 VVNLVAALG
+4034 
-4043 AAGGSMAAGNSTGIG
+4043 AGNSTE
-4058 SGANAA
+4058 ATATAA
-4064 RVEVENNALANH
+4064 KAGQTTVENNFLGEDSRKRKDALVH
-4076 TEKTVIDRLAKEGV
+4076 KGLTEGLTEDEEKELV
-4090 ATKQQL
+4090 V
-4096 DAAACALLKCS
+4096 
-4107 AEFAEGTAEKAYYEN
+4107 
-4122 LEKTGS
+4122 LEKTNQLSDEYLDKYRHDPGSLTPEEKYALNQARNAFVQENSKYYDADTVNKMVGSLFSEGATFKDYGFPFAASSELKNKITDNNKAGLGFWDALTYTRDISPQERLYKDAISNLGAVNEHAYWGRVGEPVLNFLPGAPGLVVNVKDAITGGS
-4128 QPEYAALREQL
+4128 QMGQA
-4139 ANEKFV
+4139 
-4145 VSYKD
+4145 
-4150 PLTGENVTISTAL
+4150 TASFL
-4163 FKYTNINAILDG
+4163 NDGPNADS
-4175 ATYANGEYQ
+4175 
-4184 LTTRGA
+4184 A
-4190 GLLQAAGG
+4190 GRFLEGFLN
-4198 AAEII
+4198 
-4203 GGGVGCAG
+4203 
-4211 VVTCA
+4211 A
-4216 AGAILATSGFDNL
+4216 AGAVAGTHWGYKSGYAGNELVDSGIVSPGNYLWQESTLVKKPFYDKPQEGGILNIG
-4229 QAGSDALAS
+4229 AGN
-4238 GRPTKTVGAELLET
+4238 RPIEGAYNISHPDYPKGVG
-4252 LGVPTEYSEVVYAG
+4252 VYAG
-4266 VGLGGATTLVFK
+4266 DANDLSNIATGSQKTIIMENPYGYKPFND
-4278 SARTGEVINVAVS
+4278 EVL
-4291 KEGQVTR
+4291 R
-4298 STTGTS
+4298 
-4304 VGNLE
+4304 
-4309 PGNSASTSMPRNGD
+4309 
-4323 RLVINQGNLPTCGPN
+4323 
-4338 SCAMVLD
+4338 VLD
-4345 TAGIKVDVGQLI
+4345 KNGTIVV
-4357 TQSGVTA
+4357 
-4364 KGTTMARLSNVLNQN
+4364 KGTWNNPAIQRIEKDAKKYGFTLTEKNVIPSTGFSQTDGKPIKN
-4379 GLSAKRVTGV
+4379 KKVT
-4389 SMESLAKA
+4389 EYKFK
-4397 TSKGD
+4397 KGD
-4402 PAIVRMS
+4402 
-4409 LDRGGHAV
+4409 H
-4417 VVDGI
+4417 
-4422 TIRNGQQ
+4422 
-4429 VVAIRDPAL
+4429 
-4438 GRQYFTP
+4438 
-4445 IDEFRQKFSGEAIF
+4445 K
-4459 TKVIK
+4459 

>member
-166 VLDAAGNLSALEV
+166 VFDAAGNLSALEV

-235 AGEGNAPVVA
+235 AGEGNAPLVA

-331 HAALASDSAMTLTA
+331 HAALASDSAMTLAA
-345 DGTLSA
+345 DGTLST

-364 NGKTVTLDNN
+364 NGKAVTLDNN

-448 SGTLQSAS
+448 SGVLQSAS

-473 RGDASLNLTDSLR
+473 RGDAALNFTDSLR

-494 SDGTL
+494 TEGTL
-499 TANIGELEQNGTLS
+499 AANTGELEQNGTLS
-513 GTKRLGVQAQ
+513 GTKRLDVQAQ
-523 QVSSGKGALT
+523 QVTSGKGALT
-533 TSQGDIRLDVVGK
+533 TSQGDIRLDAVGK
-546 AELNGQTIAA
+546 ADLNGQTIAA

-578 DLALTAH
+578 DLAISAH
-585 DATLDGTHAAKGALN
+585 DATLDGTQAAKGALN
-600 VTTQRLSH
+600 VTAQRLSH
-608 GGKSDSAATT
+608 GGKSDSVATT
-618 FLGDESLNNSGT
+618 FQGDESLNNSGT
-630 LTGDALTLR
+630 LTGDALALR

-710 HHALDLAYESFDN
+710 HRALDLAYDSFDN
-723 LSGGTLYSARDLHLA
+723 LSGGTLYSARNLHL
-738 IPTLTN
+738 TLPAFTN

-753 LSLRGQSLVNR
+753 LSLRGQSLVNS
-764 GEINGVNLSGDIT
+764 GEINGVNLSGDIAS
-777 TLNNTGRLLA
+777 LNNTGRLLA

-794 TGTLSSDGTL
+794 TRTLSSGGTL

-825 RVLNVTAGDT
+825 RALNVTAGDT

-860 SATALLLTL
+860 SATALLLSL

-884 LRLATPAFTNTG
+884 LRLTTPAFTNTG
-896 TLAAATLDLNSAA
+896 TLAAATLDLDSAA

-914 TLQATGD
+914 ALQATGD
-921 VLAHGKQFDNQQGGV
+921 VSAHGKKFDNQQGGV

-943 ALDQDS
+943 ALNQNT

-978 GVTAQIDGNLTNQG
+978 GVTAQIDGTLTNQG
-992 NVLTQ
+992 NVLSQ

-1038 DGATFTNAAGG
+1038 DGATLSNAAGG
-1049 KVTGGGTLA
+1049 KLTGGNTLA

-1072 RALSVIGDNLR
+1072 RVLSVTGDNLR

-1110 QNQADVSAAQLSN
+1110 QNQADVSAAQLTN
-1123 NGTLAARALTV
+1123 DGTLAARALTV
-1134 QAPDITNRGTLA
+1134 QAPGITNRGTLA
-1146 GNDNLSLTT
+1146 GNDSLSLTT

-1185 SVNGG
+1185 SVNDG

-1205 AAALDATLNGALDN
+1205 AAALDASLNGALDN
-1219 AGRLMA
+1219 SGRLMA
-1225 DGRAQLTAGTMANS
+1225 DGRAQLTAGTMTNS

-1244 NDVMLGAGT
+1244 DDVTLGAGT
-1253 LHNGG
+1253 LHNSG
-1258 LIQGTHSAGAT
+1258 LIQGAQHAQAT

-1289 HGADLTNAGQV
+1289 NGNQLTNAGQV
-1300 QGDTLAL
+1300 QGDTLTL

-1340 RGDATFNADS
+1340 RGDAALNADS
-1350 LTGSGRIVADTLTL
+1350 LTGSGRMVADTLTL

-1371 NGLWQGTKGLTATGD
+1371 NGLWQGAKGLTATGD
-1386 TLTTGA
+1386 TLTAGA

-1433 ISLGELGAQT
+1433 ISLGGLGAQT

-1475 GTLTLDGQ
+1475 GALTLDGQ

-1495 LSAYQNQINN
+1495 LSAYLNQINN

-1517 TARPQPRMARMLLAA
+1517 TARPQPRMARMLLAV

-1551 RIDSGAVNNAGRWQ
+1551 RIDSGAVTNAGRWQ

-1593 GDLNSLAGSKIT
+1593 GDLTSLAGSKIT

-1711 GSFTNNAGGQIVSRQ
+1711 GSLTNNAGGQIVSRQ
-1726 GLGVTTLV
+1726 DLAVTTPTL
-1734 LMNYGLMQGGGATR
+1734 LNYGLMQGGGATR

-1783 NLILNAANAINSGTW
+1783 NLILNAANATNSGTW
-1798 LADQGTLTGTTFT
+1798 LADQGTLNGTTFT

-1823 NYSTLNN
+1823 NYGTLNN

-1858 GDVWIGSAGLD
+1858 GDLWIGSAGLD

-1929 NGQITTGSGASTLSG
+1929 NGQITTGSGASTLGG

-2001 ALYAKSITNQRGDI
+2001 ALYANSITNQRGDI
-2015 LAGNNLWMQ
+2015 LAGNSLWMQ

-2029 NANAEVVNTS
+2029 NANTEVVNTS

-2049 MIKTGH
+2049 TIKTAN
-2055 LLNQRDGLSES
+2055 LRNERAGLKSTMQTQDS
-2066 RTHQVNASSP
+2066 YSTYAWMGQPNVNIPVADLGIDTLVQDSYIALS
-2076 AANGETSI
+2076 NETSGSCSGVPCFRYAYNI
-2084 RVKITDLEYGDWGF
+2084 IYYHPLKEYETRKFILEKTQQQISAEG
-2098 YYKYSGSTQGGS
+2098 SG
-2110 VKATVAPSAKG
+2110 
-2121 STQKFL
+2121 
-2127 IDTTT
+2127 
-2132 VNVTADAGAARIV
+2132 ARIS
-2145 ASGNINVSA
+2145 SGRNLVISA
-2154 KSFDNQASVIL
+2154 GVLNNQASNIIANNNINL
-2165 AGNEMALSG
+2165 EGQS
-2174 AVLNNQSYFGYS
+2174 LNNQSYQAGTHI
-2186 EYKYGT
+2186 KYAV
-2192 YKYSGR
+2192 YNYSGPKPGSR
-2198 LADVIATPENKNDYY
+2198 NVDTTGYTMNGTRYLRDVAYKFENYVTETENGELYRAVIQAGGNVTANFAD
-2213 NNTASKSRQVT
+2213 
-2224 YYLSSSPTYETVG
+2224 
-2237 NGQVLRS
+2237 
-2244 VIEAKH
+2244 
-2250 NITAHF
+2250 
-2256 DNNISNTTT
+2256 NISNTSAT
-2265 ASNSSGVSLSITA
+2265 ANAGRVSNTINTPS
-2278 PPLNTLS
+2278 LNTLS

-2293 QKQGLAGGAAVAVN
+2293 QKQGLAGGAAVIVN

-2343 KAGKANLGNASGLAS
+2343 KAGKANLGNTSGLAS
-2358 AGVTAASAANI
+2358 AGVTAASAATI

-2437 GAAPRETRASFTNEK
+2437 GAAPRETRTSFTNEK

-2495 RYLNGVGSD
+2495 RYLNGIGSD

-2627 GDINNISSAISG
+2627 GDINNISSAIRG

-2717 DIAVNANQVNDAYGQ
+2717 DIALNANQVNDAYGQ
-2732 SGLRNNTNT
+2732 SGFRNNTNT

-2762 AGDNLRVAASDIKAG
+2762 AGDNLSVAAGDIKAG
-2777 GNAALAAGGDLN
+2777 GSAVLAAGGDLN
-2789 LDALQTSKNSQNGKK
+2789 LDALQTSKNSQSGKR

-2853 EAEATT
+2853 NAEATT
-2859 TGDSYRSKKKT
+2859 SGDSYRSKKKT

-2892 AGRDVNT
+2892 AGRDMNADAAQ
-2899 EATQVL
+2899 AT
-2905 AKKDI
+2905 AKGDI
-2910 GIAAQNNINLLTATE
+2910 GVTAGRDINLATATE
-2925 SNYSFKEKKITKKG
+2925 SDYHYKEETKTKKG
-2939 FLSKKTTH
+2939 FLKKTTTH
-2947 TVEEHSSTDEAATLL
+2947 TVSEQSATREAGTLL
-2962 SGDNVALKAG
+2962 SGDNVTLKAG
-2972 NDLLVRGSAVTA
+2972 EDLLVKGSAVA
-2984 SGDVALKANGDVTVE
+2984 GDGNVALSAGKNVE
-2999 AATEKASDYSMKKT
+2999 IAAATNTDSNWQLKEKK
-3013 TKSGVFGGGMGITIG
+3013 KSGLMGSGGIGFTIG
-3028 SQSAKETRKGAKLT
+3028 SSKTRHELKEKGTTQSQSVSTVGSTGGNVTVTAGEQARVSGADLVAGKNLTLTGDSVVIEPGHDKRTTDQKFEQKSSGLTVALTGAVVDAVNNAVTAAKDATK
-3042 QSDSRSV
+3042 QSDSRLAALQATKSV
-3049 IGTTAGNVIIEAGDK
+3049 LSGYQAVQGKEMADTTGEPNAGIRV
-3064 AKLVATNM
+3064 
-3072 VAGRETA
+3072 
-3079 DKTRKTGHIDV
+3079 
-3090 KANDIEIVAGKDI
+3090 
-3103 ITGSVKQES
+3103 SV
-3112 ESSGFGISFSNPVID
+3112 
-3127 AIRNVRDITKMGG
+3127 
-3140 SNITKAKTAA
+3140 
-3150 GEAAAAFADIT
+3150 
-3161 GGGLQGSLPVS
+3161 SLTTQ
-3172 YGKSSSK
+3172 KSK
-3179 SEMHYAGEYSVGNTL
+3179 SEQHQVSDQVTGSTL
-3194 TSAGNVQLT
+3194 NAGNNLSINAT
-3203 ANGKKGQ
+3203 GKNHGANS
-3210 GDIVISGSKI
+3210 GDIVVAGSSMKAGGDASLNAARDILLTAAANTQKTTGSNSSSGGGVGVSFGVGQGSAGLSVFANVNAAKGKEKGDGTDWTETTLDSGGKVSLHSGQDASLI
-3220 GAKEA
+3220 GA
-3225 AIIDANR
+3225 
-3232 NVDITTSTDHQI
+3232 Q
-3244 SSSKSSSKIWSI
+3244 
-3256 TDAAPTIGS
+3256 
-3265 AIRAVSGG
+3265 
-3273 PNNGSSIL
+3273 
-3281 PFGFGKN
+3281 
-3288 NSKENSETTAQ
+3288 
-3299 TGSQITAKDIYIDS
+3299 
-3313 KDGHV
+3313 
-3318 NVSGS
+3318 VSGS
-3323 SLAAIND
+3323 
-3330 LILSS
+3330 
-3335 KNGDITVGTGNN
+3335 
-3347 HVVQE
+3347 Q
-3352 SSGSQTKIGTL
+3352 
-3363 GGDGYSGTV
+3363 
-3372 GWSNNKYASQLDR
+3372 
-3385 NQQSTLRS
+3385 
-3393 QLASRDGNV
+3393 V
-3402 TLQAGKDVAIDG
+3402 T
-3414 ADISAGKSV
+3414 
-3423 TLSGENVRLDV
+3423 
-3434 SEDTLKT
+3434 
-3441 HNESSN
+3441 
-3447 TQYGVT
+3447 
-3453 ASVSGWAV
+3453 
-3461 AAAQAVENAA
+3461 
-3471 RSVEDKRDPRLSAI
+3471 
-3485 YAAQAGLSTA
+3485 
-3495 SQTVLSDMNP
+3495 
-3505 SAFKV
+3505 
-3510 NVSATVGSSNQQQ
+3510 
-3523 DYHSQAQQG
+3523 
-3532 SSIKA
+3532 
-3537 GENVA
+3537 
-3542 ITAKKDIEGAGVNIA
+3542 
-3557 GKNVNLNA
+3557 
-3565 GRDISLSTAQD
+3565 
-3576 MERLKNHSGGS
+3576 
-3587 QASLGAGFSLG
+3587 
-3598 GSQNGITIEAGASSY
+3598 
-3613 SNKDKG
+3613 
-3619 NSLTHH
+3619 
-3625 NSVVT
+3625 
-3630 AEDTLTVHTGR
+3630 
-3641 DATLQGAELRGES
+3641 
-3654 VKADIGRDLLIS
+3654 ADIGRNLTITSL
-3666 SQQDK
+3666 QDS
-3671 NQYDSKTSSGGV
+3671 NHYDSKQS
-3683 SVSVCVPPICAGN
+3683 SVS
-3696 FVQGSANAAG
+3696 AG
-3706 GKVTHDFKSVI
+3706 GSFTFGSMTGSGYVNFSQDKMHSTFRSVA

-3724 GTGGFDVHVGE
+3724 GKDGFDVTVGS
-3735 HTQLNGAV
+3735 HTQLNGGA
-3743 IASDADATKNRLD
+3743 IGSAATSDKNSLD
-3756 TGTLGWND
+3756 TGTLGYSNLTNKADYKVSHSGGGFSSSGSFGPQGALSAASTLMSAVGSSGHAQGTTQAAVSEGTITVRDTAHSQDAGGLQRDVTQAND
-3764 IHNKSQTSGNQFAV
+3764 AISPIFNKEKEQNRLQAVQMVSDIGNQVADIV
-3778 SVSGGMTKDASD
+3778 RTQSD
-3790 KLKPTS
+3790 LDGLKAAIAQT
-3796 SGLPG
+3796 G
-3801 TSLASVSDSDSNI
+3801 TSLQGLPEKERLAKLAALRDTAVYKKVTENTGTGSDVQRAITAATAAVSGLAGGNLNAALAGGAAPYIANEIGKNI
-3814 THSAVSQG
+3814 TDQNTTAGIMAHAVVNAVLAKVQG
-3822 AIIIRDKDKQTQDV
+3822 QDALAGASGAVVGESMGILLAKQVYGKFPAALTDNEKQTI
-3836 AELSRDTTHAHKAL
+3836 AALSTL
-3850 ENNFDKASI
+3850 AS
-3859 QDKLDIQNQAS
+3859 
-3870 ALGTQA
+3870 G
-3876 LDAWRQSQLEAGKD
+3876 
-3890 KIRAAM
+3890 
-3896 QARGELDGL
+3896 
-3905 TDAQINDK
+3905 
-3913 IAQSDQ
+3913 
-3919 YKEVDKQYG
+3919 
-3928 VGSDF
+3928 
-3933 WRNGSAITGLLAG
+3933 LAG
-3946 ALGGNVKGGMAAG
+3946 AL
-3959 AAPYVAGLIK
+3959 
-3969 SVANGSEPARIALHT
+3969 
-3984 LASAVLVKA
+3984 
-3993 QGGNAAAGAA
+3993 
-4003 GGFVAA
+4003 
-4009 SSSAALSLAFYNK
+4009 
-4022 KPEELSPDEKTV
+4022 
-4034 VVNLVAALG
+4034 
-4043 AAGGSMAAGNSTGIG
+4043 AGNSTE
-4058 SGANAA
+4058 ATATAA
-4064 RVEVENNALANH
+4064 KAGQTTVENNFLGEDSRKRKDALVH
-4076 TEKTVIDRLAKEGV
+4076 KGLTEGLTEDEEKELV
-4090 ATKQQL
+4090 V
-4096 DAAACALLKCS
+4096 
-4107 AEFAEGTAEKAYYEN
+4107 
-4122 LEKTGS
+4122 LEKTNQLSDEYLDKYRHDPGSLTPEEKYALNQARNAFVQENSKYYDADTVNKMVGSLFSEGATFKDYGFPFAASSELKNKITDNNKAGLGFWDALTYTRDISPQERLYKDAISDLGVVNEHAYWGRVGEPVLNFLPGAPGLVVNVKDAITGGS
-4128 QPEYAALREQL
+4128 QMGQA
-4139 ANEKFV
+4139 
-4145 VSYKD
+4145 
-4150 PLTGENVTISTAL
+4150 TASFL
-4163 FKYTNINAILDG
+4163 NDGPNADS
-4175 ATYANGEYQ
+4175 
-4184 LTTRGA
+4184 A
-4190 GLLQAAGG
+4190 GRFLEGFLN
-4198 AAEII
+4198 
-4203 GGGVGCAG
+4203 
-4211 VVTCA
+4211 A
-4216 AGAILATSGFDNL
+4216 AGAV
-4229 QAGSDALAS
+4229 AG
-4238 GRPTKTVGAELLET
+4238 T
-4252 LGVPTEYSEVVYAG
+4252 
-4266 VGLGGATTLVFK
+4266 
-4278 SARTGEVINVAVS
+4278 
-4291 KEGQVTR
+4291 
-4298 STTGTS
+4298 
-4304 VGNLE
+4304 
-4309 PGNSASTSMPRNGD
+4309 
-4323 RLVINQGNLPTCGPN
+4323 
-4338 SCAMVLD
+4338 
-4345 TAGIKVDVGQLI
+4345 
-4357 TQSGVTA
+4357 
-4364 KGTTMARLSNVLNQN
+4364 
-4379 GLSAKRVTGV
+4379 
-4389 SMESLAKA
+4389 
-4397 TSKGD
+4397 
-4402 PAIVRMS
+4402 
-4409 LDRGGHAV
+4409 HW
-4417 VVDGI
+4417 
-4422 TIRNGQQ
+4422 
-4429 VVAIRDPAL
+4429 
-4438 GRQYFTP
+4438 
-4445 IDEFRQKFSGEAIF
+4445 
-4459 TKVIK
+4459 

>member
-210 AIHARDLNVTAGAN
+210 AIHARDLNVTTGAN
-224 RVNADGSRTAM
+224 RVNADGSRTAL
-235 AGEGNAPVVA
+235 AGEGSAPVVA

-311 GEHKT
+311 GEHKA

-331 HAALASDSAMTLTA
+331 HAALASDSAMTLAA

-364 NGKTVTLDNN
+364 NGKTVTLDNT

-390 ASQAQINAGGN
+390 ASQAQISAGGN

-410 NSGQIAATGRLDTRT
+410 NSGQIAATGRLDTQT

-435 GNGVTVDSDAVTN
+435 GNGVSVDSDAVTN

-473 RGDASLNLTDSLR
+473 RGDAVLNLTDSLR

-494 SDGTL
+494 TDGTL
-499 TANIGELEQNGTLS
+499 AANTGVLEQNGTLS
-513 GTKRLGVQAQ
+513 GAKRLDVQAQ
-523 QVSSGKGALT
+523 QVTSGKGALT
-533 TSQGDIRLDVVGK
+533 TSQGDIRLDAVGK
-546 AELNGQTIAA
+546 ADLNGQTISA

-565 VTTQQDAQLQSGR
+565 VTTKQDAQLQSGR
-578 DLALTAH
+578 DLAITAH
-585 DATLDGTHAAKGALN
+585 DATLDGTQAAKGALN
-600 VTTQRLSH
+600 VTAQRLSH
-608 GGKSDSAATT
+608 GGKSDSVATT
-618 FLGDESLNNSGT
+618 FLGDESLINSGT
-630 LTGDALTLR
+630 LTGDALTMR

-648 LKGSGALNLSTDRL
+648 LKGNRALELSAERL
-662 DNLAGG
+662 DNLTGG
-668 TLYSPASLNLAI
+668 TLYSPENLNLAI
-680 PTLTNQG
+680 PTLINQG
-687 QITTDGDLTLRGAQL
+687 QITTDGDLSLRGAQL

-710 HHALDLAYESFDN
+710 HRALDMAYKSFDN

-738 IPTLTN
+738 VPTLSN

-753 LSLRGQSLVNR
+753 LSLRGQSLVNS
-764 GEINGVNLSGDIT
+764 GEINGVSLSGDIT

-794 TGTLSSDGTL
+794 TGTLSSGGTL

-825 RVLNVTAGDT
+825 RALNVTAGDT

-849 DGGTLTNGGEL
+849 DGDTLTNGGEL

-884 LRLATPAFTNTG
+884 LRLTTPAFTNTG
-896 TLAAATLDLNSAA
+896 TLASATLELNSDD
-909 VTNSG
+909 VINSG

-921 VLAHGKQFDNQQGGV
+921 VHAHGKQFDNQQGGV

-943 ALDQDS
+943 ALNQDT
-949 LSNAGLLQGDTLA
+949 LSNAGLLQGNTLA
-962 VAAQDWR
+962 VAAQAWR

-978 GVTAQIDGNLTNQG
+978 GVTAQIDDTLTNQG
-992 NVLTQ
+992 NVLSQ
-997 QALDIR
+997 QALGIH

-1038 DGATFTNAAGG
+1038 DGATLTNAAGG
-1049 KVTGGGTLA
+1049 KVTGGNTLA
-1058 LNGTTLDNQGQMQG
+1058 LKGSTLANQGQMQG
-1072 RALSVIGDNLR
+1072 RALSVTGDTLR

-1110 QNQADVSAAQLSN
+1110 QNQAEVSAAQLTN

-1146 GNDNLSLTT
+1146 GNDSLSLTT

-1172 TLDLDRLENQGQL
+1172 TLDLSRFENQGRL
-1185 SVNGG
+1185 SVNDG

-1205 AAALDATLNGALDN
+1205 AAALDATLSGALDN
-1219 AGRLMA
+1219 AGRLVA
-1225 DGRAQLTAGTMANS
+1225 DGRAQLSAGTVTNS

-1244 NDVMLGAGT
+1244 DDVMLNAGT
-1253 LHNGG
+1253 LRNGG
-1258 LIQGTHSAGAT
+1258 LIQGAHSAGAT
-1269 AQTLT
+1269 AQKLT

-1289 HGADLTNAGQV
+1289 NGNQLTNAGQL

-1315 GVINGIQGLTGTV
+1315 GVMNGIQGLTGTV

-1340 RGDATFNADS
+1340 RGDATLNADS

-1371 NGLWQGTKGLTATGD
+1371 NGLWQGTKGLTANGD

-1414 LQGQQV
+1414 LQGQLV

-1433 ISLGELGAQT
+1433 ISLGNLGAQT

-1450 GSLLSQGAATVTAGE
+1450 GSLLSQGSATVTANE

-1475 GTLTLDGQ
+1475 GALTLDGQ

-1495 LSAYQNQINN
+1495 LTAYQNQINN
-1505 QGTLTGVQGLTL
+1505 QGTVTGVQGLTL

-1532 PARELINGAN
+1532 PPRELINGAN

-1551 RIDSGAVNNAGRWQ
+1551 RVDSGVVTNAGRWQ

-1593 GDLNSLAGSKIT
+1593 GNLNSQAGSKIT
-1605 ALGTAALN
+1605 ALGAAALN

-1621 EWAAKNLTLTGN
+1621 EWAAKNLTLAGS
-1633 SLRND
+1633 SLRNE

-1649 TVNNDLTQTSGGKL
+1649 TVNNDLTQTSSGKL

-1674 AVNNQGAVQG
+1674 TVNNQGAVQG
-1684 GTLDVTTG
+1684 GSLDVTTG

-1711 GSFTNNAGGQIVSRQ
+1711 GSLTNNAGGQVISRQ
-1726 GLGVTTLV
+1726 GLGVTTPVLV
-1734 LMNYGLMQGGGATR
+1734 NNGLMQGGGATR

-1760 LLSGGQLTLTTPQFT
+1760 LLSGGQLTLTMPQFT

-1783 NLILNAANAINSGTW
+1783 NLILNAANATNNGTW
-1798 LADQGTLTGTTFT
+1798 LADQGTLTGTTLT

-1830 NGTLLGNNQLTVN
+1830 NGTLLGNNQLTIN
-1843 ASQVNQQAA
+1843 ANQVNQQAA

-1858 GDVWIGSAGLD
+1858 GDLWIGSAGLD

-1882 KLTNAFTN
+1882 KLTHAFTN
-1890 NNALAAG
+1890 KNALAAG

-1910 RGVLQGQAVNVSA
+1910 RGVMQGQAVNVSA

-1944 SSVALNGAGTLQGG
+1944 SSVALSGAGTLQGG
-1958 GDVTIASRGNIT
+1958 GDVAIASRGNIT

-1980 LTLTAPGNI
+1980 LTLTAPGSI
-1989 VNTALLYAANNL
+1989 INTALLYAANNL
-2001 ALYAKSITNQRGDI
+2001 ALYANSITNQRGDI
-2015 LAGNNLWMQ
+2015 LAGNSLWMQ

-2039 GTIETQNGDI
+2039 GNIETQDGDI
-2049 MIKTGH
+2049 TIKTGH
-2055 LLNQRDGLSES
+2055 LLNQRDGF
-2066 RTHQVNASSP
+2066 TTKVNEKSFDNTDVGVIS
-2076 AANGETSI
+2076 
-2084 RVKITDLEYGDWGF
+2084 VKFDDIAKEKLEYRT
-2098 YYKYSGSTQGGS
+2098 YQQCGGAKNEHCYTRA
-2110 VKATVAPSAKG
+2110 VFRLKKPYDDIKKALS
-2121 STQKFL
+2121 QKEV
-2127 IDTTT
+2127 IVSSDG
-2132 VNVTADAGAARIV
+2132 GAARISAGKNISIN
-2145 ASGNINVSA
+2145 ASRLDNIASNIMAGNNVSLIGG
-2154 KSFDNQASVIL
+2154 SFNNSSVT
-2165 AGNEMALSG
+2165 SG
-2174 AVLNNQSYFGYS
+2174 QTSVYQVYRLTWKCDYDCDGYEWYDIPSYTS
-2186 EYKYGT
+2186 VRSLRKH
-2192 YKYSGR
+2192 YSGVTNSGYVEYVAQPEQITESTEGQTYR
-2198 LADVIATPENKNDYY
+2198 AVIQAGGNV
-2213 NNTASKSRQVT
+2213 TANFS
-2224 YYLSSSPTYETVG
+2224 
-2237 NGQVLRS
+2237 
-2244 VIEAKH
+2244 
-2250 NITAHF
+2250 
-2256 DNNISNTTT
+2256 DNISNTSTT
-2265 ASNSSGVSLSITA
+2265 ANAGRVSNTINTPS
-2278 PPLNTLS
+2278 LNTLS

-2293 QKQGLAGGAAVAVN
+2293 QKQGLAGGAAIAVN

-2336 LANLSAT
+2336 LANFSAT
-2343 KAGKANLGNASGLAS
+2343 KAGKASLGNASGLAS

-2437 GAAPRETRASFTNEK
+2437 GTAPRETRASFTNEK

-2639 KTVALESA
+2639 KTVALESTG
-2647 DGSINNIT
+2647 GSINNIT
-2655 LAEQTSIDAR
+2655 LAEQTNIDAR

-2717 DIAVNANQVNDAYGQ
+2717 DIALNANQVNDAYGQ
-2732 SGLRNNTNT
+2732 SGFRNNTNT

-2762 AGDNLRVAASDIKAG
+2762 AGDNLSVAAGDIKAG
-2777 GNAALAAGGDLN
+2777 GNTALAAGGDLS
-2789 LDALQTSKNSQNGKK
+2789 LDALQTSKNSQSGKR

-2859 TGDSYRSKKKT
+2859 SGDSYRSKKKT

-2877 QQGTELASGGNTVIV
+2877 QQGTELASGGNTVII
-2892 AGRDVNT
+2892 AGRDMNADAAQ
-2899 EATQVL
+2899 AT
-2905 AKKDI
+2905 AKGDI
-2910 GIAAQNNINLLTATE
+2910 GVTAGRDINLATATE
-2925 SNYSFKEKKITKKG
+2925 SDYHYKEETKTKKG
-2939 FLSKKTTH
+2939 FLKKTTTH
-2947 TVEEHSSTDEAATLL
+2947 TVSEQSATREAGTLL
-2962 SGDNVALKAG
+2962 SGDNVTLKAG
-2972 NDLLVRGSAVTA
+2972 EDLLVKGSAVA
-2984 SGDVALKANGDVTVE
+2984 GDGNVALSAVKNVE
-2999 AATEKASDYSMKKT
+2999 IAAATNTDSNWQLKEKK
-3013 TKSGVFGGGMGITIG
+3013 KSGLMGSGGIGFTIG
-3028 SQSAKETRKGAKLT
+3028 SSKTRHELKEKGTTQSQSVSTVGSTGGNVSITAGEQARVSGADLVAGKNLTLTGDSVVIEPGHDKRTRTETFEQKSSGLTVALSGAVGDAVNSAVTTAMAAKE
-3042 QSDSRSV
+3042 QSDSRL
-3049 IGTTAGNVIIEAGDK
+3049 AGLQA
-3064 AKLVATNM
+3064 
-3072 VAGRETA
+3072 
-3079 DKTRKTGHIDV
+3079 
-3090 KANDIEIVAGKDI
+3090 
-3103 ITGSVKQES
+3103 
-3112 ESSGFGISFSNPVID
+3112 
-3127 AIRNVRDITKMGG
+3127 
-3140 SNITKAKTAA
+3140 TKAILSGVQANQA
-3150 GEAAAAFADIT
+3150 SRLAAASNDKS
-3161 GGGLQGSLPVS
+3161 GGIAVSVSLTS
-3172 YGKSSSK
+3172 QKSSSK
-3179 SEMHYAGEYSVGNTL
+3179 QQQETSIANGSTLSATDNLAVIAKGNGKSANSGDILIDGSRLKAGGDAMLSATNNLLLIGAANKEKTTGKNSSSGGGIGLSFGLNQGSAGISIFANANASKGKEKGNGTTWSETTVDSGGTATL
-3194 TSAGNVQLT
+3194 TS
-3203 ANGKKGQ
+3203 
-3210 GDIVISGSKI
+3210 
-3220 GAKEA
+3220 
-3225 AIIDANR
+3225 
-3232 NVDITTSTDHQI
+3232 
-3244 SSSKSSSKIWSI
+3244 
-3256 TDAAPTIGS
+3256 
-3265 AIRAVSGG
+3265 
-3273 PNNGSSIL
+3273 
-3281 PFGFGKN
+3281 
-3288 NSKENSETTAQ
+3288 
-3299 TGSQITAKDIYIDS
+3299 
-3313 KDGHV
+3313 
-3318 NVSGS
+3318 
-3323 SLAAIND
+3323 
-3330 LILSS
+3330 
-3335 KNGDITVGTGNN
+3335 
-3347 HVVQE
+3347 
-3352 SSGSQTKIGTL
+3352 
-3363 GGDGYSGTV
+3363 
-3372 GWSNNKYASQLDR
+3372 
-3385 NQQSTLRS
+3385 
-3393 QLASRDGNV
+3393 
-3402 TLQAGKDVAIDG
+3402 
-3414 ADISAGKSV
+3414 
-3423 TLSGENVRLDV
+3423 
-3434 SEDTLKT
+3434 
-3441 HNESSN
+3441 
-3447 TQYGVT
+3447 
-3453 ASVSGWAV
+3453 
-3461 AAAQAVENAA
+3461 
-3471 RSVEDKRDPRLSAI
+3471 
-3485 YAAQAGLSTA
+3485 
-3495 SQTVLSDMNP
+3495 
-3505 SAFKV
+3505 
-3510 NVSATVGSSNQQQ
+3510 
-3523 DYHSQAQQG
+3523 
-3532 SSIKA
+3532 
-3537 GENVA
+3537 
-3542 ITAKKDIEGAGVNIA
+3542 
-3557 GKNVNLNA
+3557 
-3565 GRDISLSTAQD
+3565 GRDTTLNGAQV
-3576 MERLKNHSGGS
+3576 
-3587 QASLGAGFSLG
+3587 
-3598 GSQNGITIEAGASSY
+3598 NGEKVVADVGRNLTIA
-3613 SNKDKG
+3613 
-3619 NSLTHH
+3619 
-3625 NSVVT
+3625 
-3630 AEDTLTVHTGR
+3630 
-3641 DATLQGAELRGES
+3641 
-3654 VKADIGRDLLIS
+3654 
-3666 SQQDK
+3666 SQQDS
-3671 NQYDSKTSSGGV
+3671 NRYNSKQTNV
-3683 SVSVCVPPICAGN
+3683 N
-3696 FVQGSANAAG
+3696 AG
-3706 GKVTHDFKSVI
+3706 GSFTFGSMTGSGYLGVTQDKMHSTFDSVA

-3724 GTGGFDVHVGE
+3724 GKQGFDVSVGN
-3735 HTQLNGAV
+3735 HTQLTGAVIGSTAAADKNRLETGTLGFTDIGNKADYKVSHKGGTIGAGTGSGSLIGLASSGLSAVSGAMLSGLGSSGHASGTTQSAVSEGTIVIRDKAGQQQDVATLSRDVANANDTVSPIFNKEKEQKRLQIAQMTGDIAGQMSSMVMTEGDINALKAARAVPGNAHLSAEELKQTQAYRDAFSEYGTGGKYQQIAQSASVAIAGLVNGDYSGAVAGAAAPFIATFVKNHTDEDSAQRILAHALAGAV
-3743 IASDADATKNRLD
+3743 IA
-3756 TGTLGWND
+3756 
-3764 IHNKSQTSGNQFAV
+3764 
-3778 SVSGGMTKDASD
+3778 
-3790 KLKPTS
+3790 
-3796 SGLPG
+3796 
-3801 TSLASVSDSDSNI
+3801 
-3814 THSAVSQG
+3814 
-3822 AIIIRDKDKQTQDV
+3822 
-3836 AELSRDTTHAHKAL
+3836 
-3850 ENNFDKASI
+3850 
-3859 QDKLDIQNQAS
+3859 
-3870 ALGTQA
+3870 
-3876 LDAWRQSQLEAGKD
+3876 
-3890 KIRAAM
+3890 
-3896 QARGELDGL
+3896 
-3905 TDAQINDK
+3905 
-3913 IAQSDQ
+3913 
-3919 YKEVDKQYG
+3919 
-3928 VGSDF
+3928 
-3933 WRNGSAITGLLAG
+3933 
-3946 ALGGNVKGGMAAG
+3946 
-3959 AAPYVAGLIK
+3959 
-3969 SVANGSEPARIALHT
+3969 
-3984 LASAVLVKA
+3984 KA
-3993 QGGNAAAGAA
+3993 QGKDALAGAA
-4003 GGFVAA
+4003 GA
-4009 SSSAALSLAFYNK
+4009 STGELTAKLALDLYGK
-4022 KPEELSPDEKTV
+4022 KPEQLGESERQLVSSLSS
-4034 VVNLVAALG
+4034 VAAGLAG
-4043 AAGGSMAAGNSTGIG
+4043 AAVSDNTAGVQAAAQAGK
-4058 SGANAA
+4058 NA
-4064 RVEVENNALANH
+4064 VENNFLSDTDITTFIEKYAKAK
-4076 TEKTVIDRLAKEGV
+4076 TE
-4090 ATKQQL
+4090 
-4096 DAAACALLKCS
+4096 
-4107 AEFAEGTAEKAYYEN
+4107 AEKAQLRADLNDLDIEKQN
-4122 LEKTGS
+4122 QALAIVIPVLEQKNELEKLRQLVAS
-4128 QPEYAALREQL
+4128 PECGERCRQL
-4139 ANEKFV
+4139 AEYSISQLEPV
-4145 VSYKD
+4145 VND
-4150 PLTGENVTISTAL
+4150 TALHNSNL
-4163 FKYTNINAILDG
+4163 FKY
-4175 ATYANGEYQ
+4175 ATAGVIQQ
-4184 LTTRGA
+4184 LIGGLGIKSGKPTTTRPVGA
-4190 GLLQAAGG
+4190 SSTSALDDIVKGESRAGQR
-4198 AAEII
+4198 
-4203 GGGVGCAG
+4203 
-4211 VVTCA
+4211 A
-4216 AGAILATSGFDNL
+4216 AGAIKSPNSNLPSGYELNGNTITGPRGGVYSSTGKVDSAGNTIYTNNGAYYTFDNGAKFKASSPNSGSQIQQNYQKGKEFENSIYDKIKSDPNFNSPAREVTLETSGGTKVRIDIMAKDKLGNIVCVECKSSPVAPLTPNQKKGFPEL
-4229 QAGSDALAS
+4229 EKGGGTVIGKGHPGFEEGA
-4238 GRPTKTVGAELLET
+4238 RIPPTK
-4252 LGVPTEYSEVVYAG
+4252 
-4266 VGLGGATTLVFK
+4266 
-4278 SARTGEVINVAVS
+4278 
-4291 KEGQVTR
+4291 
-4298 STTGTS
+4298 
-4304 VGNLE
+4304 
-4309 PGNSASTSMPRNGD
+4309 
-4323 RLVINQGNLPTCGPN
+4323 
-4338 SCAMVLD
+4338 
-4345 TAGIKVDVGQLI
+4345 VD
-4357 TQSGVTA
+4357 
-4364 KGTTMARLSNVLNQN
+4364 
-4379 GLSAKRVTGV
+4379 
-4389 SMESLAKA
+4389 
-4397 TSKGD
+4397 
-4402 PAIVRMS
+4402 IVRPE
-4409 LDRGGHAV
+4409 
-4417 VVDGI
+4417 I
-4422 TIRNGQQ
+4422 
-4429 VVAIRDPAL
+4429 P
-4438 GRQYFTP
+4438 
-4445 IDEFRQKFSGEAIF
+4445 K
-4459 TKVIK
+4459 K

>member
-77 EGVILNNAT
+77 EGVILNNAS

-235 AGEGNAPVVA
+235 AGEGNAPLVA

-306 NVTLT
+306 NVTLM

-331 HAALASDSAMTLTA
+331 HAALASDGAMTLAA

-448 SGTLQSAS
+448 SGVLQSAS

-473 RGDASLNLTDSLR
+473 RGDATLNFTDSLR

-494 SDGTL
+494 MEGTL
-499 TANIGELEQNGTLS
+499 AANTGELEQNGTLS
-513 GTKRLGVQAQ
+513 GTKRLDVQAQ
-523 QVSSGKGALT
+523 QVTSGKGALT
-533 TSQGDIRLDVVGK
+533 TSQGDIRLDAVGK
-546 AELNGQTIAA
+546 ADLNGQTIAA

-578 DLALTAH
+578 DLAISAH

-600 VTTQRLSH
+600 VTAQRLSH
-608 GGKSDSAATT
+608 GGKSDSVATT
-618 FLGDESLNNSGT
+618 FQGDESLNNSGT

-710 HHALDLAYESFDN
+710 HRALDMAYESFDN

-753 LSLRGQSLVNR
+753 LSLRGQSLVNS
-764 GEINGVNLSGDIT
+764 GEINGVNLSGDMAS
-777 TLNNTGRLLA
+777 LNNTGRLLA
-787 DNALTLN
+787 DNALTLKAD
-794 TGTLSSDGTL
+794 TLSSGGTL

-825 RVLNVTAGDT
+825 RALNVTAGDT

-896 TLAAATLDLNSAA
+896 TLVAATLDLDSAA

-914 TLQATGD
+914 ALQATGD
-921 VLAHGKQFDNQQGGV
+921 VSAHGKQFDNQQGGV

-943 ALDQDS
+943 ALNQNT

-978 GVTAQIDGNLTNQG
+978 GVTAQIDGTLTNQG
-992 NVLTQ
+992 NVLSQ

-1038 DGATFTNAAGG
+1038 DGATLSNAAGG
-1049 KVTGGGTLA
+1049 KLTGGNTLA

-1072 RALSVIGDNLR
+1072 RALSVTGDTLR

-1110 QNQADVSAAQLSN
+1110 QNQADVSAAQLTN
-1123 NGTLAARALTV
+1123 DGTLAARALTV
-1134 QAPDITNRGTLA
+1134 QAPGITNRGTLA
-1146 GNDNLSLTT
+1146 GNDSLSLTT

-1185 SVNGG
+1185 SVNDG

-1205 AAALDATLNGALDN
+1205 AAALDASLNGALDN

-1225 DGRAQLTAGTMANS
+1225 DGRAQLTAGTMTNS

-1244 NDVMLGAGT
+1244 DDVTLGAGT
-1253 LHNGG
+1253 FHNSG
-1258 LIQGTHSAGAT
+1258 LIQGAQRAQAT

-1289 HGADLTNAGQV
+1289 NGNQLTNAGQV
-1300 QGDTLAL
+1300 QGDTLTL

-1340 RGDATFNADS
+1340 RGDAALNANS
-1350 LTGSGRIVADTLTL
+1350 LTGSGRMVADTLTL

-1371 NGLWQGTKGLTATGD
+1371 NGLWQGAKGLTATGD

-1433 ISLGELGAQT
+1433 ISLGGLGAQT
-1443 RGTLTNN
+1443 RTTLTNN
-1450 GSLLSQGAATVTAGE
+1450 GSLLSQGAATVTANE

-1475 GTLTLDGQ
+1475 GALTLDGQ

-1517 TARPQPRMARMLLAA
+1517 TARPQPRMARMLLAV

-1551 RIDSGAVNNAGRWQ
+1551 RIDSGAVTNAGRWQ

-1593 GDLNSLAGSKIT
+1593 GDLTSLAGSKIT

-1711 GSFTNNAGGQIVSRQ
+1711 GSLTNNAGGQIVSRQ
-1726 GLGVTTLV
+1726 DLAVTTPV
-1734 LMNYGLMQGGGATR
+1734 LLNDGLMQGGGATR

-1783 NLILNAANAINSGTW
+1783 NLILNAANATNSGTW

-1823 NYSTLNN
+1823 NYGTLNN

-1858 GDVWIGSAGLD
+1858 GDLWIGSAGLD

-1958 GDVTIASRGNIT
+1958 GDVTIESRGNIT

-2001 ALYAKSITNQRGDI
+2001 ALYANSITNQRGDI
-2015 LAGNNLWMQ
+2015 LAGNSLWMQ
-2024 KDAAG
+2024 KDASG
-2029 NANAEVVNTS
+2029 NANTEVVNTS
-2039 GTIETQNGDI
+2039 GNIETQNGDI
-2049 MIKTGH
+2049 TIKTGH
-2055 LLNQRDGLSES
+2055 LLNQRDGLAFSETKHEYS
-2066 RTHQVNASSP
+2066 LDTIPGATTPGYVSPKLKQPDFWLKMSEFTADKIGWTVSEVCTGGGGRNNNEHCRDNYSYHLLSPVEARRFLLFESEVKASADGP
-2076 AANGETSI
+2076 AA
-2084 RVKITDLEYGDWGF
+2084 RL
-2098 YYKYSGSTQGGS
+2098 
-2110 VKATVAPSAKG
+2110 
-2121 STQKFL
+2121 
-2127 IDTTT
+2127 
-2132 VNVTADAGAARIV
+2132 
-2145 ASGNINVSA
+2145 ASGGNISV
-2154 KSFDNQASVIL
+2154 QAGQLENKASNIL
-2165 AGNEMALSG
+2165 AGKNMSLSG
-2174 AVLNNQSYFGYS
+2174 TSLNNFSAEQGRKNVWQLAEYRCDLFDKSNCSNEDVTPVIQSYNGKAYWPNGKQF
-2186 EYKYGT
+2186 K
-2192 YKYSGR
+2192 K
-2198 LADVIATPENKNDYY
+2198 
-2213 NNTASKSRQVT
+2213 SKVPFVFTTQETEFVT
-2224 YYLSSSPTYETVG
+2224 DGGLF
-2237 NGQVLRS
+2237 RS
-2244 VIEAKH
+2244 VISAQGNIEA
-2250 NITAHF
+2250 NF
-2256 DNNISNTTT
+2256 SDDISNTSTSART
-2265 ASNSSGVSLSITA
+2265 DGFSNTIKT

-2293 QKQGLAGGAAVAVN
+2293 QKQSLAGGAAVIVN

-2321 INGGGALENSAGGSA
+2321 ISGGGALENSAGGSA

-2343 KAGKANLGNASGLAS
+2343 KAGKANLGNTSGLAS

-2369 TGGALANTQSKPVD
+2369 IGGALANTPGKPVD

-2388 LPSGNNGFFVV
+2388 LPSGSNGFFVV

-2419 ELDPALFGDLNK
+2419 ELDPTLFGDLNK

-2437 GAAPRETRASFTNEK
+2437 GTAPRETRASFTNEK

-2627 GDINNISSAISG
+2627 GDINNISSAIRG

-2762 AGDNLRVAASDIKAG
+2762 AGDNLSVAAGDIKAG

-2859 TGDSYRSKKKT
+2859 SGDSYRSKKKT

-2877 QQGTELASGGNTVIV
+2877 QQGTELASGGNTVII
-2892 AGRDVNT
+2892 AGRDINADAAQ
-2899 EATQVL
+2899 AT
-2905 AKKDI
+2905 AKGDI
-2910 GIAAQNNINLLTATE
+2910 GVTAGRDINLATATE
-2925 SNYSFKEKKITKKG
+2925 SDYHYKEETKTKKG
-2939 FLSKKTTH
+2939 FLKKTTTH
-2947 TVEEHSSTDEAATLL
+2947 TVSEQSATREAGTLL
-2962 SGDNVALKAG
+2962 SGDNVTLKAG
-2972 NDLLVRGSAVTA
+2972 EDLLVKGSAVA
-2984 SGDVALKANGDVTVE
+2984 GDGNVALSAGKNVE
-2999 AATEKASDYSMKKT
+2999 IAAATNTDSNWQLKEKK
-3013 TKSGVFGGGMGITIG
+3013 KSGLMGSGGIGFTIG
-3028 SQSAKETRKGAKLT
+3028 SSKTRHELKEKGTTQSQSVSTVGSTGGNVTVTAGEQARVSGADLVAGKNLTLTGDSVVIEPGHDKRTTDQKFEQKSSGLTVALTGAVVDAVNNAVTAAKDATK
-3042 QSDSRSV
+3042 QSDSRLAALQATKSV
-3049 IGTTAGNVIIEAGDK
+3049 LSGYQAVQGKEMADTTGEPNAGIRV
-3064 AKLVATNM
+3064 
-3072 VAGRETA
+3072 
-3079 DKTRKTGHIDV
+3079 
-3090 KANDIEIVAGKDI
+3090 
-3103 ITGSVKQES
+3103 SV
-3112 ESSGFGISFSNPVID
+3112 
-3127 AIRNVRDITKMGG
+3127 
-3140 SNITKAKTAA
+3140 
-3150 GEAAAAFADIT
+3150 
-3161 GGGLQGSLPVS
+3161 SLTTQ
-3172 YGKSSSK
+3172 KSK
-3179 SEMHYAGEYSVGNTL
+3179 SEQHQVSDQVTGSTL
-3194 TSAGNVQLT
+3194 NAGNNLSINAT
-3203 ANGKKGQ
+3203 GKNHGANS
-3210 GDIVISGSKI
+3210 GDIVVAGSSMKAGGDASLNAARDILLTGAANTQKTTGSNSSSGGGVGVSFGVGQGSAGLSVFANVNAAKGKEKGDGTDWTETTLDSGGKVSLHSGQDASLI
-3220 GAKEA
+3220 GA
-3225 AIIDANR
+3225 
-3232 NVDITTSTDHQI
+3232 Q
-3244 SSSKSSSKIWSI
+3244 
-3256 TDAAPTIGS
+3256 
-3265 AIRAVSGG
+3265 
-3273 PNNGSSIL
+3273 
-3281 PFGFGKN
+3281 
-3288 NSKENSETTAQ
+3288 
-3299 TGSQITAKDIYIDS
+3299 
-3313 KDGHV
+3313 
-3318 NVSGS
+3318 VSGS
-3323 SLAAIND
+3323 
-3330 LILSS
+3330 
-3335 KNGDITVGTGNN
+3335 
-3347 HVVQE
+3347 Q
-3352 SSGSQTKIGTL
+3352 
-3363 GGDGYSGTV
+3363 
-3372 GWSNNKYASQLDR
+3372 
-3385 NQQSTLRS
+3385 
-3393 QLASRDGNV
+3393 V
-3402 TLQAGKDVAIDG
+3402 T
-3414 ADISAGKSV
+3414 
-3423 TLSGENVRLDV
+3423 
-3434 SEDTLKT
+3434 
-3441 HNESSN
+3441 
-3447 TQYGVT
+3447 
-3453 ASVSGWAV
+3453 
-3461 AAAQAVENAA
+3461 
-3471 RSVEDKRDPRLSAI
+3471 
-3485 YAAQAGLSTA
+3485 
-3495 SQTVLSDMNP
+3495 
-3505 SAFKV
+3505 
-3510 NVSATVGSSNQQQ
+3510 
-3523 DYHSQAQQG
+3523 
-3532 SSIKA
+3532 
-3537 GENVA
+3537 
-3542 ITAKKDIEGAGVNIA
+3542 
-3557 GKNVNLNA
+3557 
-3565 GRDISLSTAQD
+3565 
-3576 MERLKNHSGGS
+3576 
-3587 QASLGAGFSLG
+3587 
-3598 GSQNGITIEAGASSY
+3598 
-3613 SNKDKG
+3613 
-3619 NSLTHH
+3619 
-3625 NSVVT
+3625 
-3630 AEDTLTVHTGR
+3630 
-3641 DATLQGAELRGES
+3641 
-3654 VKADIGRDLLIS
+3654 ADIGRNLTITSL
-3666 SQQDK
+3666 QDS
-3671 NQYDSKTSSGGV
+3671 NHYDSKQS
-3683 SVSVCVPPICAGN
+3683 SVS
-3696 FVQGSANAAG
+3696 AG
-3706 GKVTHDFKSVI
+3706 GSFTFGSMTGSGYVNFSQDKMHSTFKSVA

-3724 GTGGFDVHVGE
+3724 GKDGFDVTVGS
-3735 HTQLNGAV
+3735 HTQLNGGA
-3743 IASDADATKNRLD
+3743 IGSAATADKNSLD
-3756 TGTLGWND
+3756 TGTLGYSNLTNKADYKVSHSGGGFSSSGSFGPQGALSAASTLMSAVGSSGHAQGTTQAAVSEGTITIRDTAHSQDAGGLQRDVTQAND
-3764 IHNKSQTSGNQFAV
+3764 AISPIFNKEKEQNRLQAVQMVSDIGNQVADIV
-3778 SVSGGMTKDASD
+3778 RTQSD
-3790 KLKPTS
+3790 LDGLKAAIAQT
-3796 SGLPG
+3796 G
-3801 TSLASVSDSDSNI
+3801 TSLQGLPEKERLAKLAALRDTAVYKKVTENTGTGSDVQRAITAATAAVSGLAGGNLNAALAGGAAPYIASEIGKNI
-3814 THSAVSQG
+3814 TDQNTTAGIMAHAVVNAVLAKVQG
-3822 AIIIRDKDKQTQDV
+3822 QDALTGASGAVVGESMGILLAKQVYGKSPAALTDTEKQTI
-3836 AELSRDTTHAHKAL
+3836 AALSTL
-3850 ENNFDKASI
+3850 AS
-3859 QDKLDIQNQAS
+3859 
-3870 ALGTQA
+3870 G
-3876 LDAWRQSQLEAGKD
+3876 
-3890 KIRAAM
+3890 
-3896 QARGELDGL
+3896 
-3905 TDAQINDK
+3905 
-3913 IAQSDQ
+3913 
-3919 YKEVDKQYG
+3919 
-3928 VGSDF
+3928 
-3933 WRNGSAITGLLAG
+3933 LAG
-3946 ALGGNVKGGMAAG
+3946 AL
-3959 AAPYVAGLIK
+3959 
-3969 SVANGSEPARIALHT
+3969 
-3984 LASAVLVKA
+3984 
-3993 QGGNAAAGAA
+3993 
-4003 GGFVAA
+4003 
-4009 SSSAALSLAFYNK
+4009 
-4022 KPEELSPDEKTV
+4022 
-4034 VVNLVAALG
+4034 
-4043 AAGGSMAAGNSTGIG
+4043 AGNSTE
-4058 SGANAA
+4058 ATATAA
-4064 RVEVENNALANH
+4064 KAGQTTVENNFLGEDSRKRKDALVH
-4076 TEKTVIDRLAKEGV
+4076 KGLTEGLAEDEEKDLIFLDKTNQLSDEYLDKYRHDPGSLTPDEKYVLNQALNAFVQENSKYYDADTVNKMVGSLFSEGATFKDYGFPFAASSELKNKITDNNKAGLGFWDALTYTRDISPQERLYKDAISDLGAVNEHAYWGRVGEPVLNFLPGAPGLVVNVKDAITGGSQMGQATASFLNDGPNADSAGSFLEGFLNAAGAV
-4090 ATKQQL
+4090 AGTHWGYKSGYAGNELVDSGIVSPGNYLWQESTLVKKPFYDKPQ
-4096 DAAACALLKCS
+4096 
-4107 AEFAEGTAEKAYYEN
+4107 EGGILNIGAGNRPIEGAYNISHPDYPKGVGVYAGDVN
-4122 LEKTGS
+4122 DLSNIATGS
-4128 QPEYAALREQL
+4128 QTKIIMENPYGFEPFNDEVVRVLDQNGTIVVKGTWNNPKIKGIEKKAKKYGFTLTEKNVIPSTGFSQTDGKSI
-4139 ANEKFV
+4139 AN
-4145 VSYKD
+4145 D
-4150 PLTGENVTISTAL
+4150 
-4163 FKYTNINAILDG
+4163 
-4175 ATYANGEYQ
+4175 
-4184 LTTRGA
+4184 
-4190 GLLQAAGG
+4190 
-4198 AAEII
+4198 
-4203 GGGVGCAG
+4203 
-4211 VVTCA
+4211 
-4216 AGAILATSGFDNL
+4216 
-4229 QAGSDALAS
+4229 
-4238 GRPTKTVGAELLET
+4238 TV
-4252 LGVPTEYSEVVYAG
+4252 TEYI
-4266 VGLGGATTLVFK
+4266 FK
-4278 SARTGEVINVAVS
+4278 
-4291 KEGQVTR
+4291 
-4298 STTGTS
+4298 
-4304 VGNLE
+4304 
-4309 PGNSASTSMPRNGD
+4309 
-4323 RLVINQGNLPTCGPN
+4323 
-4338 SCAMVLD
+4338 
-4345 TAGIKVDVGQLI
+4345 
-4357 TQSGVTA
+4357 
-4364 KGTTMARLSNVLNQN
+4364 KGHY
-4379 GLSAKRVTGV
+4379 K
-4389 SMESLAKA
+4389 
-4397 TSKGD
+4397 
-4402 PAIVRMS
+4402 
-4409 LDRGGHAV
+4409 
-4417 VVDGI
+4417 
-4422 TIRNGQQ
+4422 
-4429 VVAIRDPAL
+4429 
-4438 GRQYFTP
+4438 
-4445 IDEFRQKFSGEAIF
+4445 
-4459 TKVIK
+4459 

>member
-1 MDTRQP
+1 
-7 PVRFSARLLSYLII
+7 
-21 SLLVW
+21 
-26 QPVAPAFAA
+26 
-35 AMTPTGPTAMDKAGN
+35 MTPTGPTAMDKAGN
-50 GVPVVNIARP
+50 GVPVVNIAKP

-86 GQLNK
+86 GQLNR

-331 HAALASDSAMTLTA
+331 HAALASDGAMTLTA

-390 ASQAQINAGGN
+390 ASQAQISAGGN
-401 AQIAGDSLT
+401 AQIAGDSLINT
-410 NSGQIAATGRLDTRT
+410 GQIAATGRLDTRT

-473 RGDASLNLTDSLR
+473 RGDAALNLTDSLR

-494 SDGTL
+494 TDGTL
-499 TANIGELEQNGTLS
+499 AANTGELEQNGTLS
-513 GTKRLGVQAQ
+513 GTKHLDVQAQ
-523 QVSSGKGALT
+523 QVTSGKGALT
-533 TSQGDIRLDVVGK
+533 TSQGDIRLDAVGK
-546 AELNGQTIAA
+546 ADLSGQTIAA

-578 DLALTAH
+578 DLAITAH

-600 VTTQRLSH
+600 VTAQRLSH
-608 GGKSDSAATT
+608 GGKSDAAATT
-618 FLGDESLNNSGT
+618 FLGDEFLNNSGT

-680 PTLTNQG
+680 PTLNNQG

-710 HHALDLAYESFDN
+710 HRALDMAYESFDN

-835 DNQGALRTGGTLAL
+835 DNQGALRTSGTLAL

-884 LRLATPAFTNTG
+884 LRLTTPALTNTG
-896 TLAAATLDLNSAA
+896 TLAAATLDLDSAA

-943 ALDQDS
+943 ALNQNT

-978 GVTAQIDGNLTNQG
+978 GVTAQIDGTLTNQG
-992 NVLTQ
+992 NVLSQ

-1038 DGATFTNAAGG
+1038 DGATLTNDAGG
-1049 KVTGGGTLA
+1049 KVTGGNTLA
-1058 LNGTTLDNQGQMQG
+1058 LNGMTLDNQGQMQG
-1072 RALSVIGDNLR
+1072 RALSVTGDTLR

-1088 QATDSLNA
+1088 QATDGLNA

-1134 QAPDITNRGTLA
+1134 QAPGITNRGTLA
-1146 GNDNLSLTT
+1146 GNDSLSLTT

-1172 TLDLDRLENQGQL
+1172 TLDLDRLDNQGQL
-1185 SVNGG
+1185 SVNDG

-1225 DGRAQLTAGTMANS
+1225 DGRAQLTAGTMTNS

-1244 NDVMLGAGT
+1244 DDVTLGAGT

-1258 LIQGTHSAGAT
+1258 LIQGAQRAEAT

-1328 QGALTNDGQMVS
+1328 QGALTNDGQIVS
-1340 RGDATFNADS
+1340 RGDATLNADS

-1433 ISLGELGAQT
+1433 ISLGGLSAQT

-1475 GTLTLDGQ
+1475 GALTLDGQ

-1711 GSFTNNAGGQIVSRQ
+1711 GSLTNNAGGQIVSRQ

-1783 NLILNAANAINSGTW
+1783 NLILNAANATNSGTW

-1897 KTLTVTSNGAIDN
+1897 KTLTVSSNGAIDN
-1910 RGVLQGQAVNVSA
+1910 RGVLQGQAVNFSA

-1980 LTLTAPGNI
+1980 LTLTAPGSI
-1989 VNTALLYAANNL
+1989 INTALLYAASNL
-2001 ALYAKSITNQRGDI
+2001 ALYANSITNQRGDI

-2029 NANAEVVNTS
+2029 NANTEVVNTS
-2039 GTIETQNGDI
+2039 GNIETQNGDI
-2049 MIKTGH
+2049 TIKTGH
-2055 LLNQRDGLSES
+2055 LLNQRDGLSIKES
-2066 RTHQVNASSP
+2066 VINGSSINGLGNGKLTVDYTELPSGTYGYTVYTTYEEGPSCGGKDGGCDSWDTTHYSYVPFA
-2076 AANGETSI
+2076 
-2084 RVKITDLEYGDWGF
+2084 EYT
-2098 YYKYSGSTQGGS
+2098 TQR
-2110 VKATVAPSAKG
+2110 
-2121 STQKFL
+2121 FL
-2127 IDTTT
+2127 INQKKVD
-2132 VNVTADAGAARIV
+2132 V
-2145 ASGNINVSA
+2145 VSA
-2154 KSFDNQASVIL
+2154 GSASVISSGGNVIISAGSFENQASNLL
-2165 AGNEMALSG
+2165 ASKDIRLQGNH
-2174 AVLNNQSYFGYS
+2174 LNNQSVQAGTTS
-2186 EYKYGT
+2186 EYFVYQYESDGNN
-2192 YKYSGR
+2192 SLQVSPIPVGG
-2198 LADVIATPENKNDYY
+2198 LSNKNTKFTEHNRDVKFKLTGKTTETENGELYRAVIQAGG
-2213 NNTASKSRQVT
+2213 NVTA
-2224 YYLSSSPTYETVG
+2224 
-2237 NGQVLRS
+2237 NF
-2244 VIEAKH
+2244 A
-2250 NITAHF
+2250 
-2256 DNNISNTTT
+2256 DNISNTSTT
-2265 ASNSSGVSLSITA
+2265 ANAGKVSNTINT

-2343 KAGKANLGNASGLAS
+2343 KAGKANLGNTSGLAS
-2358 AGVTAASAANI
+2358 AGVTAASAATI
-2369 TGGALANTQSKPVD
+2369 TGGALANTPGKPVD

-2437 GAAPRETRASFTNEK
+2437 GTAPRETRASFTNEK

-2504 LQQMQYLMDSA
+2504 LQQMQYLMDNA

-2647 DGSINNIT
+2647 EGSINNIT

-2762 AGDNLRVAASDIKAG
+2762 AGDNLSVAAGDIKAG

-2789 LDALQTSKNSQNGKK
+2789 LDALQTSKNSRNGKK

-2859 TGDSYRSKKKT
+2859 SGDSYRSKKKT

-2892 AGRDVNT
+2892 AGRDMNADAAQ
-2899 EATQVL
+2899 AT
-2905 AKKDI
+2905 AKGDI
-2910 GIAAQNNINLLTATE
+2910 GVTAGRDINLATATE
-2925 SNYSFKEKKITKKG
+2925 SDYHYKEETKTKKG
-2939 FLSKKTTH
+2939 FLKKTTTH
-2947 TVEEHSSTDEAATLL
+2947 TVSEQSATREAGTLL
-2962 SGDNVALKAG
+2962 SGDNVTLKAG
-2972 NDLLVRGSAVTA
+2972 EDVLVKGSAVA
-2984 SGDVALKANGDVTVE
+2984 GDGNVALSAGKNVE
-2999 AATEKASDYSMKKT
+2999 IAAATNTDSNWQLKEKK
-3013 TKSGVFGGGMGITIG
+3013 KSGLMGSGGIGFTIG
-3028 SQSAKETRKGAKLT
+3028 SSKTRHELKEKGTTQSQSVSTVGSTGGNVTVTAGEQARVSGADLVAGKNLTLTGDSVVIEPGHDKRTSDQKFEQKSSGLTVALTGAVVDAVNNAVTAAKDATK
-3042 QSDSRSV
+3042 QSDSRLAALQATKSV
-3049 IGTTAGNVIIEAGDK
+3049 LSGYQAVQGKEMADTTGEPNAGIRV
-3064 AKLVATNM
+3064 
-3072 VAGRETA
+3072 
-3079 DKTRKTGHIDV
+3079 
-3090 KANDIEIVAGKDI
+3090 
-3103 ITGSVKQES
+3103 SV
-3112 ESSGFGISFSNPVID
+3112 
-3127 AIRNVRDITKMGG
+3127 
-3140 SNITKAKTAA
+3140 
-3150 GEAAAAFADIT
+3150 
-3161 GGGLQGSLPVS
+3161 SLTTQ
-3172 YGKSSSK
+3172 KSK
-3179 SEMHYAGEYSVGNTL
+3179 SEQHQVSDQVTGSTL
-3194 TSAGNVQLT
+3194 NAGNNLSINAT
-3203 ANGKKGQ
+3203 GKNHGANS
-3210 GDIVISGSKI
+3210 GDIVVAGSSMKAGGDASLNAARDILLTGAANTQKTTGSNSSSGGGVGVSFGVGQGSAGLSVFANVNAAKGKEKGDGTDWTETTLDSGGKVSLHSGQDASLI
-3220 GAKEA
+3220 GA
-3225 AIIDANR
+3225 
-3232 NVDITTSTDHQI
+3232 Q
-3244 SSSKSSSKIWSI
+3244 
-3256 TDAAPTIGS
+3256 
-3265 AIRAVSGG
+3265 
-3273 PNNGSSIL
+3273 
-3281 PFGFGKN
+3281 
-3288 NSKENSETTAQ
+3288 
-3299 TGSQITAKDIYIDS
+3299 
-3313 KDGHV
+3313 
-3318 NVSGS
+3318 VSGS
-3323 SLAAIND
+3323 
-3330 LILSS
+3330 
-3335 KNGDITVGTGNN
+3335 
-3347 HVVQE
+3347 Q
-3352 SSGSQTKIGTL
+3352 
-3363 GGDGYSGTV
+3363 
-3372 GWSNNKYASQLDR
+3372 
-3385 NQQSTLRS
+3385 
-3393 QLASRDGNV
+3393 V
-3402 TLQAGKDVAIDG
+3402 T
-3414 ADISAGKSV
+3414 
-3423 TLSGENVRLDV
+3423 
-3434 SEDTLKT
+3434 
-3441 HNESSN
+3441 
-3447 TQYGVT
+3447 
-3453 ASVSGWAV
+3453 
-3461 AAAQAVENAA
+3461 
-3471 RSVEDKRDPRLSAI
+3471 
-3485 YAAQAGLSTA
+3485 
-3495 SQTVLSDMNP
+3495 
-3505 SAFKV
+3505 
-3510 NVSATVGSSNQQQ
+3510 
-3523 DYHSQAQQG
+3523 
-3532 SSIKA
+3532 
-3537 GENVA
+3537 
-3542 ITAKKDIEGAGVNIA
+3542 
-3557 GKNVNLNA
+3557 
-3565 GRDISLSTAQD
+3565 
-3576 MERLKNHSGGS
+3576 
-3587 QASLGAGFSLG
+3587 
-3598 GSQNGITIEAGASSY
+3598 
-3613 SNKDKG
+3613 
-3619 NSLTHH
+3619 
-3625 NSVVT
+3625 
-3630 AEDTLTVHTGR
+3630 
-3641 DATLQGAELRGES
+3641 
-3654 VKADIGRDLLIS
+3654 ADIGRNLTITSL
-3666 SQQDK
+3666 QDS
-3671 NQYDSKTSSGGV
+3671 NHYDSKQS
-3683 SVSVCVPPICAGN
+3683 SVS
-3696 FVQGSANAAG
+3696 AG
-3706 GKVTHDFKSVI
+3706 GSFTFGSMTGSGYVNFSQDKMHSTFNSVA

-3724 GTGGFDVHVGE
+3724 GKGGFDVTVGS
-3735 HTQLNGAV
+3735 HTQLNGGA
-3743 IASDADATKNRLD
+3743 IGSAATADKNSLD
-3756 TGTLGWND
+3756 TGTLGYSNLTNKADYKVSHSGGGFSSSGSFGPQGALSAASTLMSAVGSSGHAQGTTQAAVSEGTITVRDTAHSQDAGGLQRDVTQAND
-3764 IHNKSQTSGNQFAV
+3764 AISPIFNKEKEQTRLQAVQMVSDIGNQVADIV
-3778 SVSGGMTKDASD
+3778 RTQSD
-3790 KLKPTS
+3790 LDGLKAAIAQT
-3796 SGLPG
+3796 G
-3801 TSLASVSDSDSNI
+3801 TSLQGLPEKERLAKLAALRETAVYKKVTENTGTGSDVQRAITAATAAVSGLAGGNLNAGLAGAAAPYIANEIGKNI
-3814 THSAVSQG
+3814 TDQNTTAGIMAHAVVNAVLAKVQG
-3822 AIIIRDKDKQTQDV
+3822 QDALTGASGAVVGESMGILLAKQVYGKSPAALTDTEKQTI
-3836 AELSRDTTHAHKAL
+3836 AALSTL
-3850 ENNFDKASI
+3850 AS
-3859 QDKLDIQNQAS
+3859 
-3870 ALGTQA
+3870 G
-3876 LDAWRQSQLEAGKD
+3876 
-3890 KIRAAM
+3890 
-3896 QARGELDGL
+3896 
-3905 TDAQINDK
+3905 
-3913 IAQSDQ
+3913 
-3919 YKEVDKQYG
+3919 
-3928 VGSDF
+3928 
-3933 WRNGSAITGLLAG
+3933 LAG
-3946 ALGGNVKGGMAAG
+3946 AL
-3959 AAPYVAGLIK
+3959 
-3969 SVANGSEPARIALHT
+3969 
-3984 LASAVLVKA
+3984 
-3993 QGGNAAAGAA
+3993 
-4003 GGFVAA
+4003 
-4009 SSSAALSLAFYNK
+4009 
-4022 KPEELSPDEKTV
+4022 
-4034 VVNLVAALG
+4034 
-4043 AAGGSMAAGNSTGIG
+4043 AGNSTE
-4058 SGANAA
+4058 ATATAA
-4064 RVEVENNALANH
+4064 KAGQTTVENNALKRKDATEFFKQLHECNDDNCRKKLIKKYAEISKEQEASVANCKGAECR
-4076 TEKTVIDRLAKEGV
+4076 EKIKEMQDITSDYAERSEELMNAWHEGRQLTDAEFQELMYLRSTGANLQRITLMAV
-4090 ATKQQL
+4090 RNGGSARDLL
-4096 DAAACALLKCS
+4096 DAMADAA
-4107 AEFAEGTAEKAYYEN
+4107 
-4122 LEKTGS
+4122 GS
-4128 QPEYAALREQL
+4128 DLVGGS
-4139 ANEKFV
+4139 K
-4145 VSYKD
+4145 
-4150 PLTGENVTISTAL
+4150 
-4163 FKYTNINAILDG
+4163 
-4175 ATYANGEYQ
+4175 
-4184 LTTRGA
+4184 RGA
-4190 GLLQAAGG
+4190 SK
-4198 AAEII
+4198 
-4203 GGGVGCAG
+4203 
-4211 VVTCA
+4211 
-4216 AGAILATSGFDNL
+4216 ATSGKENQTSSKNTRQEESPQRESNSGEGKTSKSDNSDTQKTVSMVEK
-4229 QAGSDALAS
+4229 QAGNNNINPATDRISTEHTVVSS
-4238 GRPTKTVGAELLET
+4238 GKAPKTSTPNSVYEVSRADGTKSITYYDDRGNMFSREDYGQQRTHGT
-4252 LGVPTEYSEVVYAG
+4252 LGYDSNGKVPPHEHKVEYNA
-4266 VGLGGATTLVFK
+4266 
-4278 SARTGEVINVAVS
+4278 
-4291 KEGQVTR
+4291 
-4298 STTGTS
+4298 
-4304 VGNLE
+4304 
-4309 PGNSASTSMPRNGD
+4309 
-4323 RLVINQGNLPTCGPN
+4323 
-4338 SCAMVLD
+4338 
-4345 TAGIKVDVGQLI
+4345 
-4357 TQSGVTA
+4357 
-4364 KGTTMARLSNVLNQN
+4364 
-4379 GLSAKRVTGV
+4379 
-4389 SMESLAKA
+4389 
-4397 TSKGD
+4397 
-4402 PAIVRMS
+4402 
-4409 LDRGGHAV
+4409 
-4417 VVDGI
+4417 
-4422 TIRNGQQ
+4422 NGQPIGKYYRELDLNGK
-4429 VVAIRDPAL
+4429 AI
-4438 GRQYFTP
+4438 GKW
-4445 IDEFRQKFSGEAIF
+4445 ISEK
-4459 TKVIK
+4459 

>member
-224 RVNADGSRTAM
+224 RVNADGSRTAL

-316 GGTLAVSSRGNVALD
+316 GGALAVSSRGNVALD
-331 HAALASDSAMTLTA
+331 HAALASDGAMTLSA

-390 ASQAQINAGGN
+390 ASQAQISAGGN

-410 NSGQIAATGRLDTRT
+410 NRGQIAATGRLDTRT
-425 TRLNNRGTLQ
+425 TRLTNRGTLQ
-435 GNGVTVDSDAVTN
+435 GNGVTVDSDGMTN

-473 RGDASLNLTDSLR
+473 RGDAVLNLTDSLR

-494 SDGTL
+494 TDGTL
-499 TANIGELEQNGTLS
+499 AATTGELEQNGTLS
-513 GTKRLGVQAQ
+513 GAKRLHIQAQ
-523 QVSSGKGALT
+523 QVTSGKGALT
-533 TSQGDIRLDVVGK
+533 ISQGDIRLDAAGK
-546 AELNGQTIAA
+546 ADLSGQTIAA
-556 GNLTLTGDA
+556 GNLTLTSDA
-565 VTTQQDAQLQSGR
+565 VTTQQDAQLQSGGY
-578 DLALTAH
+578 LAITAH
-585 DATLDGTHAAKGALN
+585 DATLDGTQAAKGALN
-600 VTTQRLSH
+600 VTAQRLRH
-608 GGKSDSAATT
+608 GGKSDAAATT

-630 LTGDALTLR
+630 LTGDTLTLR
-639 GKQITNRGL
+639 GKQIANRGL
-648 LKGSGALNLSTDRL
+648 LKGNRALELSAERL
-662 DNLAGG
+662 DNLTGG
-668 TLYSPASLNLAI
+668 TLYSPENLNLAI
-680 PTLTNQG
+680 PTLINQG
-687 QITTDGDLTLRGAQL
+687 QITTDGDLSLRGAQL
-702 TNGGLLQS
+702 TNGGLLQAHRS
-710 HHALDLAYESFDN
+710 LDMAYESFDN

-738 IPTLTN
+738 VPALSN
-744 QGLISTDGD
+744 QGLISTDGN
-753 LSLRGQSLVNR
+753 LSLRGQSLVNS

-825 RVLNVTAGDT
+825 RALNVTAGDT

-884 LRLATPAFTNTG
+884 LRLTAPAFTNTG
-896 TLAAATLDLNSAA
+896 TLAAATLDLNSND

-921 VLAHGKQFDNQQGGV
+921 VHAHAKQFDNQQGGV

-943 ALDQDS
+943 ALNQDT
-949 LSNAGLLQGDTLA
+949 LSNAGLLQGDTLG

-978 GVTAQIDGNLTNQG
+978 GVTAQIDNTLINQG
-992 NVLTQ
+992 NVLSQ

-1038 DGATFTNAAGG
+1038 DGATLTNAAGG
-1049 KVTGGGTLA
+1049 KVTSGDTLA
-1058 LNGTTLDNQGQMQG
+1058 LKGSTLANQGQMQG
-1072 RALSVIGDNLR
+1072 RALSVTGDTLR

-1088 QATDSLNA
+1088 QATDSLKA

-1110 QNQADVSAAQLSN
+1110 QNQADVSAAQLTN

-1134 QAPDITNRGTLA
+1134 QAPGITNRGTLA
-1146 GNDNLSLTT
+1146 GNDSLSLTT

-1172 TLDLDRLENQGQL
+1172 TLDLSRLDNQGQL
-1185 SVNGG
+1185 SVNDG

-1205 AAALDATLNGALDN
+1205 AAALDATLSGALDN
-1219 AGRLMA
+1219 AGRLVA
-1225 DGRAQLTAGTMANS
+1225 DGRAQLTASTMTNS

-1244 NDVMLGAGT
+1244 ADVT
-1253 LHNGG
+1253 LNAATLRNGG
-1258 LIQGTHSAGAT
+1258 LIQGAHSAGAA

-1289 HGADLTNAGQV
+1289 NGNQLTNAGQM
-1300 QGDTLAL
+1300 QGDRLAL

-1315 GVINGIQGLTGTV
+1315 GVMNGIQGLTGTV

-1340 RGDATFNADS
+1340 RGDAALNADS

-1420 NVDADNWTHGGTL
+1420 NADADNWTHGGTL
-1433 ISLGELGAQT
+1433 ISLGNLGAQT

-1450 GSLLSQGAATVTAGE
+1450 GSLLSQGPATVTANE

-1475 GTLTLDGQ
+1475 GALTLDGQ

-1495 LSAYQNQINN
+1495 LTAYQNQINN
-1505 QGTLTGVQGLTL
+1505 QGTVTGVQGLTL

-1532 PARELINGAN
+1532 PPRELINGAN

-1551 RIDSGAVNNAGRWQ
+1551 RIDSGAVTNAGRWQ

-1570 LNAQRLDHS
+1570 LNTQRLDHS

-1593 GDLNSLAGSKIT
+1593 GNLNSQAGSKIT
-1605 ALGTAALN
+1605 ALGAAALN

-1621 EWAAKNLTLTGN
+1621 EWAAKNLTLVGN
-1633 SLRND
+1633 SLRNE

-1663 LTGGALTLNAG
+1663 LTGGALTMGAG

-1711 GSFTNNAGGQIVSRQ
+1711 GSLTNNAGGQVISRQ
-1726 GLGVTTLV
+1726 GLGVTTPVLV
-1734 LMNYGLMQGGGATR
+1734 NNGLMQGGGATR

-1783 NLILNAANAINSGTW
+1783 NLILNAANATNNGTW

-1823 NYSTLNN
+1823 NYGTLNN

-1858 GDVWIGSAGLD
+1858 GDLWIGSAGLD

-1890 NNALAAG
+1890 KNALAAG

-1910 RGVLQGQAVNVSA
+1910 RGVMQGQAVNVSA

-1944 SSVALNGAGTLQGG
+1944 SSVALSDAGTLQGG

-1980 LTLTAPGNI
+1980 LTLTAPGSI
-1989 VNTALLYAANNL
+1989 INTALLYAASNL
-2001 ALYAKSITNQRGDI
+2001 ALYANSITNQRGDI
-2015 LAGNNLWMQ
+2015 LAGNSLWMQ

-2039 GTIETQNGDI
+2039 GNIETQNGDI
-2049 MIKTGH
+2049 TIKTGH
-2055 LLNQRDGLSES
+2055 LLNQRDGLSVKES
-2066 RTHQVNASSP
+2066 TNTGSSIGGVGDPILSLNYRTLPADTYGYITFDTEKEIGICGGSNGGCYTKKITNYNYVPFFEYRTKKFSVKESIIEVESKGGASTILSGRDIYISSNILGNLASDIVASKDIKLEGGKLNNKSWQSGKTTEYLIYQHALAGNTDVIVNNIPESGLSVQSDNFTQVNKDITFKLTGKTTETE
-2076 AANGETSI
+2076 NGELYRAVI
-2084 RVKITDLEYGDWGF
+2084 
-2098 YYKYSGSTQGGS
+2098 QAGG
-2110 VKATVAPSAKG
+2110 
-2121 STQKFL
+2121 
-2127 IDTTT
+2127 
-2132 VNVTADAGAARIV
+2132 NVTA
-2145 ASGNINVSA
+2145 N
-2154 KSFDNQASVIL
+2154 F
-2165 AGNEMALSG
+2165 
-2174 AVLNNQSYFGYS
+2174 
-2186 EYKYGT
+2186 
-2192 YKYSGR
+2192 
-2198 LADVIATPENKNDYY
+2198 AD
-2213 NNTASKSRQVT
+2213 
-2224 YYLSSSPTYETVG
+2224 
-2237 NGQVLRS
+2237 
-2244 VIEAKH
+2244 
-2250 NITAHF
+2250 
-2256 DNNISNTTT
+2256 NISNTSTT
-2265 ASNSSGVSLSITA
+2265 ANAGRVSNTINTPS
-2278 PPLNTLS
+2278 LNTLS

-2293 QKQGLAGGAAVAVN
+2293 QKQGLAGSAAVAVN

-2336 LANLSAT
+2336 LANFSAT

-2358 AGVTAASAANI
+2358 AGVTAASAATI

-2437 GAAPRETRASFTNEK
+2437 GAAPRETRTSFTNEK

-2607 ISNLNDGLMKAG
+2607 ISNLNDGLMKAA

-2639 KTVALESA
+2639 KTVALESTG
-2647 DGSINNIT
+2647 GSINNIT

-2665 GKYGSVMLKDT
+2665 NKHSSVMLKDT

-2687 DSLALQAGKNITLT
+2687 DSLALQAGKNIMLT

-2732 SGLRNNTNT
+2732 SGFRNNTNT

-2762 AGDNLRVAASDIKAG
+2762 AGDNLSVAAGDLKAG

-2789 LDALQTSKNSQNGKK
+2789 LDALQTSKNSQSGKR

-2853 EAEATT
+2853 EAQATT
-2859 TGDSYRSKKKT
+2859 SGDSYRSKKKT

-2877 QQGTELASGGNTVIV
+2877 QQGTELASGANTVIV
-2892 AGRDVNT
+2892 AGRDMNADAAQ
-2899 EATQVL
+2899 AT
-2905 AKKDI
+2905 AKGDI
-2910 GIAAQNNINLLTATE
+2910 GVTAGRDINLATATE
-2925 SNYSFKEKKITKKG
+2925 SDYHYKEETKTKKG
-2939 FLSKKTTH
+2939 FLKKTTTH
-2947 TVEEHSSTDEAATLL
+2947 TVSEQSATREAGTLL
-2962 SGDNVALKAG
+2962 SGDNVTLKAG
-2972 NDLLVRGSAVTA
+2972 EDLLVKGSAVA
-2984 SGDVALKANGDVTVE
+2984 GDGNVALSAGKNVE
-2999 AATEKASDYSMKKT
+2999 IAAATNTDSNWQLKEKK
-3013 TKSGVFGGGMGITIG
+3013 KSGLMGSGGIGFTIG
-3028 SQSAKETRKGAKLT
+3028 SSKTRHELKEKGTTQSQSVSTVGSTGGNVSITAGEQARVSGADLVAGKNLTLTGDSVIIEPGHDKRTTDQKFEQKSSGLTVALTGAVVDAVNNAVTAAKDATK
-3042 QSDSRSV
+3042 QSDSRLAALQATKSV
-3049 IGTTAGNVIIEAGDK
+3049 LSGYQAVQGKEMADTTGEPNAGIRV
-3064 AKLVATNM
+3064 
-3072 VAGRETA
+3072 
-3079 DKTRKTGHIDV
+3079 
-3090 KANDIEIVAGKDI
+3090 
-3103 ITGSVKQES
+3103 SV
-3112 ESSGFGISFSNPVID
+3112 
-3127 AIRNVRDITKMGG
+3127 
-3140 SNITKAKTAA
+3140 
-3150 GEAAAAFADIT
+3150 
-3161 GGGLQGSLPVS
+3161 SLTTQ
-3172 YGKSSSK
+3172 KSK
-3179 SEMHYAGEYSVGNTL
+3179 SEQHQVSDQVAGSTL
-3194 TSAGNVQLT
+3194 NAGNNLT
-3203 ANGKKGQ
+3203 INATGKNHGANS
-3210 GDIVISGSKI
+3210 GDIVV
-3220 GAKEA
+3220 A
-3225 AIIDANR
+3225 
-3232 NVDITTSTDHQI
+3232 
-3244 SSSKSSSKIWSI
+3244 
-3256 TDAAPTIGS
+3256 
-3265 AIRAVSGG
+3265 
-3273 PNNGSSIL
+3273 GSSM
-3281 PFGFGKN
+3281 K
-3288 NSKENSETTAQ
+3288 A
-3299 TGSQITAKDIYIDS
+3299 
-3313 KDGHV
+3313 
-3318 NVSGS
+3318 
-3323 SLAAIND
+3323 
-3330 LILSS
+3330 
-3335 KNGDITVGTGNN
+3335 
-3347 HVVQE
+3347 
-3352 SSGSQTKIGTL
+3352 
-3363 GGDGYSGTV
+3363 GGD
-3372 GWSNNKYASQLDR
+3372 ASL
-3385 NQQSTLRS
+3385 
-3393 QLASRDGNV
+3393 
-3402 TLQAGKDVAIDG
+3402 
-3414 ADISAGKSV
+3414 
-3423 TLSGENVRLDV
+3423 
-3434 SEDTLKT
+3434 
-3441 HNESSN
+3441 
-3447 TQYGVT
+3447 
-3453 ASVSGWAV
+3453 
-3461 AAAQAVENAA
+3461 NAA
-3471 RSVEDKRDPRLSAI
+3471 RDILLTAAANTQKTTGSNSSSGGGVGVSVGVS
-3485 YAAQAGLSTA
+3485 QGSAGLSVFA
-3495 SQTVLSDMNP
+3495 
-3505 SAFKV
+3505 
-3510 NVSATVGSSNQQQ
+3510 
-3523 DYHSQAQQG
+3523 
-3532 SSIKA
+3532 
-3537 GENVA
+3537 
-3542 ITAKKDIEGAGVNIA
+3542 
-3557 GKNVNLNA
+3557 NVNAAKGKEKGDGTDWTETTLDS
-3565 GRDISLSTAQD
+3565 GGKVSL
-3576 MERLKNHSGGS
+3576 HSG
-3587 QASLGAGFSLG
+3587 QDASLTGA
-3598 GSQNGITIEAGASSY
+3598 QVNG
-3613 SNKDKG
+3613 NQ
-3619 NSLTHH
+3619 
-3625 NSVVT
+3625 VT
-3630 AEDTLTVHTGR
+3630 
-3641 DATLQGAELRGES
+3641 
-3654 VKADIGRDLLIS
+3654 ADIGRNLTITSL
-3666 SQQDK
+3666 QDS
-3671 NQYDSKTSSGGV
+3671 NHYDSKQS
-3683 SVSVCVPPICAGN
+3683 SVS
-3696 FVQGSANAAG
+3696 AG
-3706 GKVTHDFKSVI
+3706 GSFTFGTMTGSGYVNFSQDKMHSTFNSVA

-3724 GTGGFDVHVGE
+3724 GKGGFDVTVGS
-3735 HTQLNGAV
+3735 HTQLNGGA
-3743 IASDADATKNRLD
+3743 IGSTATADKNSLD
-3756 TGTLGWND
+3756 TGTLGYSNLTNKADYKVSHSGGGFSSSASFGAQAALSAASTLMSGMSGSGHAQGTTQAAVSEGTITVRDKANSQDASGLQRDVTQAND
-3764 IHNKSQTSGNQFAV
+3764 AISPIFNKEKEQNRLQAVQMVSDIGNQVAEIV
-3778 SVSGGMTKDASD
+3778 RTQSD
-3790 KLKPTS
+3790 LDGLKAAIAQT
-3796 SGLPG
+3796 G
-3801 TSLASVSDSDSNI
+3801 TSLQGLPEKERLAKLAALRDTAVYKKVTENTGTGSDVQRAITAATAAVSGLAGGNLNAALAGAAAPYIANEIGKNI
-3814 THSAVSQG
+3814 TDQNTTAGIMAHAVVNAVLAKVQGQNAMAGASGAVVGEAMGILIAKEVYKKDPSQLN
-3822 AIIIRDKDKQTQDV
+3822 DTEKQTV
-3836 AELSRDTTHAHKAL
+3836 AALSTL
-3850 ENNFDKASI
+3850 AS
-3859 QDKLDIQNQAS
+3859 
-3870 ALGTQA
+3870 G
-3876 LDAWRQSQLEAGKD
+3876 
-3890 KIRAAM
+3890 
-3896 QARGELDGL
+3896 
-3905 TDAQINDK
+3905 
-3913 IAQSDQ
+3913 
-3919 YKEVDKQYG
+3919 
-3928 VGSDF
+3928 
-3933 WRNGSAITGLLAG
+3933 LAG
-3946 ALGGNVKGGMAAG
+3946 AL
-3959 AAPYVAGLIK
+3959 
-3969 SVANGSEPARIALHT
+3969 
-3984 LASAVLVKA
+3984 
-3993 QGGNAAAGAA
+3993 
-4003 GGFVAA
+4003 
-4009 SSSAALSLAFYNK
+4009 
-4022 KPEELSPDEKTV
+4022 
-4034 VVNLVAALG
+4034 
-4043 AAGGSMAAGNSTGIG
+4043 AGNSTE
-4058 SGANAA
+4058 ATATAA
-4064 RVEVENNALANH
+4064 KAGQTTVENNFLHAEKITDFIEEQAKAKTPEEKRKLQQNIDELDKKLQAQAEGWGISTKDLKSALAGLKALEDSPQCHAQCQGMVRDSISKLEPALENR
-4076 TEKTVIDRLAKEGV
+4076 IAKH
-4090 ATKQQL
+4090 
-4096 DAAACALLKCS
+4096 S
-4107 AEFAEGTAEKAYYEN
+4107 
-4122 LEKTGS
+4122 S
-4128 QPEYAALREQL
+4128 QPENFKELSHVLATVIVMHENGLIVGRTTSSGNEKVVPGGTANKSGASVNDDIVKSEKAALDRIGQNSKNTKDLSQKSPNSVLVQQKEKVSQVAEQVLTYNRTGSGLKPDPSHRGASFLSKEQL
-4139 ANEKFV
+4139 ESGRVFTLV
-4145 VSYKD
+4145 
-4150 PLTGENVTISTAL
+4150 GG
-4163 FKYTNINAILDG
+4163 DG
-4175 ATYANGEYQ
+4175 VKRT
-4184 LTTRGA
+4184 
-4190 GLLQAAGG
+4190 LLQTNGSFDGKNGIFEYIVDPSGSVTHQRFISGG
-4198 AAEII
+4198 
-4203 GGGVGCAG
+4203 
-4211 VVTCA
+4211 
-4216 AGAILATSGFDNL
+4216 
-4229 QAGSDALAS
+4229 
-4238 GRPTKTVGAELLET
+4238 TV
-4252 LGVPTEYSEVVYAG
+4252 
-4266 VGLGGATTLVFK
+4266 
-4278 SARTGEVINVAVS
+4278 
-4291 KEGQVTR
+4291 
-4298 STTGTS
+4298 
-4304 VGNLE
+4304 
-4309 PGNSASTSMPRNGD
+4309 NG
-4323 RLVINQGNLPTCGPN
+4323 IPNQR
-4338 SCAMVLD
+4338 
-4345 TAGIKVDVGQLI
+4345 
-4357 TQSGVTA
+4357 A
-4364 KGTTMARLSNVLNQN
+4364 K
-4379 GLSAKRVTGV
+4379 K
-4389 SMESLAKA
+4389 
-4397 TSKGD
+4397 
-4402 PAIVRMS
+4402 
-4409 LDRGGHAV
+4409 
-4417 VVDGI
+4417 
-4422 TIRNGQQ
+4422 
-4429 VVAIRDPAL
+4429 
-4438 GRQYFTP
+4438 
-4445 IDEFRQKFSGEAIF
+4445 
-4459 TKVIK
+4459 

>member
-1 MDTRQP
+1 M
-7 PVRFSARLLSYLII
+7 RFSARLLSYLVI

-235 AGEGNAPVVA
+235 AGEGNAPLVA

-306 NVTLT
+306 NVTLA

-331 HAALASDSAMTLTA
+331 HAALASDSAMTLAA

-425 TRLNNRGTLQ
+425 SRLNNRGTLQ

-448 SGTLQSAS
+448 SGVLQSAS

-473 RGDASLNLTDSLR
+473 RGDAALNFTDSLR

-494 SDGTL
+494 TEGTL
-499 TANIGELEQNGTLS
+499 AANTGELEQNGTLS
-513 GTKRLGVQAQ
+513 GTKRLDVQAQ
-523 QVSSGKGALT
+523 QITSGKGALT
-533 TSQGDIRLDVVGK
+533 TSQGDIRLDAVGK
-546 AELNGQTIAA
+546 ADLNGQTIAA

-578 DLALTAH
+578 DLAISAH
-585 DATLDGTHAAKGALN
+585 DATLDGTQAAKGALN
-600 VTTQRLSH
+600 VTAQRLRH

-618 FLGDESLNNSGT
+618 FLGDEFFNNSGT

-668 TLYSPASLNLAI
+668 TLYSPENLNLAI
-680 PTLTNQG
+680 PRLNNQG

-710 HHALDLAYESFDN
+710 HRALDLAYDSFDN
-723 LSGGTLYSARDLHLA
+723 LSGGTLYSARNLHL
-738 IPTLTN
+738 TLPAFTN

-753 LSLRGQSLVNR
+753 LSLRGQSLVNS
-764 GEINGVNLSGDIT
+764 GEINGVNLSGDIAS
-777 TLNNTGRLLA
+777 LNNTGRLLA
-787 DNALTLN
+787 DNALTLKAD
-794 TGTLSSDGTL
+794 TLSSGGTL

-813 DQLQNQGLVQGN
+813 DQLRNQGLVQGN
-825 RVLNVTAGDT
+825 RALNVTAGDT

-860 SATALLLTL
+860 SATALLLSL

-896 TLAAATLDLNSAA
+896 TLAAATLDLDSAA

-914 TLQATGD
+914 ALQATGD
-921 VLAHGKQFDNQQGGV
+921 VSAHGKKFDNQQGGV

-943 ALDQDS
+943 ALDQDT

-962 VAAQDWR
+962 IAAQDWR
-969 NEGNALGQN
+969 NEGNALGQD
-978 GVTAQIDGNLTNQG
+978 GVTAQIDGTLTNQG
-992 NVLTQ
+992 NVLSQ

-1038 DGATFTNAAGG
+1038 DGATLSNAAGG
-1049 KVTGGGTLA
+1049 KVTGGNTLA

-1072 RALSVIGDNLR
+1072 RALSVTGDNLR

-1110 QNQADVSAAQLSN
+1110 QNQADVSAAQLTN
-1123 NGTLAARALTV
+1123 DGTLAARALTV
-1134 QAPDITNRGTLA
+1134 QAPGITNRGTLA
-1146 GNDNLSLTT
+1146 GNDSLSLTT

-1185 SVNGG
+1185 SVNDG

-1205 AAALDATLNGALDN
+1205 AAALDATLNGALNN

-1225 DGRAQLTAGTMANS
+1225 DGRAQLTAGTMTNS

-1244 NDVMLGAGT
+1244 DDVTLGAGT
-1253 LHNGG
+1253 LHNSG
-1258 LIQGTHSAGAT
+1258 LIQGAQRAQAT

-1289 HGADLTNAGQV
+1289 NGNQLTNAGQV
-1300 QGDTLAL
+1300 QGDTLTL

-1340 RGDATFNADS
+1340 RGDATLNADS

-1371 NGLWQGTKGLTATGD
+1371 NGLWQGAKGLTATGD

-1433 ISLGELGAQT
+1433 ISLGGLGAQT

-1475 GTLTLDGQ
+1475 GALTLDGQ

-1551 RIDSGAVNNAGRWQ
+1551 RIDSGAVTNAGRWQ

-1593 GDLNSLAGSKIT
+1593 GDLNSQAGSKIT

-1638 GAITGVNGLTA
+1638 GAISGVNGLTA

-1711 GSFTNNAGGQIVSRQ
+1711 GSLTNNAGGQVISRQ
-1726 GLGVTTLV
+1726 DLAVTTPTL
-1734 LMNYGLMQGGGATR
+1734 LNYGLMQGGGATR

-1783 NLILNAANAINSGTW
+1783 NLILNAANATNSGTW
-1798 LADQGTLTGTTFT
+1798 LADQGTLTGHTFT

-1823 NYSTLNN
+1823 NYGTLSN

-1858 GDVWIGSAGLD
+1858 GDLWIGSAGLD

-1897 KTLTVTSNGAIDN
+1897 KTLTVSSNGAIDN

-1929 NGQITTGSGASTLSG
+1929 NGQITTGSGASTLGG

-2001 ALYAKSITNQRGDI
+2001 ALYANSITNQRGDI
-2015 LAGNNLWMQ
+2015 LAGNSLWMQ

-2029 NANAEVVNTS
+2029 NANTEVVNTS
-2039 GTIETQNGDI
+2039 GNIETQNGDI
-2049 MIKTGH
+2049 TIKTGH
-2055 LLNQRDGLSES
+2055 LLNQRDGLSVKES
-2066 RTHQVNASSP
+2066 TNTGSSIDGVGDSILSLYYKTLPANTYGYITFDTEKEIGICGGSNGGCYTQKITNYTYVPFFEYRTKKFSVKESIIDVESKGGASRILSGRDLYISSNSLENLASNIVASKDIKLEGGKLNNKSWQSGKTTEYIIYQHALAGNTDVIVNNIPESGLSVQNDNFTRVNKDITYKLTGKTTETE
-2076 AANGETSI
+2076 NGELYRAVI
-2084 RVKITDLEYGDWGF
+2084 
-2098 YYKYSGSTQGGS
+2098 QAGG
-2110 VKATVAPSAKG
+2110 
-2121 STQKFL
+2121 
-2127 IDTTT
+2127 
-2132 VNVTADAGAARIV
+2132 NVTANFTD
-2145 ASGNINVSA
+2145 
-2154 KSFDNQASVIL
+2154 
-2165 AGNEMALSG
+2165 
-2174 AVLNNQSYFGYS
+2174 
-2186 EYKYGT
+2186 
-2192 YKYSGR
+2192 
-2198 LADVIATPENKNDYY
+2198 
-2213 NNTASKSRQVT
+2213 
-2224 YYLSSSPTYETVG
+2224 
-2237 NGQVLRS
+2237 
-2244 VIEAKH
+2244 
-2250 NITAHF
+2250 
-2256 DNNISNTTT
+2256 NISNTSTT
-2265 ASNSSGVSLSITA
+2265 ANAGKVSNTINT

-2293 QKQGLAGGAAVAVN
+2293 QKQSLAGGAAVAVN

-2336 LANLSAT
+2336 LANFSAT

-2358 AGVTAASAANI
+2358 AGVTAASAATI

-2419 ELDPALFGDLNK
+2419 ELDPVLFGDLNK
-2431 LLGVQP
+2431 LLGAQP
-2437 GAAPRETRASFTNEK
+2437 GAAPRETRTSFTNEK

-2717 DIAVNANQVNDAYGQ
+2717 DIALNANQVNDAYGQ
-2732 SGLRNNTNT
+2732 SGFRNNTNT

-2762 AGDNLRVAASDIKAG
+2762 AGDNLSVAAGDIKAG

-2835 ALAAEKNIGVQAG
+2835 ALAAEDNIGVQAG

-2859 TGDSYRSKKKT
+2859 SGDSYRSKKKT

-2892 AGRDVNT
+2892 AGRDMNADAAQ
-2899 EATQVL
+2899 AT
-2905 AKKDI
+2905 AKGDI
-2910 GIAAQNNINLLTATE
+2910 GVTAGRDINLATATE
-2925 SNYSFKEKKITKKG
+2925 SDYHYKEETKTKKG
-2939 FLSKKTTH
+2939 FLKKTTTH
-2947 TVEEHSSTDEAATLL
+2947 TVSEQSATREAGTLL
-2962 SGDNVALKAG
+2962 SGDNVTLKAG
-2972 NDLLVRGSAVTA
+2972 EDVLVKGSAVA
-2984 SGDVALKANGDVTVE
+2984 GDGNVALSAGKNVE
-2999 AATEKASDYSMKKT
+2999 IAAATNTDSNWQLKEKK
-3013 TKSGVFGGGMGITIG
+3013 KSGLMGSGGIGFTIG
-3028 SQSAKETRKGAKLT
+3028 SSKTRHELKEKGTTQSQSVSTVGSTGGNVTVTAGEQARVSGADLVAGKNLTLTGDSVVIEPGHDKRTTDQKFEQKSSGLTVALTGAVVDAVNNAVTAAKDATK
-3042 QSDSRSV
+3042 QSDSRLAALQATKSV
-3049 IGTTAGNVIIEAGDK
+3049 LSGYQAVQGKEMADTTGEPNAGIRVSVSLTTQKSKSEQHQVSDQVTGSTLNAGNNLSINATGKNHGANSGDI
-3064 AKLVATNM
+3064 V
-3072 VAGRETA
+3072 VAGSSMKAGGDASLNAARDILLTA
-3079 DKTRKTGHIDV
+3079 AANTQKT
-3090 KANDIEIVAGKDI
+3090 
-3103 ITGSVKQES
+3103 TGSNS
-3112 ESSGFGISFSNPVID
+3112 SSGGGVGISFGV
-3127 AIRNVRDITKMGG
+3127 G
-3140 SNITKAKTAA
+3140 
-3150 GEAAAAFADIT
+3150 
-3161 GGGLQGSLPVS
+3161 QGSAGLSVFANVNAAKGKEKGDGTDWTETTLDSGGKVS
-3172 YGKSSSK
+3172 LHS
-3179 SEMHYAGEYSVGNTL
+3179 
-3194 TSAGNVQLT
+3194 
-3203 ANGKKGQ
+3203 GQ
-3210 GDIVISGSKI
+3210 DASLI
-3220 GAKEA
+3220 GA
-3225 AIIDANR
+3225 
-3232 NVDITTSTDHQI
+3232 Q
-3244 SSSKSSSKIWSI
+3244 
-3256 TDAAPTIGS
+3256 
-3265 AIRAVSGG
+3265 
-3273 PNNGSSIL
+3273 
-3281 PFGFGKN
+3281 
-3288 NSKENSETTAQ
+3288 
-3299 TGSQITAKDIYIDS
+3299 
-3313 KDGHV
+3313 
-3318 NVSGS
+3318 VSGS
-3323 SLAAIND
+3323 
-3330 LILSS
+3330 
-3335 KNGDITVGTGNN
+3335 
-3347 HVVQE
+3347 Q
-3352 SSGSQTKIGTL
+3352 
-3363 GGDGYSGTV
+3363 
-3372 GWSNNKYASQLDR
+3372 
-3385 NQQSTLRS
+3385 
-3393 QLASRDGNV
+3393 V
-3402 TLQAGKDVAIDG
+3402 T
-3414 ADISAGKSV
+3414 
-3423 TLSGENVRLDV
+3423 
-3434 SEDTLKT
+3434 
-3441 HNESSN
+3441 
-3447 TQYGVT
+3447 
-3453 ASVSGWAV
+3453 
-3461 AAAQAVENAA
+3461 
-3471 RSVEDKRDPRLSAI
+3471 
-3485 YAAQAGLSTA
+3485 
-3495 SQTVLSDMNP
+3495 
-3505 SAFKV
+3505 
-3510 NVSATVGSSNQQQ
+3510 
-3523 DYHSQAQQG
+3523 
-3532 SSIKA
+3532 
-3537 GENVA
+3537 
-3542 ITAKKDIEGAGVNIA
+3542 
-3557 GKNVNLNA
+3557 
-3565 GRDISLSTAQD
+3565 
-3576 MERLKNHSGGS
+3576 
-3587 QASLGAGFSLG
+3587 
-3598 GSQNGITIEAGASSY
+3598 
-3613 SNKDKG
+3613 
-3619 NSLTHH
+3619 
-3625 NSVVT
+3625 
-3630 AEDTLTVHTGR
+3630 
-3641 DATLQGAELRGES
+3641 
-3654 VKADIGRDLLIS
+3654 ADIGRNLTITSL
-3666 SQQDK
+3666 QDS
-3671 NQYDSKTSSGGV
+3671 NHYDSKQS
-3683 SVSVCVPPICAGN
+3683 SVS
-3696 FVQGSANAAG
+3696 AG
-3706 GKVTHDFKSVI
+3706 GSFTFGSMTGSGYVNFSQDKMHSTFRSVA

-3724 GTGGFDVHVGE
+3724 GKDGFDVTVGS
-3735 HTQLNGAV
+3735 HTQLNGGA
-3743 IASDADATKNRLD
+3743 IGSAATADKNNLD
-3756 TGTLGWND
+3756 TGTLGYSNLTNKADYKVSHSGGGFSSSGSFGPQGALSAASTLMSAVGSSGHAQGTTQAAVSEGTITVRDTAHSQDAGGLQRDVTQAND
-3764 IHNKSQTSGNQFAV
+3764 AISPIFNKEKEQNRLQAVQMVSDIGNQVADIV
-3778 SVSGGMTKDASD
+3778 RTQSD
-3790 KLKPTS
+3790 LDGLKAAIAQT
-3796 SGLPG
+3796 G
-3801 TSLASVSDSDSNI
+3801 TSLQGLPEKERLAKLAALRDTAVYKKVTENTGTGSDVQRAITAATAAVSGLAGGNLNAALAGGAAPYIANEIGKNI
-3814 THSAVSQG
+3814 TDQNTTAGIMAHAVVNAVLAKVQG
-3822 AIIIRDKDKQTQDV
+3822 QDALTGASGAVVGESMGILLAKQVYGKSPAALTDNEKQTI
-3836 AELSRDTTHAHKAL
+3836 AALSTL
-3850 ENNFDKASI
+3850 AS
-3859 QDKLDIQNQAS
+3859 
-3870 ALGTQA
+3870 G
-3876 LDAWRQSQLEAGKD
+3876 
-3890 KIRAAM
+3890 
-3896 QARGELDGL
+3896 
-3905 TDAQINDK
+3905 
-3913 IAQSDQ
+3913 
-3919 YKEVDKQYG
+3919 
-3928 VGSDF
+3928 
-3933 WRNGSAITGLLAG
+3933 LAG
-3946 ALGGNVKGGMAAG
+3946 AL
-3959 AAPYVAGLIK
+3959 
-3969 SVANGSEPARIALHT
+3969 
-3984 LASAVLVKA
+3984 
-3993 QGGNAAAGAA
+3993 
-4003 GGFVAA
+4003 
-4009 SSSAALSLAFYNK
+4009 
-4022 KPEELSPDEKTV
+4022 
-4034 VVNLVAALG
+4034 
-4043 AAGGSMAAGNSTGIG
+4043 AGNSTE
-4058 SGANAA
+4058 ATATAA
-4064 RVEVENNALANH
+4064 KAGQTTVENNALKRKDATEFFKQLHECNDDNCRKKLIKKYAEISKEQEASVANCKGAECR
-4076 TEKTVIDRLAKEGV
+4076 EKIKEMQDITSDYAERSEELMNAWHEGRHLTDAEFQELMYLRSTGANLQRITLMAV
-4090 ATKQQL
+4090 RNGGSARDLL
-4096 DAAACALLKCS
+4096 DAMA
-4107 AEFAEGTAEKAYYEN
+4107 
-4122 LEKTGS
+4122 
-4128 QPEYAALREQL
+4128 
-4139 ANEKFV
+4139 
-4145 VSYKD
+4145 D
-4150 PLTGENVTISTAL
+4150 
-4163 FKYTNINAILDG
+4163 
-4175 ATYANGEYQ
+4175 
-4184 LTTRGA
+4184 
-4190 GLLQAAGG
+4190 AAGSDLV
-4198 AAEII
+4198 
-4203 GGGVGCAG
+4203 GGSKRGPSK
-4211 VVTCA
+4211 
-4216 AGAILATSGFDNL
+4216 ATSGKENQTSSKNTHQEESPQRESNSGEGKPGKSDNSDTQKTVSMVEK
-4229 QAGSDALAS
+4229 QAGNNNINPATDRISTEHTVVSS
-4238 GRPTKTVGAELLET
+4238 GKAPKTSTPNSVYEVSRADGTKSITYYDDRGNMFSREDYGQQRTHGT
-4252 LGVPTEYSEVVYAG
+4252 LGYDSNGKVPPHEHKVEYNA
-4266 VGLGGATTLVFK
+4266 
-4278 SARTGEVINVAVS
+4278 
-4291 KEGQVTR
+4291 
-4298 STTGTS
+4298 
-4304 VGNLE
+4304 
-4309 PGNSASTSMPRNGD
+4309 
-4323 RLVINQGNLPTCGPN
+4323 
-4338 SCAMVLD
+4338 
-4345 TAGIKVDVGQLI
+4345 
-4357 TQSGVTA
+4357 
-4364 KGTTMARLSNVLNQN
+4364 
-4379 GLSAKRVTGV
+4379 
-4389 SMESLAKA
+4389 
-4397 TSKGD
+4397 
-4402 PAIVRMS
+4402 
-4409 LDRGGHAV
+4409 
-4417 VVDGI
+4417 
-4422 TIRNGQQ
+4422 NGQPIGKYYRELDLNGK
-4429 VVAIRDPAL
+4429 AI
-4438 GRQYFTP
+4438 GKW
-4445 IDEFRQKFSGEAIF
+4445 ISEK
-4459 TKVIK
+4459 